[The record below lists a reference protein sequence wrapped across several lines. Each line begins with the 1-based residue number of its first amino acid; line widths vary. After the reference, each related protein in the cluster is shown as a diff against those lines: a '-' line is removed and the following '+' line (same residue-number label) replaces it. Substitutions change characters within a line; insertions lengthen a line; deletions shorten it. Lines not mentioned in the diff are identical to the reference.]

1 MKKSLK
7 CFNVVTIIALLL
19 SITLPS
25 PSAFAEIHKKSW
37 DELQGNDVRIKA
49 EQVNAEIYRGEV
61 AEREHV
67 FQYTIENTGDTPIQ
81 ELVLKQNNE
90 NEITFLS
97 QSMKVNGEKLPEN
110 KVADFYVEEKD
121 KGGKLLS
128 SNLKIRD
135 LKSHEKMTVLIKAS
149 RTQHFNKEYKQ
160 KISVQKDQV
169 QIGSMSFD
177 VEGIPSEDKVEA
189 TADDEADSSKKSVVP
204 SVNNT
209 TKKVDEK
216 LKVSVEDTNKP
227 TSNTELVKQ
236 PVTEAEKQPEKE
248 VAKQSDAEV
257 QAASENASKVQIQVG
272 DKQGFGDP
280 LYSVITA
287 GDLVQTGNVTLG
299 LTTDHYGRQSLGY
312 KTNKMTV
319 DVDNDDSTFNSS
331 TGAFPTIP
339 AGSKV
344 KKAYLFWTA
353 AMGVPGNITDRKVT
367 EDQVRQPVKMKM
379 GNKQYAEVSADSIR
393 KADYLPYIS
402 NYSGSGAGYVAYA
415 DVTNVIAQQGI
426 SQTLTVANVPQIKD
440 VTGGG
445 YYWGNWNLI
454 LVYENYKETVK
465 DMKIWEGLVSQKSTA
480 WTDVSVNKINTPKE
494 GAFKAKFSYF
504 SSQGDPAEKD
514 GYAYDYGEYDF
525 GAGYIKIKNINGK
538 DNDANDSSM
547 TEVQVDGTNEFVT
560 KKYPG
565 YNPDW
570 TNSFSTD
577 IHTYHFEGPNQVKND
592 LKEAKMRFRANGAT
606 GDIYVL
612 NNATFVTEHNAPNLQ
627 VDKKALDSAG
637 KEIKEVKAGEEIT
650 YKIEVKN
657 DTKNNQAPVSN
668 VKGFDKLDDRLE
680 YVPGSIQYVTGSNT
694 GQKTDDASDD
704 EAEFVNNQI
713 DFRIG
718 EGADAKDGGVLKPG
732 ESAVLTFK
740 VKVKES
746 IKSDTTVKNVV
757 AVKGQD
763 SAEIK
768 YESEDDANV
777 TVTIPKEVPGEIEAR
792 KIASNKSPKLG
803 DEVEYRITFK
813 NKVKDG
819 RLDVLTIEDELPS
832 SLEFVKDSL
841 KAEGVQPEPVELKFE
856 NGKIIAKYPAIT
868 DMEERSIVFKTK
880 VKENAEIG
888 KEITNKATVSD
899 KTTSP
904 KNIEE
909 KITPQHKA
917 GRIDAKKKATNK
929 KPKLGEEFEYQISF
943 NNTVENGKLEAVTI
957 EDEIP
962 ANLEFIQG
970 SERAEGAGPSPVEL
984 KVENGKVI
992 AKYPAITD
1000 TKERSIIFKVKV
1012 KEEAKAGETIVNKA
1026 VVSDPN
1032 GQSEHPEEKVTP
1044 DYKDGKVDV
1053 DKSVTNQTP
1062 KLGEEVEYRITFH
1075 NTVENGKLEKV
1086 MIEDTLPAGVEY
1098 VKDSLKAEG
1107 IKPEPVELKMEN
1119 GKIIAKYPEITD
1131 TEKRSIVFKVKVKD
1145 SAKVGEAIVNKAIA
1159 KDPKH
1164 DPVDAKVVITPQSKK
1179 GEIAA
1184 TKVVN
1189 NEKPKLGEEIEYRI
1203 SFHNTVENGKIAEV
1217 RVEDTI
1223 PKGLEYVENSIK
1235 AEGEAPSPVELT
1247 VEAGVV
1253 KAKYID
1259 ITDTKE
1265 RSIVFKVKVKE
1276 EVEVGKEIVNK
1287 AIVDDTKHQPIEPEE
1302 RITPQHKDG
1311 IINAAKIVDNP
1322 SPKLGEEVEYRI
1334 SFKNTVEN
1342 GKLEKV
1348 KIEDTIPNG
1357 LEYVKGSEKAE
1368 GDKPAPVKLHVK
1380 DGKVIAEYE
1389 NITDTKER
1397 SIVFTVKVKEEAEIG
1412 KEIVNQAIVDDTKD
1426 SKKPE
1431 AKITPLHK
1439 DGKIKAKKSV
1449 NNETPKLGEEVE
1461 YRISFK
1467 NTVENGKLAEV
1478 KIEDTLPEGLEYVEN
1493 SLKAEGAGPNPVELK
1508 MENGKVLAKYPEIT
1522 DIEERSITFKVK
1534 VKEEVKVGEK
1544 IVNKAIVD
1552 DTKHDPINPKA
1563 EITPQY
1569 KDGKIEA
1576 EKVVNNPSPKLEE
1589 EVEYRISF
1597 KNTVEH
1603 GKLAGV
1609 IIEDDLPNG
1618 LEYVKGSLQAEG
1630 SKPDPVELKFE
1641 NGKVLAKYP
1650 EITDTKERS
1659 ITFKVKV
1666 KGNVS
1671 DTIINQAIVSDTKHP
1686 PETPKAEIIPQHK
1699 DGKLEAKKVV
1709 NNLLPKLG
1717 EEVEYRISFKN
1728 TVENG
1733 KLAEVK
1739 IEDTLPE
1746 GLEYVEN
1753 SLKAEG
1759 AGTDSVELKFENGK
1773 ILAKYPEITD
1783 TKERSITFKVKVKDE
1798 VKIGGKIVNKAI
1810 IDDTKKEPETPTAE
1824 ITPQHKDGK
1833 VEAEKTVNNP
1843 SPKLGEEIEYRIS
1856 FKNTVENGK
1865 LAEVKIEDTLPNG
1878 LEYVK
1883 DSLQAEGSK
1892 PNPVE
1897 LKVKD
1902 GKVIA
1907 KYPEITDIEERSI
1920 VFKAKVKEDFKVGEG
1935 IVNKVVVDD
1944 TKDPK
1949 TREVTVTPEYK
1960 DGKLKAEKFVNNKK
1974 PKLGEEVEYRINFKN
1989 TVENGKLVEVKVE
2002 DEIPAG
2008 LEYVENSLQAEGSKP
2023 NPVEL
2028 KFENGKVMAKY
2039 PVITDTKE
2047 RSIVFKAKVK
2057 EEAEIGK
2064 EIVNKAIVVDTT
2076 HEPEKPYV
2084 EITPQYKD
2092 GKIVAEKVAN
2102 NHKPKLGEEVEYR
2115 IRFKNTVENGKLA
2128 EVNIKDTLPKGLEY
2142 VEGSITA
2149 EGSKPKP
2156 VELKVENGKVTAKYP
2171 AITDTEERSIVFKAK
2186 VKESVK
2192 AGEEIVNEAIV
2203 DDTKNVPEEPYVP
2216 ITPQYKDG
2224 KIEARK
2230 EVSNHEPK
2238 LGEEIEY
2245 RIIFNNTVKDGK
2257 LAEVKI
2263 EDEIPAGLEFVQGS
2277 EKAEGDEPKPVELKV
2292 ENGKVIATYSE
2303 IIDTK
2308 ERSIAFKVK
2317 VKDSVAIGKGIT
2329 NKAIIHVDDPNHP
2342 IIEPTAKITPQYK
2355 DGKVKADKKV
2365 SKKDPKLG
2373 EEIEY
2378 RISFHNTVKDGK
2390 LAEVKI
2396 EDEIPSG
2403 LEYVKDSLKAEGE
2416 EPAPV
2421 ELKEE
2426 AGKVTAKYEN
2436 ITDTKE
2442 RSIIFKVKVKDS
2454 VEVDKAIVNKAIV
2467 DDTKNPPERPEVYIT
2482 PQHKDGKVKADKKVS
2497 KKDPKLG
2504 EEVEYQI
2511 RFKNTVEN
2519 GKLAEV
2525 KIEDQLPTGL
2535 EYVKDSLKSEGN
2547 EPNPVELK
2555 EEAGKITAKYENI
2568 TDTAERSIIF
2578 KVKVTEVAKV
2588 GKKIVNTAIVDDD
2601 NPKNPPQ
2608 KPEAIITPEY
2618 KDGKLKAEKTVNNP
2632 APKLGE
2638 EVEYRI
2644 TFRNVVEHGK
2654 VAKVK
2659 IKDELPSSLEFVEG
2673 SERAEGE
2680 NPKPLHV
2687 KVKNGIVLA
2696 EYPEIVD
2703 TKERSIIFKVKVKEK
2718 AKVGEE
2724 IVNTAVVEDTINP
2737 PEQPNVTIQPQY
2749 KDGALQAEKTVS
2761 NQEPKLGEEV
2771 EYRISFEN
2779 TVENGRLTEVKVED
2793 EIPAGLEYVQDSIKS
2808 DGPEP
2813 NPVELKVEN
2822 GKVTVKYPE
2831 ITDMKKRSII
2841 FKVKVQ
2847 ETVQVGKEIINK
2859 AIVDDNNPT
2868 TPPVESLIPITPQY
2882 KDGKLEARKE
2892 VSNHEPKLGEEIEY
2906 RITFNGT
2913 VDGGKLVDVKIE
2925 DEIPAGLEYVKDSLE
2940 AVGDKPVPTELKVE
2954 NGKVTAKY
2962 PEITDTKERS
2972 IIFKAKVK
2980 ETVKVGG
2987 EITNKAIIHVDD
2999 PNHPVIEPTATIKPE
3014 YKDGQLK
3021 AMKAVSNK
3029 EPKLGEEVEYR
3040 ISFKNTVENGKV
3052 AEVKVEDEIPAGLE
3066 YVQDSLRFEGAEP
3079 NPVELKV
3086 EFGKVIAKYLDIADR
3101 KERSII
3107 FKAKVKETVE
3117 TGEKIVNK
3125 AIVGDTINQPEEPV
3139 VSITPQYKDGMLKAE
3154 KEVSNKEPKLGEEV
3168 EYRISFKNTVENGK
3182 LAEVKIED
3190 QLPDGLEYVKD
3201 SVKAKGAIE
3210 VKVENGKLTAKYENI
3225 IDTKERNITFKVKVK
3240 EKAGEEIVNRAIVDD
3255 GINQPLEPTVS
3266 IKPKE
3271 PEVKPEDPKEPEVKP
3286 EDPKEP
3292 EVKPEDPKEPEV
3304 KPEDPKEPEVKP
3316 EDPKEPEVKPED
3328 PKEPEVKPEDPK
3340 EPEVKPEDP
3349 KEPEVKPEDPK
3360 EPEVK
3365 PEDPKEPE
3373 VKPED
3378 PKEPEVKPE
3387 DPKEPEVK
3395 PEDPK
3400 EPEVKPEDPKEPEV
3414 KPEDPKEPEVKP
3426 EDPKEPEVKPEDPKE
3441 PEVKPEDPKEPEVKP
3456 EDPKEPEV
3464 KPEDPKEPEVKPED
3478 PKEPEVKPED
3488 PKEPEVKPE
3497 DPKEPEVKL
3506 EKPEVRLEKLIKEPQ
3521 VKVERELPKTGA
3533 ASPWMVSVGAG
3544 ISFLVGGV
3552 LFVLG
3557 RRRKQ

>member
-37 DELQGNDVRIKA
+37 DELQGSDVRIKA

-426 SQTLTVANVPQIKD
+426 SQTVTVANVPQIKFEK
-440 VTGGG
+440 GSG

-577 IHTYHFEGPNQVKND
+577 IHTYHLEGPNQVKND

-777 TVTIPKEVPGEIEAR
+777 TVTIPKEVSGEIEAR

-856 NGKIIAKYPAIT
+856 NGKIIAKYSAIT

-917 GRIDAKKKATNK
+917 GKIDAKKKATNK

-992 AKYPAITD
+992 AKYPEITD

-1131 TEKRSIVFKVKVKD
+1131 TEKRSIVFKVKVKVKD

-1397 SIVFTVKVKEEAEIG
+1397 SIVFKVKVKEEAEIG

-1576 EKVVNNPSPKLEE
+1576 EKIVNNPSPKLEE

-1603 GKLAGV
+1603 GKLAEV

-1630 SKPDPVELKFE
+1630 SKPNPVELKFE

-1709 NNLLPKLG
+1709 NNETPKLG

-1746 GLEYVEN
+1746 GLEYVE
-1753 SLKAEG
+1753 
-1759 AGTDSVELKFENGK
+1759 
-1773 ILAKYPEITD
+1773 
-1783 TKERSITFKVKVKDE
+1783 
-1798 VKIGGKIVNKAI
+1798 
-1810 IDDTKKEPETPTAE
+1810 
-1824 ITPQHKDGK
+1824 
-1833 VEAEKTVNNP
+1833 
-1843 SPKLGEEIEYRIS
+1843 
-1856 FKNTVENGK
+1856 
-1865 LAEVKIEDTLPNG
+1865 
-1878 LEYVK
+1878 
-1883 DSLQAEGSK
+1883 
-1892 PNPVE
+1892 
-1897 LKVKD
+1897 
-1902 GKVIA
+1902 
-1907 KYPEITDIEERSI
+1907 
-1920 VFKAKVKEDFKVGEG
+1920 
-1935 IVNKVVVDD
+1935 
-1944 TKDPK
+1944 
-1949 TREVTVTPEYK
+1949 
-1960 DGKLKAEKFVNNKK
+1960 
-1974 PKLGEEVEYRINFKN
+1974 
-1989 TVENGKLVEVKVE
+1989 
-2002 DEIPAG
+2002 
-2008 LEYVENSLQAEGSKP
+2008 
-2023 NPVEL
+2023 
-2028 KFENGKVMAKY
+2028 
-2039 PVITDTKE
+2039 
-2047 RSIVFKAKVK
+2047 
-2057 EEAEIGK
+2057 
-2064 EIVNKAIVVDTT
+2064 
-2076 HEPEKPYV
+2076 
-2084 EITPQYKD
+2084 
-2092 GKIVAEKVAN
+2092 
-2102 NHKPKLGEEVEYR
+2102 
-2115 IRFKNTVENGKLA
+2115 
-2128 EVNIKDTLPKGLEY
+2128 
-2142 VEGSITA
+2142 GSITV

-2230 EVSNHEPK
+2230 EVSNYEPK

-2308 ERSIAFKVK
+2308 ERSIVFKVK
-2317 VKDSVAIGKGIT
+2317 VKESVTIGKAIT

-2355 DGKVKADKKV
+2355 DGKIIAHKKV
-2365 SKKDPKLG
+2365 NNDKPKLG

-2378 RISFHNTVKDGK
+2378 RISFSNTVKDGK

-2403 LEYVKDSLKAEGE
+2403 LEYVKDSLKAEGD

-2442 RSIIFKVKVKDS
+2442 RSIIFKVKVKDTA
-2454 VEVDKAIVNKAIV
+2454 EVDKAIVNKAIV
-2467 DDTKNPPERPEVYIT
+2467 DDTKNPPERPEVDIT

-2535 EYVKDSLKSEGN
+2535 EYVKDSLKAEGN

-2822 GKVTVKYPE
+2822 GKVTAKYPE

-3014 YKDGQLK
+3014 YKDGKLK
-3021 AMKAVSNK
+3021 ATKAVSNK

-3365 PEDPKEPE
+3365 
-3373 VKPED
+3373 
-3378 PKEPEVKPE
+3378 
-3387 DPKEPEVK
+3387 
-3395 PEDPK
+3395 
-3400 EPEVKPEDPKEPEV
+3400 
-3414 KPEDPKEPEVKP
+3414 
-3426 EDPKEPEVKPEDPKE
+3426 
-3441 PEVKPEDPKEPEVKP
+3441 
-3456 EDPKEPEV
+3456 
-3464 KPEDPKEPEVKPED
+3464 
-3478 PKEPEVKPED
+3478 
-3488 PKEPEVKPE
+3488 
-3497 DPKEPEVKL
+3497 L

>member
-1 MKKSLK
+1 MKQVLK
-7 CFNVVTIIALLL
+7 CFNVVTMITLLL
-19 SITLPS
+19 SIILPS
-25 PSAFAEIHKKSW
+25 PSAFAEINKKSW
-37 DELQGNDVRIKA
+37 DELQGNDVKIKA
-49 EQVNAEIYRGEV
+49 EQVNAEIYKGEV
-61 AEREHV
+61 AKREHV

-81 ELVLKQNNE
+81 ELVLKQSNE

-97 QSMKVNGEKLPEN
+97 QSVKVNGEKLPEN

-169 QIGSMSFD
+169 QIGNMSVD
-177 VEGIPSEDKVEA
+177 VEGIPSEEKVA
-189 TADDEADSSKKSVVP
+189 ANADEEADSSKKEVGP
-204 SVNNT
+204 SANNT
-209 TKKVDEK
+209 IKKVDEK
-216 LKVSVEDTNKP
+216 LKVSVEDKNNP
-227 TSNTELVKQ
+227 TSKTELPKQ

-248 VAKQSDAEV
+248 AVKQSVAEV
-257 QAASENASKVQIQVG
+257 QAASENASKVQMQTG

-280 LYSVITA
+280 LYSTITA
-287 GDLVQTGNVTLG
+287 GNLVQTGNVTLG

-331 TGAFPTIP
+331 TGAFPNIP

-353 AMGVPGNITDRKVT
+353 AMGTPTYANKEYRVSD
-367 EDQVRQPVKMKM
+367 EDVRQPVKMKM
-379 GNKQYAEVSADSIR
+379 GNKEYKEVSATSIR
-393 KADYLPYIS
+393 KAASLPYIS

-426 SQTLTVANVPQIKD
+426 SQTVTVANVPQIKFEK
-440 VTGGG
+440 GSG

-465 DMKIWEGLVSQKSTA
+465 DMKIWEGLVAQKSTA
-480 WTDVSVNKINTPKE
+480 WTDISVNKINTPKE

-504 SSQGDPAEKD
+504 SSQGDPADND

-525 GAGYIKIKNINGK
+525 GLGYQKFKNIKGK
-538 DNDANDSSM
+538 DNDVNDSSM

-577 IHTYHFEGPNQVKND
+577 IHTYHLEGPTQVKND
-592 LKEAKMRFRANGAT
+592 LKEGKMRFRAYAGT

-627 VDKKALDSAG
+627 VDKKALDSTG
-637 KEIKEVKAGEEIT
+637 KEIKEIKAGEEFT
-650 YKIEVKN
+650 YQIEVKN

-680 YVPGSIQYVTGSNT
+680 YVPGSIQYISGSNK
-694 GQKTDDASDD
+694 GNKTDDASDD

-713 DFRIG
+713 DFRVG
-718 EGADAKDGGVLKPG
+718 EGANAKDGGVLKPG
-732 ESAVLTFK
+732 ESAIITFK
-740 VKVKES
+740 VKVKAS
-746 IKSDTTVKNVV
+746 VQSDTTVKNIVV
-757 AVKGQD
+757 VKGQD
-763 SAEIK
+763 STEVN
-768 YESEDDANV
+768 YETADDADI
-777 TVTIPKEVPGEIEAR
+777 TVTTPKEIPGEIEAK
-792 KIASNKSPKLG
+792 KIASNKTPKLG

-813 NKVKDG
+813 NKTKDG

-832 SLEFVKDSL
+832 NLEYVKDSL
-841 KAEGVQPEPVELKFE
+841 KAEGAKPEPVELKFE
-856 NGKIIAKYPAIT
+856 NGKVIAKYPEIM

-880 VKENAEIG
+880 VKETAKIGEEIV
-888 KEITNKATVSD
+888 NKATVSD
-899 KTTSP
+899 KTNPP
-904 KNIEE
+904 KNLEE

-917 GRIDAKKKATNK
+917 GKIAAKKKATNK

-943 NNTVENGKLEAVTI
+943 QNTVENGKLDAVTI

-962 ANLEFIQG
+962 ANLEFVQG
-970 SERAEGAGPSPVEL
+970 SERAEGAEPNPVEL

-992 AKYPAITD
+992 AKYPEITD
-1000 TKERSIIFKVKV
+1000 TKERSIAFKVKV

-1026 VVSDPN
+1026 VVSEPN
-1032 GQSEHPEEKVTP
+1032 GQTEHPEEKITP
-1044 DYKDGKVDV
+1044 DYKYGKVDV
-1053 DKSVTNQTP
+1053 EKSVTNQTP
-1062 KLGEEVEYRITFH
+1062 KLGEEVEYRISFK

-1086 MIEDTLPAGVEY
+1086 LVEDTLPKGVEY

-1107 IKPEPVELKMEN
+1107 IKPEPVELKVED
-1119 GKIIAKYPEITD
+1119 GKVMAKYPEITD

-1159 KDPKH
+1159 KDPKNE
-1164 DPVDAKVVITPQSKK
+1164 PVESKVVITPQSKK

-1189 NEKPKLGEEIEYRI
+1189 NKKPKLGEEIEYRI
-1203 SFHNTVENGKIAEV
+1203 SFHNTVENGKLEEV

-1235 AEGEAPSPVELT
+1235 AEGEAPGPVELA
-1247 VEAGVV
+1247 VENGIV

-1259 ITDTKE
+1259 IMDMKE

-1276 EVEVGKEIVNK
+1276 EAKVDKEIVNK
-1287 AIVDDTKHQPIEPEE
+1287 AIVDDTKNPPIEPEE

-1311 IINAAKIVDNP
+1311 IIDSKKTVDNP

-1348 KIEDTIPNG
+1348 IIEDTIPNG

-1368 GDKPAPVKLHVK
+1368 GDKPAPLKLSVK
-1380 DGKVIAEYE
+1380 DGKVTAEYE
-1389 NITDTKER
+1389 NITDMKER
-1397 SIVFTVKVKEEAEIG
+1397 SIVFKVKVKVKEEAEVG
-1412 KEIVNQAIVDDTKD
+1412 KEIINKAIVDDMKHP
-1426 SKKPE
+1426 KEPE

-1439 DGKIKAKKSV
+1439 DGKIKAKKIVNNETPKLGEEVEYRISMKNTVKYGKLTDVIIEDTLPEGLEYVENSLKAEGVGTDSVELKFENGKVMAKYPEIMDTEERSIVFKVKVKEGVTVGKKIINKATIDDSQNKPVNPTVEIIPQYKDGKLEAKKMVNNETPKLGEEVEYRISFKNTVEHGKLTEVKIEDDLPNGLEYVKDSVKVEGSKPDPVELKFENGKVMAKYPEITDTKERSITFKVKVKGKVSESIVNEAIVSDTKHPPETPTAEIIPQHKDGKVKAKKTVNNETPKLGEEVEYRISFKNTVEDGKLAEVKIEDTLPEGLEYVENSVKAEGSKPDPVELKVENGKVMAKYPEITDTEERSITFKVKVKDEVKVGKKIVNKAIIDDTKNEPETPTAEINPQHKDGKVEAKKTV

-1478 KIEDTLPEGLEYVEN
+1478 TIK
-1493 SLKAEGAGPNPVELK
+1493 
-1508 MENGKVLAKYPEIT
+1508 
-1522 DIEERSITFKVK
+1522 
-1534 VKEEVKVGEK
+1534 
-1544 IVNKAIVD
+1544 D
-1552 DTKHDPINPKA
+1552 D
-1563 EITPQY
+1563 
-1569 KDGKIEA
+1569 
-1576 EKVVNNPSPKLEE
+1576 
-1589 EVEYRISF
+1589 
-1597 KNTVEH
+1597 
-1603 GKLAGV
+1603 
-1609 IIEDDLPNG
+1609 
-1618 LEYVKGSLQAEG
+1618 
-1630 SKPDPVELKFE
+1630 
-1641 NGKVLAKYP
+1641 
-1650 EITDTKERS
+1650 
-1659 ITFKVKV
+1659 
-1666 KGNVS
+1666 
-1671 DTIINQAIVSDTKHP
+1671 
-1686 PETPKAEIIPQHK
+1686 
-1699 DGKLEAKKVV
+1699 
-1709 NNLLPKLG
+1709 
-1717 EEVEYRISFKN
+1717 
-1728 TVENG
+1728 
-1733 KLAEVK
+1733 
-1739 IEDTLPE
+1739 
-1746 GLEYVEN
+1746 
-1753 SLKAEG
+1753 
-1759 AGTDSVELKFENGK
+1759 
-1773 ILAKYPEITD
+1773 
-1783 TKERSITFKVKVKDE
+1783 
-1798 VKIGGKIVNKAI
+1798 
-1810 IDDTKKEPETPTAE
+1810 
-1824 ITPQHKDGK
+1824 
-1833 VEAEKTVNNP
+1833 
-1843 SPKLGEEIEYRIS
+1843 
-1856 FKNTVENGK
+1856 
-1865 LAEVKIEDTLPNG
+1865 LPNG

-1883 DSLQAEGSK
+1883 DSLRAEGSK
-1892 PNPVE
+1892 PDPVE

-1907 KYPEITDIEERSI
+1907 KYPEIMDTEERSI
-1920 VFKAKVKEDFKVGEG
+1920 VFKAKVKEEFKVGEG

-1944 TKDPK
+1944 TKDP
-1949 TREVTVTPEYK
+1949 TTSEVTITPEYK

-1974 PKLGEEVEYRINFKN
+1974 PKLGEEVEYRISFKN
-1989 TVENGKLVEVKVE
+1989 TVENGKLVEVTVE

-2023 NPVEL
+2023 SPVEL

-2039 PVITDTKE
+2039 LEIADTKE
-2047 RSIVFKAKVK
+2047 RSIIFKVKVK

-2064 EIVNKAIVVDTT
+2064 EIVNKAIVVDTKN
-2076 HEPEKPYV
+2076 EPEEPRV

-2092 GKIVAEKVAN
+2092 GKIAAQKVAN

-2115 IRFKNTVENGKLA
+2115 ISFKNTVENGKLV
-2128 EVNIKDTLPKGLEY
+2128 EVNIKDTLPNGLEY

-2156 VELKVENGKVTAKYP
+2156 VELQVKNNKVMAKYP
-2171 AITDTEERSIVFKAK
+2171 EITDTEERSIVFKAK

-2192 AGEEIVNEAIV
+2192 VGEEIVNEAII
-2203 DDTKNVPEEPYVP
+2203 DDTKNLPEEPYVP

-2263 EDEIPAGLEFVQGS
+2263 EDEIPAGLEFVEGS
-2277 EKAEGDEPKPVELKV
+2277 EKAEGEEPKPVELKV
-2292 ENGKVIATYSE
+2292 ENGKVMAKYSE
-2303 IIDTK
+2303 IMDTK
-2308 ERSIAFKVK
+2308 ERSIVFKVK
-2317 VKDSVAIGKGIT
+2317 VKDSVAIGKDIT

-2342 IIEPTAKITPQYK
+2342 VIDPTAKITPQYK
-2355 DGKVKADKKV
+2355 DGKIATHKKV
-2365 SKKDPKLG
+2365 NNHKPKLG

-2378 RISFHNTVKDGK
+2378 RISFNNTVKDGK

-2403 LEYVKDSLKAEGE
+2403 LEYVKDSLKAEGDK
-2416 EPAPV
+2416 PAPV

-2426 AGKVTAKYEN
+2426 AGKVSAKYEN
-2436 ITDTKE
+2436 ITDMKE

-2467 DDTKNPPERPEVYIT
+2467 DDTKNPPERPEVEIT
-2482 PQHKDGKVKADKKVS
+2482 PQHKDGKVKADKKVN

-2504 EEVEYQI
+2504 EEVEYRI
-2511 RFKNTVEN
+2511 SFKNTVEN

-2547 EPNPVELK
+2547 EPAPVELK

-2659 IKDELPSSLEFVEG
+2659 IKDELPTGLEFVEG

-2680 NPKPLHV
+2680 NPKPLYV

-2696 EYPEIVD
+2696 EYPEITD
-2703 TKERSIIFKVKVKEK
+2703 MKERSIVFKVKVKEK

-2724 IVNTAVVEDTINP
+2724 IVNKAIVEDTINP
-2737 PEQPNVTIQPQY
+2737 PEQPNISIQPQY

-2761 NQEPKLGEEV
+2761 NHEPKLGEEV

-2779 TVENGRLTEVKVED
+2779 TVENGKLTEVKVED

-2813 NPVELKVEN
+2813 HPVELKVEN
-2822 GKVTVKYPE
+2822 GKVTAKYPE
-2831 ITDMKKRSII
+2831 ITDTKKRSII
-2841 FKVKVQ
+2841 FKVRVQ
-2847 ETVQVGKEIINK
+2847 ETVQVGKEIVNK

-2925 DEIPAGLEYVKDSLE
+2925 DEIPSGLEYVKDSLE

-2954 NGKVTAKY
+2954 NGKVTVKY

-2972 IIFKAKVK
+2972 VIFKVKVK
-2980 ETVKVGG
+2980 ETAKVGG
-2987 EITNKAIIHVDD
+2987 EITNKAIIEVDD
-2999 PNHPVIEPTATIKPE
+2999 PKHPVIEPTAKIKPE
-3014 YKDGQLK
+3014 YKDG
-3021 AMKAVSNK
+3021 
-3029 EPKLGEEVEYR
+3029 KL
-3040 ISFKNTVENGKV
+3040 T
-3052 AEVKVEDEIPAGLE
+3052 A
-3066 YVQDSLRFEGAEP
+3066 
-3079 NPVELKV
+3079 
-3086 EFGKVIAKYLDIADR
+3086 AK
-3101 KERSII
+3101 
-3107 FKAKVKETVE
+3107 T
-3117 TGEKIVNK
+3117 
-3125 AIVGDTINQPEEPV
+3125 
-3139 VSITPQYKDGMLKAE
+3139 
-3154 KEVSNKEPKLGEEV
+3154 VSNKEPKLGEEV

-3182 LAEVKIED
+3182 LDVVTIED
-3190 QLPDGLEYVKD
+3190 EIPAGLEYVQG
-3201 SVKAKGAIE
+3201 SIRFEGAEPNPIE
-3210 VKVENGKLTAKYENI
+3210 LKMEFGKVIAKYLEI
-3225 IDTKERNITFKVKVK
+3225 TDTKERSIIFKAKVK
-3240 EKAGEEIVNRAIVDD
+3240 EAPSKGITNKAVVDD
-3255 GINQPLEPTVS
+3255 KINPPLEPTVT
-3266 IKPKE
+3266 ILPKTKEDFKIPEDPKEPKE
-3271 PEVKPEDPKEPEVKP
+3271 PEVKPEDPKEPKEPEVKP
-3286 EDPKEP
+3286 EDPKEPKEP
-3292 EVKPEDPKEPEV
+3292 EVKPEDPKEPKEPEV
-3304 KPEDPKEPEVKP
+3304 KPEDPKEPKEPEVKP
-3316 EDPKEPEVKPED
+3316 EDPKEP
-3328 PKEPEVKPEDPK
+3328 KEPEVKPEDPK
-3340 EPEVKPEDP
+3340 EP
-3349 KEPEVKPEDPK
+3349 KEPEV
-3360 EPEVK
+3360 
-3365 PEDPKEPE
+3365 
-3373 VKPED
+3373 
-3378 PKEPEVKPE
+3378 
-3387 DPKEPEVK
+3387 
-3395 PEDPK
+3395 
-3400 EPEVKPEDPKEPEV
+3400 
-3414 KPEDPKEPEVKP
+3414 
-3426 EDPKEPEVKPEDPKE
+3426 
-3441 PEVKPEDPKEPEVKP
+3441 
-3456 EDPKEPEV
+3456 
-3464 KPEDPKEPEVKPED
+3464 
-3478 PKEPEVKPED
+3478 
-3488 PKEPEVKPE
+3488 
-3497 DPKEPEVKL
+3497 
-3506 EKPEVRLEKLIKEPQ
+3506 KPEVRLEKLIKEPQ
-3521 VKVERELPKTGA
+3521 VKTERELPKTGA
-3533 ASPWMVSVGAG
+3533 ASPWMMSVGAG

>member
-1 MKKSLK
+1 MKKVLK
-7 CFNVVTIIALLL
+7 CFNVVTMIILLL
-19 SITLPS
+19 SIILPS
-25 PSAFAEIHKKSW
+25 PSAFATEINKKSW
-37 DELQGNDVRIKA
+37 DELQGNDVKIKA

-81 ELVLKQNNE
+81 ELVMKQNND
-90 NEITFLS
+90 NEIMFLP
-97 QSMKVNGEKLPEN
+97 QSMKVNGERLPEN

-121 KGGKLLS
+121 KGGKLLA
-128 SNLKIRD
+128 SNLKIQD

-169 QIGSMSFD
+169 QIGTMSVD
-177 VEGIPSEDKVEA
+177 VEVIPSEDKVEA
-189 TADDEADSSKKSVVP
+189 NADEEADSSKKEVGSPVD
-204 SVNNT
+204 NATN
-209 TKKVDEK
+209 KADEK
-216 LKVSVEDTNKP
+216 QKASVEDKNKP
-227 TSNTELVKQ
+227 TSNTELVKK
-236 PVTEAEKQPEKE
+236 PVAKDEKQLEKE
-248 VAKQSDAEV
+248 KKQSPVAAKQSDTEV
-257 QAASENASKVQIQVG
+257 QAASENASKVQIQTG

-280 LYSVITA
+280 LYSTIAA

-299 LTTDHYGRQSLGY
+299 LTDNYYTRQSVGG
-312 KTNKMTV
+312 KVNKKAV
-319 DVDNDDSTFNSS
+319 DIDNDDNTFNSS
-331 TGAFPTIP
+331 TGAFPNIP

-353 AMGVPGNITDRKVT
+353 AMGTPSDARTDYRVSD
-367 EDQVRQPVKMKM
+367 EDVRQPVKMKM

-393 KADYLPYIS
+393 KADYLPYIA
-402 NYSGSGAGYVAYA
+402 NHYSSGAGYVAYA
-415 DVTNVIAQQGI
+415 DVTNVIAKQGI
-426 SQTLTVANVPQIKD
+426 SQTVTVANVPQIKFEK
-440 VTGGG
+440 GSG

-480 WTDVSVNKINTPKE
+480 WTDISVNKINTPKE

-504 SSQGDPAEKD
+504 SSQGDPAEND

-525 GAGYIKIKNINGK
+525 GLGYQKFKNINGK
-538 DNDANDSSM
+538 DNDVNDSSM

-577 IHTYHFEGPNQVKND
+577 IHTYHLEGPKQVKND
-592 LKEAKMRFRANGAT
+592 LKEGKMRFRANGGG

-612 NNATFVTEHNAPNLQ
+612 NNTTFVTEHNAPNLQ

-637 KEIKEVKAGEEIT
+637 KEIKEVKVGEEIT
-650 YKIEVKN
+650 YQIEVKN

-668 VKGFDKLDDRLE
+668 VKGFDKLDNRLE
-680 YVPGSIQYVTGSNT
+680 YVPGSIQYISGSNK
-694 GQKTDDASDD
+694 GQKTDDANDD

-718 EGADAKDGGVLKPG
+718 EGADATDGGVLQPG
-732 ESAVLTFK
+732 ESVIITFK

-746 IKSDTTVKNVV
+746 IQSDTTVKNVV

-763 SAEIK
+763 STEIK
-768 YESEDDANV
+768 YESEDDANI
-777 TVTIPKEVPGEIEAR
+777 TVTTPKEVPGEIEAT
-792 KIASNKSPKLG
+792 KIASNKTPSLG

-813 NKVKDG
+813 NKAKDG

-841 KAEGVQPEPVELKFE
+841 KAEGAKPEPVELKFE
-856 NGKIIAKYPAIT
+856 NGKVIVKYPEIT

-880 VKENAEIG
+880 VKETAKIG
-888 KEITNKATVSD
+888 EEVVNKAIVSD
-899 KTTSP
+899 KTNPP
-904 KNIEE
+904 KNLEE
-909 KITPQHKA
+909 KITPQYKA
-917 GRIDAKKKATNK
+917 GKIDAKKKATNK
-929 KPKLGEEFEYQISF
+929 KPKLGEEVEYQISF
-943 NNTVENGKLEAVTI
+943 KNTVENGKLEAVTI

-962 ANLEFIQG
+962 ANLEFVQG
-970 SERAEGAGPSPVEL
+970 SERAEGAEPSPVEL

-992 AKYPAITD
+992 AKYPEITD
-1000 TKERSIIFKVKV
+1000 TEERSIIFKVKV
-1012 KEEAKAGETIVNKA
+1012 KKEAKVGETIVNKA
-1026 VVSDPN
+1026 IVSDPN
-1032 GQSEHPEEKVTP
+1032 GQSEHPEEKITP
-1044 DYKDGKVDV
+1044 GYKEGKVDV

-1086 MIEDTLPAGVEY
+1086 MIEDTLPEGVEY

-1119 GKIIAKYPEITD
+1119 GKVTATYPEITD
-1131 TEKRSIVFKVKVKD
+1131 MEQRSIVFRVKVKGT
-1145 SAKVGEAIVNKAIA
+1145 AKVGEAIVNKAVA

-1164 DPVDAKVVITPQSKK
+1164 DPTDAKVVITPQSKK

-1203 SFHNTVENGKIAEV
+1203 SFHNTVENGKLAEV
-1217 RVEDTI
+1217 RVEDAI
-1223 PKGLEYVENSIK
+1223 PTGLEYVENSIK
-1235 AEGEAPSPVELT
+1235 AEGEAPGPVELT
-1247 VEAGVV
+1247 FEAGVV

-1276 EVEVGKEIVNK
+1276 EAKIGKEIINK
-1287 AIVDDTKHQPIEPEE
+1287 AIVDDTKNPPIEPEE
-1302 RITPQHKDG
+1302 RITPQYKDG
-1311 IINAAKIVDNP
+1311 IINSKKTVDNP

-1357 LEYVKGSEKAE
+1357 LEYVKDSEKAE

-1380 DGKVIAEYE
+1380 DRKVIAEYE

-1397 SIVFTVKVKEEAEIG
+1397 SIVFKVKVKEEAEVG
-1412 KEIVNQAIVDDTKD
+1412 K
-1426 SKKPE
+1426 
-1431 AKITPLHK
+1431 
-1439 DGKIKAKKSV
+1439 G
-1449 NNETPKLGEEVE
+1449 
-1461 YRISFK
+1461 
-1467 NTVENGKLAEV
+1467 
-1478 KIEDTLPEGLEYVEN
+1478 
-1493 SLKAEGAGPNPVELK
+1493 
-1508 MENGKVLAKYPEIT
+1508 
-1522 DIEERSITFKVK
+1522 
-1534 VKEEVKVGEK
+1534 

-1552 DTKHDPINPKA
+1552 DTKDP
-1563 EITPQY
+1563 TT
-1569 KDGKIEA
+1569 
-1576 EKVVNNPSPKLEE
+1576 S
-1589 EVEYRISF
+1589 
-1597 KNTVEH
+1597 
-1603 GKLAGV
+1603 
-1609 IIEDDLPNG
+1609 
-1618 LEYVKGSLQAEG
+1618 
-1630 SKPDPVELKFE
+1630 
-1641 NGKVLAKYP
+1641 
-1650 EITDTKERS
+1650 
-1659 ITFKVKV
+1659 
-1666 KGNVS
+1666 
-1671 DTIINQAIVSDTKHP
+1671 
-1686 PETPKAEIIPQHK
+1686 
-1699 DGKLEAKKVV
+1699 
-1709 NNLLPKLG
+1709 
-1717 EEVEYRISFKN
+1717 
-1728 TVENG
+1728 
-1733 KLAEVK
+1733 
-1739 IEDTLPE
+1739 
-1746 GLEYVEN
+1746 
-1753 SLKAEG
+1753 
-1759 AGTDSVELKFENGK
+1759 
-1773 ILAKYPEITD
+1773 
-1783 TKERSITFKVKVKDE
+1783 
-1798 VKIGGKIVNKAI
+1798 
-1810 IDDTKKEPETPTAE
+1810 
-1824 ITPQHKDGK
+1824 
-1833 VEAEKTVNNP
+1833 
-1843 SPKLGEEIEYRIS
+1843 
-1856 FKNTVENGK
+1856 
-1865 LAEVKIEDTLPNG
+1865 
-1878 LEYVK
+1878 
-1883 DSLQAEGSK
+1883 
-1892 PNPVE
+1892 
-1897 LKVKD
+1897 
-1902 GKVIA
+1902 
-1907 KYPEITDIEERSI
+1907 
-1920 VFKAKVKEDFKVGEG
+1920 
-1935 IVNKVVVDD
+1935 
-1944 TKDPK
+1944 
-1949 TREVTVTPEYK
+1949 EVTITPEYK

-1974 PKLGEEVEYRINFKN
+1974 PKLGEEVEYRISFKN
-1989 TVENGKLVEVKVE
+1989 TVENGKLTEVKVE

-2008 LEYVENSLQAEGSKP
+2008 LEYVENSLKAEGSKP
-2023 NPVEL
+2023 GPVEL
-2028 KFENGKVMAKY
+2028 KVENGKVMAKY
-2039 PVITDTKE
+2039 PAITDTKE
-2047 RSIVFKAKVK
+2047 RSIAFKVKVK

-2076 HEPEKPYV
+2076 NEPEKPHV
-2084 EITPQYKD
+2084 VITPQYKD
-2092 GKIVAEKVAN
+2092 GKIVAQKVAN

-2128 EVNIKDTLPKGLEY
+2128 EVNIKDTLPNGLEY
-2142 VEGSITA
+2142 VEDSVKA
-2149 EGSKPKP
+2149 EGSKPEP
-2156 VELKVENGKVTAKYP
+2156 VELQVKNNKVMAKYP

-2192 AGEEIVNEAIV
+2192 AGEEILNEAVV
-2203 DDTKNVPEEPYVP
+2203 DDTKNLPEEPYVP

-2245 RIIFNNTVKDGK
+2245 RIIFNNAVQDGK

-2292 ENGKVIATYSE
+2292 ENGKVMAKYSE
-2303 IIDTK
+2303 IMDTK
-2308 ERSIAFKVK
+2308 ERSIVFKVK
-2317 VKDSVAIGKGIT
+2317 VKDSVAIGKDIT

-2342 IIEPTAKITPQYK
+2342 ITEPTAKITPQYK
-2355 DGKVKADKKV
+2355 DGKITAHKKV
-2365 SKKDPKLG
+2365 NNHKPKLG

-2378 RISFHNTVKDGK
+2378 RISFSNTVKDGK

-2403 LEYVKDSLKAEGE
+2403 LEFVKDSLKAEGDK
-2416 EPAPV
+2416 PAPV

-2426 AGKVTAKYEN
+2426 AGKIIAKYEN
-2436 ITDTKE
+2436 ITDMKE
-2442 RSIIFKVKVKDS
+2442 RNIIFKVKVKND
-2454 VEVDKAIVNKAIV
+2454 VEVEKAIVNKAIV
-2467 DDTKNPPERPEVYIT
+2467 DDSQNPVERPEVEIT
-2482 PQHKDGKVKADKKVS
+2482 PEYKDGKIKADKKVS

-2504 EEVEYQI
+2504 EEVEYRI

-2535 EYVKDSLKSEGN
+2535 EYVKDSLKAEGN

-2568 TDTAERSIIF
+2568 TDTAERSISF
-2578 KVKVTEVAKV
+2578 KVKVTEAAKI
-2588 GKKIVNTAIVDDD
+2588 GKTIVNKAIVDDN

-2608 KPEAIITPEY
+2608 KPEAIIIPEY
-2618 KDGKLKAEKTVNNP
+2618 KDGKLKAEKTVNNE

-2659 IKDELPSSLEFVEG
+2659 IKDELPSGLEFVEG

-2696 EYPEIVD
+2696 EYPEITD
-2703 TKERSIIFKVKVKEK
+2703 TKERSIVFKVKVKEK
-2718 AKVGEE
+2718 AKVGEA
-2724 IVNTAVVEDTINP
+2724 IVNKAVVEDTIHP
-2737 PEQPNVTIQPQY
+2737 PEQPNIAIQPQY

-2761 NQEPKLGEEV
+2761 NHEPKLGEEV

-2779 TVENGRLTEVKVED
+2779 TIENGKLTEVKVED

-2813 NPVELKVEN
+2813 NPVELHVEN
-2822 GKVTVKYPE
+2822 GKVTAKYPE
-2831 ITDMKKRSII
+2831 ITDTKKRSII
-2841 FKVKVQ
+2841 FKARVQ
-2847 ETVQVGKEIINK
+2847 ESVQVGKEIINK

-2925 DEIPAGLEYVKDSLE
+2925 DEIPAGLEYVQDSLK
-2940 AVGDKPVPTELKVE
+2940 AVGDKPAPTELIVE
-2954 NGKVTAKY
+2954 NGKVIVKY
-2962 PEITDTKERS
+2962 PDIMDTKERS
-2972 IIFKAKVK
+2972 IIFKVKVK

-2999 PNHPVIEPTATIKPE
+2999 PNHPVMEPTATIKPE
-3014 YKDGQLK
+3014 YKDGKLK
-3021 AMKAVSNK
+3021 ATKTVSNK
-3029 EPKLGEEVEYR
+3029 EPNLGEEIEYR
-3040 ISFKNTVENGKV
+3040 ISFENTVENGKLAV
-3052 AEVKVEDEIPAGLE
+3052 VKVEDEIPAGLE
-3066 YVQDSLRFEGAEP
+3066 YVQDSLRFEGTEP
-3079 NPVELKV
+3079 NPIELKM
-3086 EFGKVIAKYLDIADR
+3086 EFGKVTAVYLDIMDT

-3107 FKAKVKETVE
+3107 FKAKVKETVKI
-3117 TGEKIVNK
+3117 GEEIVNK
-3125 AIVGDTINQPEEPV
+3125 AIVEDT
-3139 VSITPQYKDGMLKAE
+3139 T
-3154 KEVSNKEPKLGEEV
+3154 NK
-3168 EYRISFKNTVENGK
+3168 
-3182 LAEVKIED
+3182 
-3190 QLPDGLEYVKD
+3190 
-3201 SVKAKGAIE
+3201 
-3210 VKVENGKLTAKYENI
+3210 
-3225 IDTKERNITFKVKVK
+3225 
-3240 EKAGEEIVNRAIVDD
+3240 
-3255 GINQPLEPTVS
+3255 PLEPTVS
-3266 IKPKE
+3266 IKPKEPEVKPEDSKEPEVKPEDPKEPEVKPEDSKE

-3316 EDPKEPEVKPED
+3316 EDPKKPEVKPED
-3328 PKEPEVKPEDPK
+3328 PEDPEDPEVKPEDSKEPEVKPEDPK

-3378 PKEPEVKPE
+3378 PKKPEVKPE
-3387 DPKEPEVK
+3387 D
-3395 PEDPK
+3395 
-3400 EPEVKPEDPKEPEV
+3400 
-3414 KPEDPKEPEVKP
+3414 
-3426 EDPKEPEVKPEDPKE
+3426 
-3441 PEVKPEDPKEPEVKP
+3441 
-3456 EDPKEPEV
+3456 
-3464 KPEDPKEPEVKPED
+3464 
-3478 PKEPEVKPED
+3478 
-3488 PKEPEVKPE
+3488 
-3497 DPKEPEVKL
+3497 
-3506 EKPEVRLEKLIKEPQ
+3506 PEVRLEKLIKEPH

-3533 ASPWMVSVGAG
+3533 ASPWMMSVGAG

-3552 LFVLG
+3552 LFILG

>member
-1 MKKSLK
+1 MKKVLK
-7 CFNVVTIIALLL
+7 CFNVVTMITLLL
-19 SITLPS
+19 SIILPS
-25 PSAFAEIHKKSW
+25 PSAFATEINKKSW

-49 EQVNAEIYRGEV
+49 EQVNALIYKGEV
-61 AEREHV
+61 AKREHV

-81 ELVLKQNNE
+81 ELVLKQNND
-90 NEITFLS
+90 NEIMFLP

-110 KVADFYVEEKD
+110 KVVDFYIEEKD

-128 SNLKIRD
+128 SNLKIQD
-135 LKSHEKMTVLIKAS
+135 VKSHEKMTVLIKAS

-169 QIGSMSFD
+169 QIGIMFVD

-189 TADDEADSSKKSVVP
+189 NADDEADNSKKNIGSP
-204 SVNNT
+204 ADAK
-209 TKKVDEK
+209 TKEVDEK
-216 LKVSVEDTNKP
+216 LKVSVEDKNKP

-236 PVTEAEKQPEKE
+236 PVAKDEKQLEKE
-248 VAKQSDAEV
+248 AKNQSDVEV
-257 QAASENASKVQIQVG
+257 QAASENASTVQIQTG

-280 LYSVITA
+280 LYSTIA
-287 GDLVQTGNVTLG
+287 PGNLVQTGNVTLG
-299 LTTDHYGRQSLGY
+299 LTTDHYGRQSMGY

-319 DVDNDDSTFNSS
+319 DIDNDNSTFNSS
-331 TGAFPTIP
+331 TGAFPKIP
-339 AGSKV
+339 TGSKV

-353 AMGVPGNITDRKVT
+353 AMGTPSDARADYRVSD
-367 EDQVRQPVKMKM
+367 EDVRQPVKMKM
-379 GNKQYAEVSADSIR
+379 GDKQYAEVSADSIR
-393 KADYLPYIS
+393 KADYLPYIA
-402 NYSGSGAGYVAYA
+402 NHYSSGAGYVAYA
-415 DVTNVIAQQGI
+415 DVTNVIAKQGI
-426 SQTLTVANVPQIKD
+426 SQTVTIANVPQIKFEK
-440 VTGGG
+440 GSG

-480 WTDVSVNKINTPKE
+480 WTDISVNKINTPKE

-504 SSQGDPAEKD
+504 SSQGDPADND

-525 GAGYIKIKNINGK
+525 GLGYQKFKNINGK
-538 DNDANDSSM
+538 DNDVNDSSM

-560 KKYPG
+560 KKYQG

-577 IHTYHFEGPNQVKND
+577 IHTYHLEGPKQVKND
-592 LKEAKMRFRANGAT
+592 LKEGKMRFRAYGGG

-612 NNATFVTEHNAPNLQ
+612 NNTTFVTEHNAPNLQ

-637 KEIKEVKAGEEIT
+637 KEVKEIKAGEEFT
-650 YKIEVKN
+650 YQIEVKN

-668 VKGFDKLDDRLE
+668 VKGFDKLDNRLE
-680 YVPGSIQYVTGSNT
+680 YVPGSIQYVTGSNK
-694 GQKTDDASDD
+694 GQKTDDANDD

-718 EGADAKDGGVLKPG
+718 EGADATDGGVLQPG
-732 ESAVLTFK
+732 ESAIITFK
-740 VKVKES
+740 VKVKAS
-746 IKSDTTVKNVV
+746 VQSDTTIKNIV
-757 AVKGQD
+757 AVKGKD
-763 SAEIK
+763 STEVN
-768 YESEDDANV
+768 YETADDANV
-777 TVTIPKEVPGEIEAR
+777 TVTLPKEVPGEIEAT
-792 KIASNKSPKLG
+792 KIASNKTPSLG

-813 NKVKDG
+813 NIIKDG

-856 NGKIIAKYPAIT
+856 NGKIIAKYPEIM

-880 VKENAEIG
+880 VKETAKIGEEIV
-888 KEITNKATVSD
+888 NKAIISD
-899 KTTSP
+899 KTNPP
-904 KNIEE
+904 KDLEE

-917 GRIDAKKKATNK
+917 GKIDAKKKATNK
-929 KPKLGEEFEYQISF
+929 RPKLGEEVEYQISF
-943 NNTVENGKLEAVTI
+943 KNTVENGKLEAVTI

-962 ANLEFIQG
+962 ANLEFVQG
-970 SERAEGAGPSPVEL
+970 SERAEGAEPNPVEL

-992 AKYPAITD
+992 AKYPEITD

-1012 KEEAKAGETIVNKA
+1012 KEEAKIGETIVNKA

-1032 GQSEHPEEKVTP
+1032 GQSEHPEEKITP
-1044 DYKDGKVDV
+1044 GYKEGKVDV

-1086 MIEDTLPAGVEY
+1086 LVEDTLPAGVEY

-1119 GKIIAKYPEITD
+1119 GKVTAKYPEITD
-1131 TEKRSIVFKVKVKD
+1131 MEQRSIVFKVKVKET
-1145 SAKVGEAIVNKAIA
+1145 AKVGEAIVNKAVA

-1164 DPVDAKVVITPQSKK
+1164 DPIDAKVVITPQSKK

-1184 TKVVN
+1184 KKVVN

-1203 SFHNTVENGKIAEV
+1203 SFHNTVENGKLAEV
-1217 RVEDTI
+1217 RIEDTI
-1223 PKGLEYVENSIK
+1223 PEGLEYIENSVK
-1235 AEGEAPSPVELT
+1235 AEGEAPGPVELT

-1259 ITDTKE
+1259 IMDTKE

-1276 EVEVGKEIVNK
+1276 EAKVGKEIVNK
-1287 AIVDDTKHQPIEPEE
+1287 AIVDDTKNPPIKPEE
-1302 RITPQHKDG
+1302 RITPQYKEG
-1311 IINAAKIVDNP
+1311 IIDSKKTVDNP

-1348 KIEDTIPNG
+1348 KIKDTIPNG

-1397 SIVFTVKVKEEAEIG
+1397 SIVFKVKVKEEAEVG
-1412 KEIVNQAIVDDTKD
+1412 KEIINKAIVDDTKD
-1426 SKKPE
+1426 SKEPE

-1467 NTVENGKLAEV
+1467 NTVENGKLTEV
-1478 KIEDTLPEGLEYVEN
+1478 KIEDILPKGLEYVEN

-1508 MENGKVLAKYPEIT
+1508 VENGKVLAKYPEIT
-1522 DIEERSITFKVK
+1522 DTEERNIIFKVK

-1544 IVNKAIVD
+1544 IVNKAIID
-1552 DTKHDPINPKA
+1552 DTKNKPETPKV

-1569 KDGKIEA
+1569 KDGKLEA
-1576 EKVVNNPSPKLEE
+1576 KKTVNNETPKLEE
-1589 EVEYRISF
+1589 EIEYRISF

-1603 GKLAGV
+1603 GKLTEV

-1618 LEYVKGSLQAEG
+1618 LEYVKDSLKAAG
-1630 SKPDPVELKFE
+1630 SKPDPVKLKVE

-1671 DTIINQAIVSDTKHP
+1671 DTIVNQAIVSDTKHP
-1686 PETPKAEIIPQHK
+1686 PETPTAKITPQHK
-1699 DGKLEAKKVV
+1699 DGKVEAKKVV
-1709 NNLLPKLG
+1709 NNETPKLG

-1753 SLKAEG
+1753 SVKAEG
-1759 AGTDSVELKFENGK
+1759 SKPDPVELKVENGK
-1773 ILAKYPEITD
+1773 VLAKYLEITD
-1783 TKERSITFKVKVKDE
+1783 TEERSITFKVKVKEE
-1798 VKIGGKIVNKAI
+1798 VKIGEKIVNKAT
-1810 IDDTKKEPETPTAE
+1810 IDDRKNKPETPKAE

-1833 VEAEKTVNNP
+1833 VEAKKVVNNET
-1843 SPKLGEEIEYRIS
+1843 PKLGEEVEYRIS

-1865 LAEVKIEDTLPNG
+1865 LAEVRIEDNLPNG

-1883 DSLQAEGSK
+1883 DSLRAEGSK
-1892 PNPVE
+1892 PEPVE
-1897 LKVKD
+1897 LQVKD

-1907 KYPEITDIEERSI
+1907 EYPEITDTKERSI
-1920 VFKAKVKEDFKVGEG
+1920 VFKAKVKEDFKAGEG

-1944 TKDPK
+1944 TKDP
-1949 TREVTVTPEYK
+1949 TTSEVTITPEYK
-1960 DGKLKAEKFVNNKK
+1960 DGKLKAEKVVNNKK
-1974 PKLGEEVEYRINFKN
+1974 PKLGEEVEYRISFKN
-1989 TVENGKLVEVKVE
+1989 TVENGKLTEVKVE
-2002 DEIPAG
+2002 DEIPTG
-2008 LEYVENSLQAEGSKP
+2008 LEYVENSLKAEGSKP
-2023 NPVEL
+2023 SPVEL
-2028 KFENGKVMAKY
+2028 KVENGKVLAKY
-2039 PVITDTKE
+2039 PAITDTKE
-2047 RSIVFKAKVK
+2047 RSIAFKVKVK

-2076 HEPEKPYV
+2076 HEPEKPHV
-2084 EITPQYKD
+2084 AIIPQYKD
-2092 GKIVAEKVAN
+2092 GKITAQKVAN

-2115 IRFKNTVENGKLA
+2115 ISFKNTVENGKLA
-2128 EVNIKDTLPKGLEY
+2128 EVNIKDTLPTGLEY
-2142 VEGSITA
+2142 VEGSIMA

-2156 VELKVENGKVTAKYP
+2156 VELQVKNNKVMAKYP
-2171 AITDTEERSIVFKAK
+2171 AITDTEERIIVFKAK
-2186 VKESVK
+2186 VKENVK

-2203 DDTKNVPEEPYVP
+2203 DDTKNLPEEPYVP

-2263 EDEIPAGLEFVQGS
+2263 EDEIPAGLEFVEGS
-2277 EKAEGDEPKPVELKV
+2277 EKAEGEEPKPVELKV
-2292 ENGKVIATYSE
+2292 ENGKIMAKYSE
-2303 IIDTK
+2303 IMDTK
-2308 ERSIAFKVK
+2308 ERSIVFKVK

-2342 IIEPTAKITPQYK
+2342 ITEPTAKITPQYK
-2355 DGKVKADKKV
+2355 DGKINAHKKV
-2365 SKKDPKLG
+2365 NNHKPKLG

-2378 RISFHNTVKDGK
+2378 RISFSNTVKDGK

-2403 LEYVKDSLKAEGE
+2403 LEFVKDSLKAEGDK
-2416 EPAPV
+2416 PVPV

-2426 AGKVTAKYEN
+2426 AGKVIAKYNN
-2436 ITDTKE
+2436 ITDMKE

-2467 DDTKNPPERPEVYIT
+2467 DDTKNPQERPEVDIT

-2504 EEVEYQI
+2504 EEVEYRI
-2511 RFKNTVEN
+2511 SFKNTVEN

-2535 EYVKDSLKSEGN
+2535 EYVKDSLKAEGN

-2568 TDTAERSIIF
+2568 TDTAERSISF
-2578 KVKVTEVAKV
+2578 KVKVTEAAKV
-2588 GKKIVNTAIVDDD
+2588 GKKIVNTAIVDDH

-2659 IKDELPSSLEFVEG
+2659 IKDELPSGLEFVEG

-2718 AKVGEE
+2718 AKIGEE
-2724 IVNTAVVEDTINP
+2724 IVNKAIVEDTINP
-2737 PEQPNVTIQPQY
+2737 PEQPIIAIQPQY
-2749 KDGALQAEKTVS
+2749 KEGALQAEKTVS
-2761 NQEPKLGEEV
+2761 NHEPKLGEEV

-2779 TVENGRLTEVKVED
+2779 TIENGKLTEVKVED
-2793 EIPAGLEYVQDSIKS
+2793 EIPAGLEYVQDSVKS

-2813 NPVELKVEN
+2813 NPVELHVEN
-2822 GKVTVKYPE
+2822 GKVTAKYPE
-2831 ITDMKKRSII
+2831 ITDTKKRSII
-2841 FKVKVQ
+2841 FKVRVQ

-2859 AIVDDNNPT
+2859 VIVDDNNPT
-2868 TPPVESLIPITPQY
+2868 TPPVEPLIPITPQY

-2940 AVGDKPVPTELKVE
+2940 AVGDKPVPTELTVE

-2962 PEITDTKERS
+2962 PEIMDTKERS
-2972 IIFKAKVK
+2972 IIFKVKVK

-3014 YKDGQLK
+3014 YKDGKLK
-3021 AMKAVSNK
+3021 ATKTVSNK
-3029 EPKLGEEVEYR
+3029 EPKLEEEVEYR
-3040 ISFKNTVENGKV
+3040 ISFENTVENGKLAV
-3052 AEVKVEDEIPAGLE
+3052 VKVEDEIPAGLE

-3079 NPVELKV
+3079 NPIELKM
-3086 EFGKVIAKYLDIADR
+3086 EFGKVIAKYLEITDT

-3107 FKAKVKETVE
+3107 FKAKVKASPSKGIT
-3117 TGEKIVNK
+3117 NK
-3125 AIVGDTINQPEEPV
+3125 AV
-3139 VSITPQYKDGMLKAE
+3139 
-3154 KEVSNKEPKLGEEV
+3154 
-3168 EYRISFKNTVENGK
+3168 
-3182 LAEVKIED
+3182 
-3190 QLPDGLEYVKD
+3190 
-3201 SVKAKGAIE
+3201 
-3210 VKVENGKLTAKYENI
+3210 
-3225 IDTKERNITFKVKVK
+3225 
-3240 EKAGEEIVNRAIVDD
+3240 VDD
-3255 GINQPLEPTVS
+3255 KINPPLEPTVT
-3266 IKPKE
+3266 ILPKTKEDFKIPEDPKE
-3271 PEVKPEDPKEPEVKP
+3271 PKVKPEDPKEPKEPKVKP

-3292 EVKPEDPKEPEV
+3292 KEPKVKPEDPK
-3304 KPEDPKEPEVKP
+3304 
-3316 EDPKEPEVKPED
+3316 
-3328 PKEPEVKPEDPK
+3328 
-3340 EPEVKPEDP
+3340 
-3349 KEPEVKPEDPK
+3349 
-3360 EPEVK
+3360 
-3365 PEDPKEPE
+3365 
-3373 VKPED
+3373 
-3378 PKEPEVKPE
+3378 
-3387 DPKEPEVK
+3387 
-3395 PEDPK
+3395 
-3400 EPEVKPEDPKEPEV
+3400 
-3414 KPEDPKEPEVKP
+3414 
-3426 EDPKEPEVKPEDPKE
+3426 
-3441 PEVKPEDPKEPEVKP
+3441 
-3456 EDPKEPEV
+3456 
-3464 KPEDPKEPEVKPED
+3464 
-3478 PKEPEVKPED
+3478 
-3488 PKEPEVKPE
+3488 
-3497 DPKEPEVKL
+3497 
-3506 EKPEVRLEKLIKEPQ
+3506 
-3521 VKVERELPKTGA
+3521 
-3533 ASPWMVSVGAG
+3533 
-3544 ISFLVGGV
+3544 
-3552 LFVLG
+3552 
-3557 RRRKQ
+3557 

>member
-1 MKKSLK
+1 MKKVLK
-7 CFNVVTIIALLL
+7 CFNVVTMITLLL
-19 SITLPS
+19 SIILPS
-25 PSAFAEIHKKSW
+25 PSAFATEINKKSW

-49 EQVNAEIYRGEV
+49 EQVNALIYKGEV
-61 AEREHV
+61 AKREHV

-81 ELVLKQNNE
+81 ELVLKQNND
-90 NEITFLS
+90 NEIMFLP

-110 KVADFYVEEKD
+110 KVVDFYIEEKD

-128 SNLKIRD
+128 SNLKIQD
-135 LKSHEKMTVLIKAS
+135 VKSHEKMTVLIKAS

-169 QIGSMSFD
+169 QIGIMFVD

-189 TADDEADSSKKSVVP
+189 NADDEADNSKKNIGSP
-204 SVNNT
+204 ADAK
-209 TKKVDEK
+209 TKEVDEK
-216 LKVSVEDTNKP
+216 LKVSVEDKNKP

-236 PVTEAEKQPEKE
+236 PVAKDEKQLEKE
-248 VAKQSDAEV
+248 AKNQSDVEV
-257 QAASENASKVQIQVG
+257 QAASENASTVQIQTG

-280 LYSVITA
+280 LYSTIA
-287 GDLVQTGNVTLG
+287 PGNLVQTGNVTLG
-299 LTTDHYGRQSLGY
+299 LTTDHYGRQSMGY

-319 DVDNDDSTFNSS
+319 DIDNDNSTFNSS
-331 TGAFPTIP
+331 TGAFPKIP
-339 AGSKV
+339 TGSKV

-353 AMGVPGNITDRKVT
+353 AMGTPSDARADYRVSD
-367 EDQVRQPVKMKM
+367 EDVRQPVKMKM
-379 GNKQYAEVSADSIR
+379 GDKQYAEVSADSIR
-393 KADYLPYIS
+393 KADYLPYIA
-402 NYSGSGAGYVAYA
+402 NHYSSGAGYVAYA
-415 DVTNVIAQQGI
+415 DVTNVIAKQGI
-426 SQTLTVANVPQIKD
+426 SQTVTIANVPQIKFEK
-440 VTGGG
+440 GSG

-480 WTDVSVNKINTPKE
+480 WTDISVNKINTPKE

-504 SSQGDPAEKD
+504 SSQGDPADND

-525 GAGYIKIKNINGK
+525 GLGYQKFKNINGK
-538 DNDANDSSM
+538 DNDVNDSSM

-560 KKYPG
+560 KKYQG

-577 IHTYHFEGPNQVKND
+577 IHTYHLEGPKQVKND
-592 LKEAKMRFRANGAT
+592 LKEGKMRFRAYGGG

-612 NNATFVTEHNAPNLQ
+612 NNTTFVTEHNAPNLQ

-637 KEIKEVKAGEEIT
+637 KEVKEIKAGEEFT
-650 YKIEVKN
+650 YQIEVKN

-668 VKGFDKLDDRLE
+668 VKGFDKLDNRLE
-680 YVPGSIQYVTGSNT
+680 YVPGSIQYVTGSNK
-694 GQKTDDASDD
+694 GQKTDDANDD

-718 EGADAKDGGVLKPG
+718 EGADATDGGVLQPG
-732 ESAVLTFK
+732 ESAIITFK
-740 VKVKES
+740 VKVKAS
-746 IKSDTTVKNVV
+746 VQSDTTIKNIV
-757 AVKGQD
+757 AVKGKD
-763 SAEIK
+763 STEVN
-768 YESEDDANV
+768 YETADDANV
-777 TVTIPKEVPGEIEAR
+777 TVTLPKEVPGEIEAT
-792 KIASNKSPKLG
+792 KIASNKTPSLG

-813 NKVKDG
+813 NIIKDG

-856 NGKIIAKYPAIT
+856 NGKIIAKYPEIM

-880 VKENAEIG
+880 VKETAKIGEEIV
-888 KEITNKATVSD
+888 NKAIISD
-899 KTTSP
+899 KTNPP
-904 KNIEE
+904 KDLEE

-917 GRIDAKKKATNK
+917 GKIDAKKKATNK
-929 KPKLGEEFEYQISF
+929 RPKLGEEVEYQISF
-943 NNTVENGKLEAVTI
+943 KNTVENGKLEAVTI

-962 ANLEFIQG
+962 ANLEFVQG
-970 SERAEGAGPSPVEL
+970 SERAEGAEPNPVEL

-992 AKYPAITD
+992 AKYPEITD

-1012 KEEAKAGETIVNKA
+1012 KEEAKIGETIVNKA

-1032 GQSEHPEEKVTP
+1032 GQSEHPEEKITP
-1044 DYKDGKVDV
+1044 GYKEGKVDV

-1086 MIEDTLPAGVEY
+1086 LVEDTLPAGVEY

-1119 GKIIAKYPEITD
+1119 GKVTAKYPEITD
-1131 TEKRSIVFKVKVKD
+1131 MEQRSIVFKVKVKET
-1145 SAKVGEAIVNKAIA
+1145 AKVGEAIVNKAVA

-1164 DPVDAKVVITPQSKK
+1164 DPIDAKVVITPQSKK

-1184 TKVVN
+1184 KKVVN

-1203 SFHNTVENGKIAEV
+1203 SFHNTVENGKLAEV
-1217 RVEDTI
+1217 RIEDTI
-1223 PKGLEYVENSIK
+1223 PEGLEYIENSVK
-1235 AEGEAPSPVELT
+1235 AEGEAPGPVELT

-1259 ITDTKE
+1259 IMDTKE

-1276 EVEVGKEIVNK
+1276 EAKVGKEIVNK
-1287 AIVDDTKHQPIEPEE
+1287 AIVDDTKNPPIKPEE
-1302 RITPQHKDG
+1302 RITPQYKEG
-1311 IINAAKIVDNP
+1311 IIDSKKTVDNP

-1348 KIEDTIPNG
+1348 KIKDTIPNG

-1397 SIVFTVKVKEEAEIG
+1397 SIVFKVKVKEEAEVG
-1412 KEIVNQAIVDDTKD
+1412 KEIINKAIVDDTKD
-1426 SKKPE
+1426 SKEPE

-1467 NTVENGKLAEV
+1467 NTVENGKLTEV
-1478 KIEDTLPEGLEYVEN
+1478 KIEDILPKGLEYVEN

-1508 MENGKVLAKYPEIT
+1508 VENGKVLAKYPEIT
-1522 DIEERSITFKVK
+1522 DTEERNIIFKVK

-1544 IVNKAIVD
+1544 IVNKAIID
-1552 DTKHDPINPKA
+1552 DTKNKPETPKV

-1569 KDGKIEA
+1569 KDGKLEA
-1576 EKVVNNPSPKLEE
+1576 KKTVNNETPKLEE
-1589 EVEYRISF
+1589 EIEYRISF

-1603 GKLAGV
+1603 GKLTEV

-1618 LEYVKGSLQAEG
+1618 LEYVKDSLKAAG
-1630 SKPDPVELKFE
+1630 SKPDPVKLKVE

-1671 DTIINQAIVSDTKHP
+1671 DTIVNQAIVSDTKHP
-1686 PETPKAEIIPQHK
+1686 PETPTAKITPQHK
-1699 DGKLEAKKVV
+1699 DGKVEAKKVV
-1709 NNLLPKLG
+1709 NNETPKLG

-1753 SLKAEG
+1753 SVKAEG
-1759 AGTDSVELKFENGK
+1759 SKPDPVELKVENGK
-1773 ILAKYPEITD
+1773 VLAKYLEITD
-1783 TKERSITFKVKVKDE
+1783 TEERSITFKVKVKEE
-1798 VKIGGKIVNKAI
+1798 VKIGEKIVNKAT
-1810 IDDTKKEPETPTAE
+1810 IDDRKNKPETPKAE

-1833 VEAEKTVNNP
+1833 VEAKKVVNNET
-1843 SPKLGEEIEYRIS
+1843 PKLGEEVEYRIS

-1865 LAEVKIEDTLPNG
+1865 LAEVRIEDNLPNG

-1883 DSLQAEGSK
+1883 DSLRAEGSK
-1892 PNPVE
+1892 PEPVE
-1897 LKVKD
+1897 LQVKD

-1907 KYPEITDIEERSI
+1907 EYPEITDTKERSI
-1920 VFKAKVKEDFKVGEG
+1920 VFKAKVKEDFKAGEG

-1944 TKDPK
+1944 TKDP
-1949 TREVTVTPEYK
+1949 TTSEVTITPEYK
-1960 DGKLKAEKFVNNKK
+1960 DGKLKAEKVVNNKK
-1974 PKLGEEVEYRINFKN
+1974 PKLGEEVEYRISFKN
-1989 TVENGKLVEVKVE
+1989 TVENGKLTEVKVE
-2002 DEIPAG
+2002 DEIPTG
-2008 LEYVENSLQAEGSKP
+2008 LEYVENSLKAEGSKP
-2023 NPVEL
+2023 SPVEL
-2028 KFENGKVMAKY
+2028 KVENGKVLAKY
-2039 PVITDTKE
+2039 PAITDTKE
-2047 RSIVFKAKVK
+2047 RSIAFKVKVK

-2076 HEPEKPYV
+2076 HEPEKPHV
-2084 EITPQYKD
+2084 AIIPQYKD
-2092 GKIVAEKVAN
+2092 GKITAQKVAN

-2115 IRFKNTVENGKLA
+2115 ISFKNTVENGKLA
-2128 EVNIKDTLPKGLEY
+2128 EVNIKDTLPTGLEY
-2142 VEGSITA
+2142 VEGSIMA

-2156 VELKVENGKVTAKYP
+2156 VELQVKNNKVMAKYP
-2171 AITDTEERSIVFKAK
+2171 AITDTEERIIVFKAK
-2186 VKESVK
+2186 VKENVK

-2203 DDTKNVPEEPYVP
+2203 DDTKNLPEEPYVP

-2263 EDEIPAGLEFVQGS
+2263 EDEIPAGLEFVEGS
-2277 EKAEGDEPKPVELKV
+2277 EKAEGEEPKPVELKV
-2292 ENGKVIATYSE
+2292 ENGKIMAKYSE
-2303 IIDTK
+2303 IMDTK
-2308 ERSIAFKVK
+2308 ERSIVFKVK

-2342 IIEPTAKITPQYK
+2342 ITEPTAKITPQYK
-2355 DGKVKADKKV
+2355 DGKINAHKKV
-2365 SKKDPKLG
+2365 NNHKPKLG

-2378 RISFHNTVKDGK
+2378 RISFSNTVKDGK

-2403 LEYVKDSLKAEGE
+2403 LEFVKDSLKAEGDK
-2416 EPAPV
+2416 PVPV

-2426 AGKVTAKYEN
+2426 AGKVIAKYNN
-2436 ITDTKE
+2436 ITDMKE

-2467 DDTKNPPERPEVYIT
+2467 DDTKNPQERPEVDIT

-2504 EEVEYQI
+2504 EEVEYRI
-2511 RFKNTVEN
+2511 SFKNTVEN

-2535 EYVKDSLKSEGN
+2535 EYVKDSLKAEGN

-2568 TDTAERSIIF
+2568 TDTAERSISF
-2578 KVKVTEVAKV
+2578 KVKVTEAAKV
-2588 GKKIVNTAIVDDD
+2588 GKKIVNTAIVDDH

-2659 IKDELPSSLEFVEG
+2659 IKDELPSGLEFVEG

-2718 AKVGEE
+2718 AKIGEE
-2724 IVNTAVVEDTINP
+2724 IVNKAIVEDTINP
-2737 PEQPNVTIQPQY
+2737 PEQPIIAIQPQY
-2749 KDGALQAEKTVS
+2749 KEGALQAEKTVS
-2761 NQEPKLGEEV
+2761 NHEPKLGEEV

-2779 TVENGRLTEVKVED
+2779 TIENGKLTEVKVED
-2793 EIPAGLEYVQDSIKS
+2793 EIPAGLEYVQDSVKS

-2813 NPVELKVEN
+2813 NPVELHVEN
-2822 GKVTVKYPE
+2822 GKVTAKYPE
-2831 ITDMKKRSII
+2831 ITDTKKRSII
-2841 FKVKVQ
+2841 FKVRVQ

-2859 AIVDDNNPT
+2859 VIVDDNNPT
-2868 TPPVESLIPITPQY
+2868 TPPVEPLIPITPQY

-2940 AVGDKPVPTELKVE
+2940 AVGDKPVPTELTVE

-2962 PEITDTKERS
+2962 PEIMDTKERS
-2972 IIFKAKVK
+2972 IIFKVKVK

-3014 YKDGQLK
+3014 YKDGKLK
-3021 AMKAVSNK
+3021 ATKTVSNK
-3029 EPKLGEEVEYR
+3029 EPKLEEEVEYR
-3040 ISFKNTVENGKV
+3040 ISFENTVENGKLAV
-3052 AEVKVEDEIPAGLE
+3052 VKVEDEIPAGLE

-3079 NPVELKV
+3079 NPIELKM
-3086 EFGKVIAKYLDIADR
+3086 EFGKVIAKYLEITDT

-3107 FKAKVKETVE
+3107 FKAKVKASPSKGIT
-3117 TGEKIVNK
+3117 NK
-3125 AIVGDTINQPEEPV
+3125 AV
-3139 VSITPQYKDGMLKAE
+3139 
-3154 KEVSNKEPKLGEEV
+3154 
-3168 EYRISFKNTVENGK
+3168 
-3182 LAEVKIED
+3182 
-3190 QLPDGLEYVKD
+3190 
-3201 SVKAKGAIE
+3201 
-3210 VKVENGKLTAKYENI
+3210 
-3225 IDTKERNITFKVKVK
+3225 
-3240 EKAGEEIVNRAIVDD
+3240 VDD
-3255 GINQPLEPTVS
+3255 KINPPLEPTVT
-3266 IKPKE
+3266 ILPKTKEDFKIPEDPKE
-3271 PEVKPEDPKEPEVKP
+3271 PKVKPEDPKEPKEPKVKP
-3286 EDPKEP
+3286 EDPK
-3292 EVKPEDPKEPEV
+3292 
-3304 KPEDPKEPEVKP
+3304 
-3316 EDPKEPEVKPED
+3316 
-3328 PKEPEVKPEDPK
+3328 
-3340 EPEVKPEDP
+3340 
-3349 KEPEVKPEDPK
+3349 
-3360 EPEVK
+3360 
-3365 PEDPKEPE
+3365 
-3373 VKPED
+3373 
-3378 PKEPEVKPE
+3378 
-3387 DPKEPEVK
+3387 
-3395 PEDPK
+3395 
-3400 EPEVKPEDPKEPEV
+3400 
-3414 KPEDPKEPEVKP
+3414 
-3426 EDPKEPEVKPEDPKE
+3426 
-3441 PEVKPEDPKEPEVKP
+3441 
-3456 EDPKEPEV
+3456 
-3464 KPEDPKEPEVKPED
+3464 
-3478 PKEPEVKPED
+3478 
-3488 PKEPEVKPE
+3488 
-3497 DPKEPEVKL
+3497 
-3506 EKPEVRLEKLIKEPQ
+3506 
-3521 VKVERELPKTGA
+3521 
-3533 ASPWMVSVGAG
+3533 
-3544 ISFLVGGV
+3544 
-3552 LFVLG
+3552 
-3557 RRRKQ
+3557 

>member
-49 EQVNAEIYRGEV
+49 EKVNAEIYRGEV

-67 FQYTIENTGDTPIQ
+67 FQYTIENTGDKPIQ
-81 ELVLKQNNE
+81 ELVIKQNND
-90 NEITFLS
+90 NEIIFLP
-97 QSMKVNGEKLPEN
+97 QSVKVNGEKLPEN
-110 KVADFYVEEKD
+110 KIGDFYIEEKD
-121 KGGKLLS
+121 KGGKPLS

-149 RTQHFNKEYKQ
+149 RAQHFNKEYKQ

-227 TSNTELVKQ
+227 TSNTELVMQ

-299 LTTDHYGRQSLGY
+299 LKDNHYTRLSMGKQSNKTTV
-312 KTNKMTV
+312 N
-319 DVDNDDSTFNSS
+319 VDNDVTTFNSS
-331 TGAFPTIP
+331 TGAFPNIP

-353 AMGVPGNITDRKVT
+353 AMGTPASGYKDYRVSD
-367 EDQVRQPVKMKM
+367 EDVRQPVKMKM
-379 GNKQYAEVSADSIR
+379 GNKEYAEVSADSIR
-393 KADYLPYIS
+393 KANSLPYIS

-415 DVTNVIAQQGI
+415 DVTNVIAKQGI
-426 SQTLTVANVPQIKD
+426 SQTVTVANIPQIKFEN
-440 VTGGG
+440 GGG

-465 DMKIWEGLVSQKSTA
+465 DMKIWEGLVAQKDA
-480 WTDVSVNKINTPKE
+480 VNWTGININHINTPKD

-504 SSQGDPAEKD
+504 SSQGDPAEDKGIVKD

-525 GAGYIKIKNINGK
+525 GYGYVKLKNIDGK
-538 DNDANDSSM
+538 DDDVNDSTM
-547 TEVQVDGTNEFVT
+547 TEIQVDGTNEFVT

-577 IHTYHFEGPNQVKND
+577 IHTYHLEGPSQVKND
-592 LKEAKMRFRANGAT
+592 LTSGNIHFKAKYAT

-746 IKSDTTVKNVV
+746 IKSNTTVKNVV

-880 VKENAEIG
+880 VKETAKIGEEIV
-888 KEITNKATVSD
+888 NKAIVSD
-899 KTTSP
+899 KTNPP

-917 GRIDAKKKATNK
+917 GKIDAKKKATNK

-992 AKYPAITD
+992 AKYPEITD

-1145 SAKVGEAIVNKAIA
+1145 SAKVGGAIVNKAIA
-1159 KDPKH
+1159 KDPKNE
-1164 DPVDAKVVITPQSKK
+1164 PVESDVVITPQSKK

-1189 NEKPKLGEEIEYRI
+1189 NKKPKLGEEIEYRI
-1203 SFHNTVENGKIAEV
+1203 SFHNMVENGKLAEA

-1397 SIVFTVKVKEEAEIG
+1397 SIVFKVKVKEEAEVG

-1467 NTVENGKLAEV
+1467 NTVEYGKLAE
-1478 KIEDTLPEGLEYVEN
+1478 
-1493 SLKAEGAGPNPVELK
+1493 
-1508 MENGKVLAKYPEIT
+1508 
-1522 DIEERSITFKVK
+1522 
-1534 VKEEVKVGEK
+1534 
-1544 IVNKAIVD
+1544 
-1552 DTKHDPINPKA
+1552 
-1563 EITPQY
+1563 
-1569 KDGKIEA
+1569 
-1576 EKVVNNPSPKLEE
+1576 
-1589 EVEYRISF
+1589 
-1597 KNTVEH
+1597 
-1603 GKLAGV
+1603 V

-1630 SKPDPVELKFE
+1630 SKPNPVELKFE

-1773 ILAKYPEITD
+1773 IMAKYPEITD

-1907 KYPEITDIEERSI
+1907 KYPEITDKEERSI

-1935 IVNKVVVDD
+1935 IINKVVVDD

-1949 TREVTVTPEYK
+1949 TREVTITPEYK

-1974 PKLGEEVEYRINFKN
+1974 PKLGEEVEYRISFKN
-1989 TVENGKLVEVKVE
+1989 TVENGKLVEVKIE

-2128 EVNIKDTLPKGLEY
+2128 EVSIKDTLPKGLEY

-2156 VELKVENGKVTAKYP
+2156 VELKVENGKVTAKYS

-2230 EVSNHEPK
+2230 EVSNYEPK

-2277 EKAEGDEPKPVELKV
+2277 EKAEGAEPKPVELKV
-2292 ENGKVIATYSE
+2292 ENGKVIATYAE
-2303 IIDTK
+2303 IMDTE
-2308 ERSIAFKVK
+2308 ERSIVFKVK
-2317 VKDSVAIGKGIT
+2317 VKESVTIGKAIT

-2355 DGKVKADKKV
+2355 DGKIIAHKKV
-2365 SKKDPKLG
+2365 NNDKPKLG

-2378 RISFHNTVKDGK
+2378 RISFSNTVKDGK

-2403 LEYVKDSLKAEGE
+2403 LEYVKDSLKAEGDK
-2416 EPAPV
+2416 PAPV

-2442 RSIIFKVKVKDS
+2442 RSIIFKVKVKDTA
-2454 VEVDKAIVNKAIV
+2454 EVDKAIVNRAIV
-2467 DDTKNPPERPEVYIT
+2467 DDTKNPPERPEVEIT
-2482 PQHKDGKVKADKKVS
+2482 PQYKEGKVKADKNVS

-2504 EEVEYQI
+2504 EEVEYRI
-2511 RFKNTVEN
+2511 SFKNTVEN
-2519 GKLAEV
+2519 GKLAEL
-2525 KIEDQLPTGL
+2525 KIEDQLPAGL
-2535 EYVKDSLKSEGN
+2535 EYVKDSLKAEGN

-2568 TDTAERSIIF
+2568 TDTAERSISF
-2578 KVKVTEVAKV
+2578 KVKVTEAVKV
-2588 GKKIVNTAIVDDD
+2588 GKTIVNKAIVDDH

-2659 IKDELPSSLEFVEG
+2659 IKDELPTGLEFVEG

-2813 NPVELKVEN
+2813 DPVELKVEN
-2822 GKVTVKYPE
+2822 GKVTAKYPE

-2892 VSNHEPKLGEEIEY
+2892 VSNHAPKLGEEIEY

-3014 YKDGQLK
+3014 YKDGKLK
-3021 AMKAVSNK
+3021 ATKAVSNK
-3029 EPKLGEEVEYR
+3029 EPKIGEEVEYR

-3052 AEVKVEDEIPAGLE
+3052 AEVKVEDEIPVGLE

-3304 KPEDPKEPEVKP
+3304 KPEDPKE
-3316 EDPKEPEVKPED
+3316 
-3328 PKEPEVKPEDPK
+3328 
-3340 EPEVKPEDP
+3340 
-3349 KEPEVKPEDPK
+3349 
-3360 EPEVK
+3360 
-3365 PEDPKEPE
+3365 
-3373 VKPED
+3373 
-3378 PKEPEVKPE
+3378 
-3387 DPKEPEVK
+3387 
-3395 PEDPK
+3395 
-3400 EPEVKPEDPKEPEV
+3400 
-3414 KPEDPKEPEVKP
+3414 
-3426 EDPKEPEVKPEDPKE
+3426 
-3441 PEVKPEDPKEPEVKP
+3441 
-3456 EDPKEPEV
+3456 
-3464 KPEDPKEPEVKPED
+3464 
-3478 PKEPEVKPED
+3478 
-3488 PKEPEVKPE
+3488 
-3497 DPKEPEVKL
+3497 
-3506 EKPEVRLEKLIKEPQ
+3506 
-3521 VKVERELPKTGA
+3521 
-3533 ASPWMVSVGAG
+3533 
-3544 ISFLVGGV
+3544 
-3552 LFVLG
+3552 
-3557 RRRKQ
+3557 

>member
-1 MKKSLK
+1 MKQVLK
-7 CFNVVTIIALLL
+7 CFNVVTMITLLL
-19 SITLPS
+19 SIILPS
-25 PSAFAEIHKKSW
+25 PSAFATEINKKSW
-37 DELQGNDVRIKA
+37 DELQGNDVKIKA
-49 EQVNAEIYRGEV
+49 DQVNAEMYKGEV

-67 FQYTIENTGDTPIQ
+67 FQYKIENTGDTPIR
-81 ELVLKQNNE
+81 ELVIKQNNDNGIE
-90 NEITFLS
+90 FLS
-97 QSMKVNGEKLPEN
+97 QSVKVNGEKLLEN

-121 KGGKLLS
+121 NGGKVLS
-128 SNLKIRD
+128 SNLKIQD
-135 LKSHEKMTVLIKAS
+135 LKSHEKMTVLIKA
-149 RTQHFNKEYKQ
+149 RRAQHFNKEYKQ
-160 KISVQKDQV
+160 KISVQKDQL
-169 QIGSMSFD
+169 QIGNMSVD
-177 VEGIPSEDKVEA
+177 VEGLPSEEKLEA
-189 TADDEADSSKKSVVP
+189 NTDDEADSSKKAIGS
-204 SVNNT
+204 T
-209 TKKVDEK
+209 TDSKTKEVDGK
-216 LKVSVEDTNKP
+216 LKVSVEDKNTSAQKP
-227 TSNTELVKQ
+227 EIEKIKQ
-236 PVTEAEKQPEKE
+236 PEAEKQLEKE
-248 VAKQSDAEV
+248 KKQSPLAVKQSDAEV
-257 QAASENASKVQIQVG
+257 QAASENASKVQIQTG

-280 LYSVITA
+280 LYSTIA
-287 GDLVQTGNVTLG
+287 PGNLVQTGNVTLG
-299 LTTDHYGRQSLGY
+299 LTSDHYGRQSMGY

-331 TGAFPTIP
+331 TGAFPNIP

-353 AMGVPGNITDRKVT
+353 AMGLPGNIADRKVT
-367 EDQVRQPVKMKM
+367 EDQVRQPVKMRM
-379 GNKQYAEVSADSIR
+379 GNKEYAEVTADSIR

-415 DVTNVIAQQGI
+415 DVTNIIAQQGI

-480 WTDVSVNKINTPKE
+480 WTDISVNKINTPKE

-504 SSQGDPAEKD
+504 SSQGDPADND

-525 GAGYIKIKNINGK
+525 GLGYQKFKNIKGK
-538 DNDANDSSM
+538 DNDVNDSSM

-577 IHTYHFEGPNQVKND
+577 IHTYHLEGPTQVKND
-592 LKEAKMRFRANGAT
+592 LKEGKMRFRAYGGG

-637 KEIKEVKAGEEIT
+637 KEIKDVKAGEEFT
-650 YKIEVKN
+650 YQIEVKN

-680 YVPGSIQYVTGSNT
+680 YVPGSIQYVSGSNK
-694 GQKTDDASDD
+694 GNKTDNASDD

-713 DFRIG
+713 DFRVG
-718 EGADAKDGGVLKPG
+718 EGADAKNGGVLKPG
-732 ESAVLTFK
+732 ESTVITFK
-740 VKVKES
+740 VKVKDS
-746 IKSDTTVKNVV
+746 VQSDTTVKNVV
-757 AVKGQD
+757 VVKGQD

-768 YESEDDANV
+768 YETEDDANV
-777 TVTIPKEVPGEIEAR
+777 TVTTQKEVPGEIEAR
-792 KIASNKSPKLG
+792 KIASNKTPKLG

-813 NKVKDG
+813 NKIKDG

-832 SLEFVKDSL
+832 SLEYVKDSL
-841 KAEGVQPEPVELKFE
+841 KAEGVKPEPVELKFE
-856 NGKIIAKYPAIT
+856 NGKVIAKYPEIM

-880 VKENAEIG
+880 VKETAKIGEEIV
-888 KEITNKATVSD
+888 NKATVSD
-899 KTTSP
+899 KTNPP
-904 KNIEE
+904 KDLEE

-917 GRIDAKKKATNK
+917 GKIDAKKKATNK

-943 NNTVENGKLEAVTI
+943 KNTVENGKLDAITI

-962 ANLEFIQG
+962 ANLEFVQG
-970 SERAEGAGPSPVEL
+970 SERAEGTEPNPVEL

-992 AKYPAITD
+992 AKYPEITD
-1000 TKERSIIFKVKV
+1000 TKERSIAFKVKV

-1026 VVSDPN
+1026 VVSEPN
-1032 GQSEHPEEKVTP
+1032 GQSEHPEEKITP
-1044 DYKDGKVDV
+1044 DYKYGKVDV
-1053 DKSVTNQTP
+1053 EKNVTNQTP
-1062 KLGEEVEYRITFH
+1062 KLGEEVEYRITFY
-1075 NTVENGKLEKV
+1075 NTVENGKLETV
-1086 MIEDTLPAGVEY
+1086 LVEDTLPKGVEY

-1107 IKPEPVELKMEN
+1107 IKPEPVELKVED
-1119 GKIIAKYPEITD
+1119 GKVMAKYPEIMD

-1159 KDPKH
+1159 KDPKNE
-1164 DPVDAKVVITPQSKK
+1164 PVESKVVITPQSKK

-1189 NEKPKLGEEIEYRI
+1189 NKKPKLGEEIEYRI
-1203 SFHNTVENGKIAEV
+1203 SFHNTVENGKLETV

-1235 AEGEAPSPVELT
+1235 AEGEAPGPVELV
-1247 VEAGVV
+1247 VENGIV

-1259 ITDTKE
+1259 IMDMKE

-1276 EVEVGKEIVNK
+1276 EVKVDKEIVNK
-1287 AIVDDTKHQPIEPEE
+1287 AIVDDTKNPPIEPEE

-1311 IINAAKIVDNP
+1311 IIDSKKTVDNP

-1348 KIEDTIPNG
+1348 IIEDTIPNG

-1368 GDKPAPVKLHVK
+1368 GDKPAPLKLSVK
-1380 DGKVIAEYE
+1380 DGKVIAEYD
-1389 NITDTKER
+1389 NITDMKER
-1397 SIVFTVKVKEEAEIG
+1397 SIVFKVKVKEEAEVG
-1412 KEIVNQAIVDDTKD
+1412 KEIINKAIVDDMKD
-1426 SKKPE
+1426 PKEPE

-1439 DGKIKAKKSV
+1439 DGKIKAKKIVNNETPKLGEEVEYRISMKNTVKNGKLTDVTVEDTLPEGLEYVENSLKAEGAGIDSVELKFENGKVMAKYPEITDTEERSIVFKVKVKEEVKVGKKIINKATIDDSQNKPVNPTAEITPQYKDGKLEAKKIV

-1478 KIEDTLPEGLEYVEN
+1478 KIEDN
-1493 SLKAEGAGPNPVELK
+1493 
-1508 MENGKVLAKYPEIT
+1508 
-1522 DIEERSITFKVK
+1522 
-1534 VKEEVKVGEK
+1534 
-1544 IVNKAIVD
+1544 
-1552 DTKHDPINPKA
+1552 
-1563 EITPQY
+1563 
-1569 KDGKIEA
+1569 
-1576 EKVVNNPSPKLEE
+1576 
-1589 EVEYRISF
+1589 
-1597 KNTVEH
+1597 
-1603 GKLAGV
+1603 
-1609 IIEDDLPNG
+1609 
-1618 LEYVKGSLQAEG
+1618 
-1630 SKPDPVELKFE
+1630 
-1641 NGKVLAKYP
+1641 
-1650 EITDTKERS
+1650 
-1659 ITFKVKV
+1659 
-1666 KGNVS
+1666 
-1671 DTIINQAIVSDTKHP
+1671 
-1686 PETPKAEIIPQHK
+1686 
-1699 DGKLEAKKVV
+1699 
-1709 NNLLPKLG
+1709 
-1717 EEVEYRISFKN
+1717 
-1728 TVENG
+1728 
-1733 KLAEVK
+1733 
-1739 IEDTLPE
+1739 
-1746 GLEYVEN
+1746 
-1753 SLKAEG
+1753 
-1759 AGTDSVELKFENGK
+1759 
-1773 ILAKYPEITD
+1773 
-1783 TKERSITFKVKVKDE
+1783 
-1798 VKIGGKIVNKAI
+1798 
-1810 IDDTKKEPETPTAE
+1810 
-1824 ITPQHKDGK
+1824 
-1833 VEAEKTVNNP
+1833 
-1843 SPKLGEEIEYRIS
+1843 
-1856 FKNTVENGK
+1856 
-1865 LAEVKIEDTLPNG
+1865 LPNG

-1883 DSLQAEGSK
+1883 DSLRAEGTK
-1892 PNPVE
+1892 PDPVE

-1907 KYPEITDIEERSI
+1907 KYPEITDTEERSI
-1920 VFKAKVKEDFKVGEG
+1920 VFKAKVKEEFKVGEG
-1935 IVNKVVVDD
+1935 LVNKVVVDD
-1944 TKDPK
+1944 TKDP
-1949 TREVTVTPEYK
+1949 TTSEVTIMPEYK

-1974 PKLGEEVEYRINFKN
+1974 PKLGEEIEYRISFKN

-2023 NPVEL
+2023 SPVEL

-2039 PVITDTKE
+2039 LEITDTKE
-2047 RSIVFKAKVK
+2047 RSIIFKVRVK

-2064 EIVNKAIVVDTT
+2064 EIVNKAIVVDTKN
-2076 HEPEKPYV
+2076 EPEEPHV

-2092 GKIVAEKVAN
+2092 GKIAAQKVAN

-2115 IRFKNTVENGKLA
+2115 ISFKNTVENGKLA
-2128 EVNIKDTLPKGLEY
+2128 EVNIKDVLPNGLEY

-2156 VELKVENGKVTAKYP
+2156 VELHVKNNKVMAKYP
-2171 AITDTEERSIVFKAK
+2171 EITDTEERSIVFKAK

-2192 AGEEIVNEAIV
+2192 VGEEIVNEAIV
-2203 DDTKNVPEEPYVP
+2203 DDTKNLPEEPYVP

-2263 EDEIPAGLEFVQGS
+2263 EDKIPAGLEFVEGS
-2277 EKAEGDEPKPVELKV
+2277 EKAEGEEPKPVELKV
-2292 ENGKVIATYSE
+2292 ENGKVMAKYSE
-2303 IIDTK
+2303 IMDTQ
-2308 ERSIAFKVK
+2308 ERSIVFKVK
-2317 VKDSVAIGKGIT
+2317 VKDSVTIGKDIT

-2342 IIEPTAKITPQYK
+2342 VIDPTAKITPQYK
-2355 DGKVKADKKV
+2355 DGKIAAHKKV
-2365 SKKDPKLG
+2365 NNHKPKLG

-2378 RISFHNTVKDGK
+2378 RISFNNTVKDGK

-2396 EDEIPSG
+2396 EDEIPFG
-2403 LEYVKDSLKAEGE
+2403 LEYVKDSLKAEGDK
-2416 EPAPV
+2416 PAPV

-2426 AGKVTAKYEN
+2426 AGKVSAKYEN
-2436 ITDTKE
+2436 ITDMKE

-2467 DDTKNPPERPEVYIT
+2467 DDTKNPPERPEVDIT
-2482 PQHKDGKVKADKKVS
+2482 PQHKDGKFKADKKVS

-2504 EEVEYQI
+2504 EEVEYRI
-2511 RFKNTVEN
+2511 SFKNTVEN

-2525 KIEDQLPTGL
+2525 KIEDQLPNGL
-2535 EYVKDSLKSEGN
+2535 EYVKDSLKAEGN

-2578 KVKVTEVAKV
+2578 KVKVTEAVKV

-2618 KDGKLKAEKTVNNP
+2618 KNGKIKAEKTVNNP

-2654 VAKVK
+2654 LAKVK
-2659 IKDELPSSLEFVEG
+2659 IKDELPNSLEFVEG
-2673 SERAEGE
+2673 SERAEGD

-2696 EYPEIVD
+2696 EYPEITD
-2703 TKERSIIFKVKVKEK
+2703 TKERSIVFKAKVKEK
-2718 AKVGEE
+2718 AKIGEA

-2737 PEQPNVTIQPQY
+2737 PEKPNVAIQPQH
-2749 KDGALQAEKTVS
+2749 KEGVLQAEKTVS
-2761 NQEPKLGEEV
+2761 NHEPKLGEEV

-2779 TVENGRLTEVKVED
+2779 TVENGKLTEVKVED

-2822 GKVTVKYPE
+2822 GKVTAKYPE
-2831 ITDMKKRSII
+2831 ITDTKKRSII

-2859 AIVDDNNPT
+2859 AVVDDNNPT
-2868 TPPVESLIPITPQY
+2868 NPPVESLIPITPQY

-2925 DEIPAGLEYVKDSLE
+2925 DEIPSGLEYVKESLE

-2954 NGKVTAKY
+2954 NGKVTVKY

-2972 IIFKAKVK
+2972 IIFKVKVK
-2980 ETVKVGG
+2980 ESVKVGE

-2999 PNHPVIEPTATIKPE
+2999 PDHPVMEPTATIKPE
-3014 YKDGQLK
+3014 YKDGKLK
-3021 AMKAVSNK
+3021 ATK
-3029 EPKLGEEVEYR
+3029 
-3040 ISFKNTVENGKV
+3040 TVN
-3052 AEVKVEDEIPAGLE
+3052 
-3066 YVQDSLRFEGAEP
+3066 
-3079 NPVELKV
+3079 
-3086 EFGKVIAKYLDIADR
+3086 
-3101 KERSII
+3101 
-3107 FKAKVKETVE
+3107 
-3117 TGEKIVNK
+3117 
-3125 AIVGDTINQPEEPV
+3125 
-3139 VSITPQYKDGMLKAE
+3139 
-3154 KEVSNKEPKLGEEV
+3154 NKEPKLGEEV

-3182 LAEVKIED
+3182 LAEVKVED
-3190 QLPDGLEYVKD
+3190 EIPAGLEYVQD
-3201 SVKAKGAIE
+3201 SIRFEGAEPNPIE
-3210 VKVENGKLTAKYENI
+3210 LKMEFGKVIAKYLEI
-3225 IDTKERNITFKVKVK
+3225 TDTKERSIIFKVKVK
-3240 EKAGEEIVNRAIVDD
+3240 AAPSKGITNRAVVDD
-3255 GINQPLEPTVS
+3255 KINPPLEPTVT
-3266 IKPKE
+3266 ILPKTKEDLKIPEEPKEPEVKPEEPKEPKEPEVKPEEPKEPEVKPEEPKEPEVKPEEPKEPKEPEVKPEEPKEPKEPEVKPEEPKEPEVKPEEPKEPEVKPEEPKEPEVKPEEPKEPEVKPEEPKEPKEPEVKPEDPKEPKEPEVKPEDPKEPKEPEVKPEEPKEPKE

-3292 EVKPEDPKEPEV
+3292 KEPEV

-3316 EDPKEPEVKPED
+3316 EEPKEPKEPEVKPED
-3328 PKEPEVKPEDPK
+3328 PKEPK
-3340 EPEVKPEDP
+3340 EPEVKPEEP
-3349 KEPEVKPEDPK
+3349 KDLKKPEV
-3360 EPEVK
+3360 
-3365 PEDPKEPE
+3365 
-3373 VKPED
+3373 
-3378 PKEPEVKPE
+3378 
-3387 DPKEPEVK
+3387 
-3395 PEDPK
+3395 
-3400 EPEVKPEDPKEPEV
+3400 
-3414 KPEDPKEPEVKP
+3414 
-3426 EDPKEPEVKPEDPKE
+3426 
-3441 PEVKPEDPKEPEVKP
+3441 
-3456 EDPKEPEV
+3456 
-3464 KPEDPKEPEVKPED
+3464 
-3478 PKEPEVKPED
+3478 
-3488 PKEPEVKPE
+3488 
-3497 DPKEPEVKL
+3497 
-3506 EKPEVRLEKLIKEPQ
+3506 KPEVRLEKLIKEPQ
-3521 VKVERELPKTGA
+3521 AKVEKELPKTGA
-3533 ASPWMVSVGAG
+3533 AHSWMMSVGAG

>member
-169 QIGSMSFD
+169 QIGSMSFN

-189 TADDEADSSKKSVVP
+189 NADDEADSSKEEVGP
-204 SVNNT
+204 SPDST
-209 TKKVDEK
+209 PKKITEK
-216 LKVSVEDTNKP
+216 LKVSVEDTNNP

-248 VAKQSDAEV
+248 AAKQSNAEV

-280 LYSVITA
+280 LYSTIAA
-287 GDLVQTGNVTLG
+287 GNLVQTGNVTLG
-299 LTTDHYGRQSLGY
+299 LTDNHYTRQSVGG
-312 KTNKMTV
+312 KTNKKAV
-319 DVDNDDSTFNSS
+319 DVDNDDTTFNSS
-331 TGAFPTIP
+331 TGAFPNIP

-353 AMGVPGNITDRKVT
+353 AMGAPSDARIDYRVSD
-367 EDQVRQPVKMKM
+367 EDVRQPIKMKM

-393 KADYLPYIS
+393 KADYLPYIA
-402 NYSGSGAGYVAYA
+402 NHYSSGAGYVAYA
-415 DVTNVIAQQGI
+415 DVTNVIEKQGI
-426 SQTLTVANVPQIKD
+426 SQTVTVANVPQIKFEK
-440 VTGGG
+440 GSG

-480 WTDVSVNKINTPKE
+480 WADISVNKINTPKE

-504 SSQGDPAEKD
+504 SSQGDPAEND
-514 GYAYDYGEYDF
+514 IYAYDYGEYDF
-525 GAGYIKIKNINGK
+525 GLGYQKLKNINGK
-538 DNDANDSSM
+538 ENDVNDSSM

-577 IHTYHFEGPNQVKND
+577 IHTYHLEGPNQVKND

-627 VDKKALDSAG
+627 VDKKALDSGG

-819 RLDVLTIEDELPS
+819 CLDVLTIEDELPS

-888 KEITNKATVSD
+888 KEIVNKAIVSD
-899 KTTSP
+899 KTNPP

-917 GRIDAKKKATNK
+917 GKIDAKKKATNK

-1086 MIEDTLPAGVEY
+1086 LVEDTLPAGVEY

-1397 SIVFTVKVKEEAEIG
+1397 SIVFKVKVKEEAEIG

-1478 KIEDTLPEGLEYVEN
+1478 KIEDTLPEGVEYVEN

-1603 GKLAGV
+1603 GKLAEV

-1630 SKPDPVELKFE
+1630 SKPNPVELKFE

-1773 ILAKYPEITD
+1773 IMAKYPEITD

-1960 DGKLKAEKFVNNKK
+1960 DGKLTAEKFVNNKK

-2039 PVITDTKE
+2039 PIITDTKE

-2230 EVSNHEPK
+2230 EVSNYEPK

-2277 EKAEGDEPKPVELKV
+2277 EKAEGAEPKPMELKV
-2292 ENGKVIATYSE
+2292 ENGKVIATYAE
-2303 IIDTK
+2303 IMDTE

-2317 VKDSVAIGKGIT
+2317 VKESVTIGKGIT

-2403 LEYVKDSLKAEGE
+2403 LEYVKDSLKAEGD

-2426 AGKVTAKYEN
+2426 VGKVTAKYEN

-2454 VEVDKAIVNKAIV
+2454 VEVEKAIVNKAIV
-2467 DDTKNPPERPEVYIT
+2467 DDTKNPPERPEVDIT

-2504 EEVEYQI
+2504 EEVEYRI
-2511 RFKNTVEN
+2511 SFKNTVEN

-2525 KIEDQLPTGL
+2525 KIEDQLPAGL
-2535 EYVKDSLKSEGN
+2535 EYVKDSLKAEGN

-2568 TDTAERSIIF
+2568 TDTAERSIVF
-2578 KVKVTEVAKV
+2578 KVKVTEAVKV
-2588 GKKIVNTAIVDDD
+2588 GKEIVNTAIVDDH
-2601 NPKNPPQ
+2601 NPKNPLQ

-2644 TFRNVVEHGK
+2644 TFHNVVEHGK

-2659 IKDELPSSLEFVEG
+2659 IKDELPTGLEFVEG

-2737 PEQPNVTIQPQY
+2737 PEQPNIAIQPQY

-2822 GKVTVKYPE
+2822 GKVTAKYPE

-3014 YKDGQLK
+3014 YKDGKLK
-3021 AMKAVSNK
+3021 ATKAVSNK

-3086 EFGKVIAKYLDIADR
+3086 ELGKVIAKYLDIADR

-3340 EPEVKPEDP
+3340 K
-3349 KEPEVKPEDPK
+3349 
-3360 EPEVK
+3360 
-3365 PEDPKEPE
+3365 
-3373 VKPED
+3373 
-3378 PKEPEVKPE
+3378 
-3387 DPKEPEVK
+3387 
-3395 PEDPK
+3395 
-3400 EPEVKPEDPKEPEV
+3400 
-3414 KPEDPKEPEVKP
+3414 
-3426 EDPKEPEVKPEDPKE
+3426 
-3441 PEVKPEDPKEPEVKP
+3441 
-3456 EDPKEPEV
+3456 
-3464 KPEDPKEPEVKPED
+3464 
-3478 PKEPEVKPED
+3478 
-3488 PKEPEVKPE
+3488 
-3497 DPKEPEVKL
+3497 PEVKL

>member
-1 MKKSLK
+1 MKQVLK
-7 CFNVVTIIALLL
+7 CFNVVTMITLLL
-19 SITLPS
+19 SIILPS
-25 PSAFAEIHKKSW
+25 PSAFATEINKKSW
-37 DELQGNDVRIKA
+37 DELQGNDVKIKA
-49 EQVNAEIYRGEV
+49 EQVNAEIYKGEV

-67 FQYTIENTGDTPIQ
+67 FQYTIENTGATPIQ

-90 NEITFLS
+90 NEITFPS
-97 QSMKVNGEKLPEN
+97 QSVKVNGEKLPEN

-121 KGGKLLS
+121 KGGKVLS
-128 SNLKIRD
+128 SNLKIKD
-135 LKSHEKMTVLIKAS
+135 LKSHEKMTVLIKA
-149 RTQHFNKEYKQ
+149 RRAQHFNKEYKQ
-160 KISVQKDQV
+160 KISVQKDQL
-169 QIGSMSFD
+169 QIGNMSVD

-189 TADDEADSSKKSVVP
+189 NTDDEADSSKKEIGSP
-204 SVNNT
+204 AD
-209 TKKVDEK
+209 TKSKEVDGK
-216 LKVSVEDTNKP
+216 LKVSAGDKNKP
-227 TSNTELVKQ
+227 TANTELVKQ
-236 PVTEAEKQPEKE
+236 PVDKDEKKLEKEAEN
-248 VAKQSDAEV
+248 QSDAKV
-257 QAASENASKVQIQVG
+257 QAASENASKVQMQTG

-280 LYSVITA
+280 LYSTITA
-287 GDLVQTGNVTLG
+287 GNLVQTGNVTLG
-299 LTTDHYGRQSLGY
+299 LTTDHYGRQSMGY

-331 TGAFPTIP
+331 TGAFPNIP

-344 KKAYLFWTA
+344 KKAYLFWTS
-353 AMGVPGNITDRKVT
+353 AMGLPGNIADRKVT

-379 GNKQYAEVSADSIR
+379 GNKEYADVTADSIR

-480 WTDVSVNKINTPKE
+480 WTDISVNKINTPKE

-577 IHTYHFEGPNQVKND
+577 IHTYHLEGPTQVKND
-592 LKEAKMRFRANGAT
+592 LKEAKMRFRANGGG

-637 KEIKEVKAGEEIT
+637 KEVKEIKAGEEFT
-650 YKIEVKN
+650 YQIEVKN

-680 YVPGSIQYVTGSNT
+680 YVPGSIQYISGSNK
-694 GQKTDDASDD
+694 GNKTDNASDD

-713 DFRIG
+713 DFRVG
-718 EGADAKDGGVLKPG
+718 EGANAKDGGVLKPG
-732 ESAVLTFK
+732 ESAIITFK
-740 VKVKES
+740 VKVKAS
-746 IKSDTTVKNVV
+746 VQSDTTIKNIV
-757 AVKGQD
+757 AVKGKD
-763 SAEIK
+763 STEVN
-768 YESEDDANV
+768 YETTDDANV
-777 TVTIPKEVPGEIEAR
+777 TVTLPKEVPGEIEAR
-792 KIASNKSPKLG
+792 KIASNKTPKLG

-813 NKVKDG
+813 NKTKDG

-832 SLEFVKDSL
+832 NLEYVKDSL
-841 KAEGVQPEPVELKFE
+841 KAEGAKPEPVELKFE
-856 NGKIIAKYPAIT
+856 NGKVMAKYPEIM

-880 VKENAEIG
+880 VKETAKIGEEIV
-888 KEITNKATVSD
+888 NKATVSD
-899 KTTSP
+899 KTNPP
-904 KNIEE
+904 KDLEE

-917 GRIDAKKKATNK
+917 GKITAKKKATNK
-929 KPKLGEEFEYQISF
+929 KPKLGEEVEYQISF
-943 NNTVENGKLEAVTI
+943 KNTVENGKLDAVTI

-962 ANLEFIQG
+962 ANLEFVQG
-970 SERAEGAGPSPVEL
+970 SERAEGAEPNPVEL

-992 AKYPAITD
+992 AKYPEITD
-1000 TKERSIIFKVKV
+1000 TKERSISFKVKV

-1026 VVSDPN
+1026 VVSEPN
-1032 GQSEHPEEKVTP
+1032 GQSEHPEEKITP
-1044 DYKDGKVDV
+1044 DYKYGKVDV
-1053 DKSVTNQTP
+1053 EKSVTNQTP
-1062 KLGEEVEYRITFH
+1062 KLGEEVEYRITFY

-1086 MIEDTLPAGVEY
+1086 LVEDTLPKGVEY

-1107 IKPEPVELKMEN
+1107 IKPEPVELKVED
-1119 GKIIAKYPEITD
+1119 GKVMAKYPEITD

-1159 KDPKH
+1159 KDPKNE
-1164 DPVDAKVVITPQSKK
+1164 PAESKVVITPQSKK

-1189 NEKPKLGEEIEYRI
+1189 NKKPKLGEEIEYRI
-1203 SFHNTVENGKIAEV
+1203 SFHNTVENGKLEEV

-1235 AEGEAPSPVELT
+1235 AEGEAPGPVELA
-1247 VEAGVV
+1247 VENGIV

-1259 ITDTKE
+1259 IMDMKE

-1276 EVEVGKEIVNK
+1276 EAKVDKEIVNK
-1287 AIVDDTKHQPIEPEE
+1287 AIVDDTKNPPIEPEE
-1302 RITPQHKDG
+1302 RITPQYKDG
-1311 IINAAKIVDNP
+1311 IIDSKKTVDNP

-1342 GKLEKV
+1342 RKLEKV
-1348 KIEDTIPNG
+1348 TIEDTIPNG

-1368 GDKPAPVKLHVK
+1368 GDKPAPLKLSVK

-1389 NITDTKER
+1389 NITDMKER
-1397 SIVFTVKVKEEAEIG
+1397 SIVFKVKVKEEAEVG
-1412 KEIVNQAIVDDTKD
+1412 KEIINKAIVDDMKHP
-1426 SKKPE
+1426 KEPE

-1439 DGKIKAKKSV
+1439 DGKIKAKKIV

-1461 YRISFK
+1461 YRISMK
-1467 NTVENGKLAEV
+1467 NTVKYGKL
-1478 KIEDTLPEGLEYVEN
+1478 
-1493 SLKAEGAGPNPVELK
+1493 
-1508 MENGKVLAKYPEIT
+1508 T
-1522 DIEERSITFKVK
+1522 D
-1534 VKEEVKVGEK
+1534 
-1544 IVNKAIVD
+1544 
-1552 DTKHDPINPKA
+1552 
-1563 EITPQY
+1563 
-1569 KDGKIEA
+1569 
-1576 EKVVNNPSPKLEE
+1576 
-1589 EVEYRISF
+1589 
-1597 KNTVEH
+1597 
-1603 GKLAGV
+1603 V
-1609 IIEDDLPNG
+1609 I
-1618 LEYVKGSLQAEG
+1618 
-1630 SKPDPVELKFE
+1630 
-1641 NGKVLAKYP
+1641 
-1650 EITDTKERS
+1650 
-1659 ITFKVKV
+1659 
-1666 KGNVS
+1666 
-1671 DTIINQAIVSDTKHP
+1671 
-1686 PETPKAEIIPQHK
+1686 
-1699 DGKLEAKKVV
+1699 
-1709 NNLLPKLG
+1709 
-1717 EEVEYRISFKN
+1717 
-1728 TVENG
+1728 
-1733 KLAEVK
+1733 

-1773 ILAKYPEITD
+1773 VMAKYPEIMDTEERSIVFKVKVKEEVTVGKKIINKATIDDSQNKPVNPTAEIIPQYKDGKLEAKKMVNNETPKLGEEVEYRISFKNTVEHGKLTEVKIEDDLPNGLEYVKDSVKVEGSKPDPVELKFENGKVMAKYSEITD
-1783 TKERSITFKVKVKDE
+1783 TKERSITFKVKVKGKVSDSIVNEAIVSDTKHPPETPTAEIIPQHKDGKVKAKKTVNNETPKLGEEVEYRISFKNTVEDGKLAEVKIEDTLPEGLEYVENSVKAEGSKPDPVELKFENGKVMAKYSEITDTEERSITFKVKVKDE
-1798 VKIGGKIVNKAI
+1798 VKVGKKIVNKAI
-1810 IDDTKKEPETPTAE
+1810 IDDTKNEPETPTAE

-1833 VEAEKTVNNP
+1833 VEAKKTVNNET
-1843 SPKLGEEIEYRIS
+1843 PKLGEEVEYRIS

-1865 LAEVKIEDTLPNG
+1865 LAEVTIKDDLPNG

-1883 DSLQAEGSK
+1883 DSLRAEGSK
-1892 PNPVE
+1892 PDPVE

-1902 GKVIA
+1902 GKVMA
-1907 KYPEITDIEERSI
+1907 KYPEIMDTEERSI
-1920 VFKAKVKEDFKVGEG
+1920 VFKAKVKEEFKVGGG

-1944 TKDPK
+1944 TKDP
-1949 TREVTVTPEYK
+1949 TTSEVTITPEYK

-1974 PKLGEEVEYRINFKN
+1974 PKLGEEVEYRISFKN

-2023 NPVEL
+2023 SPVEL
-2028 KFENGKVMAKY
+2028 KFEKGKVMAKY
-2039 PVITDTKE
+2039 LEIADTKE
-2047 RSIVFKAKVK
+2047 RSIIFKVKVK

-2064 EIVNKAIVVDTT
+2064 EIVNKAIVVDTKN
-2076 HEPEKPYV
+2076 EPEEPHV

-2092 GKIVAEKVAN
+2092 GKIAAQKVAN

-2115 IRFKNTVENGKLA
+2115 ISFKNTIENGKLA
-2128 EVNIKDTLPKGLEY
+2128 EVNIKDALPNGLEY

-2156 VELKVENGKVTAKYP
+2156 VELQVKNNKVMAKYP
-2171 AITDTEERSIVFKAK
+2171 EITDTEERSIVFKAK
-2186 VKESVK
+2186 VKESAKV
-2192 AGEEIVNEAIV
+2192 GEEIVNEAIV
-2203 DDTKNVPEEPYVP
+2203 DDTKNLPEEPYVP

-2230 EVSNHEPK
+2230 EVSNREPK

-2257 LAEVKI
+2257 LVEVKI
-2263 EDEIPAGLEFVQGS
+2263 EDKIPAGLEFVEGS
-2277 EKAEGDEPKPVELKV
+2277 EKAEGEEPKPVELKV
-2292 ENGKVIATYSE
+2292 ENGKVMAKYSE
-2303 IIDTK
+2303 IMDTK
-2308 ERSIAFKVK
+2308 ERSIVFKVK
-2317 VKDSVAIGKGIT
+2317 VKDSVTIGKDIT

-2342 IIEPTAKITPQYK
+2342 ITEPTAKITPQYK
-2355 DGKVKADKKV
+2355 DGKIAAHKKV
-2365 SKKDPKLG
+2365 NNHKPKLG

-2378 RISFHNTVKDGK
+2378 RISFNNTVKDGQ

-2403 LEYVKDSLKAEGE
+2403 LEYVKNSLKAEGDK
-2416 EPAPV
+2416 PAPV

-2426 AGKVTAKYEN
+2426 AGKV
-2436 ITDTKE
+2436 
-2442 RSIIFKVKVKDS
+2442 S
-2454 VEVDKAIVNKAIV
+2454 
-2467 DDTKNPPERPEVYIT
+2467 
-2482 PQHKDGKVKADKKVS
+2482 
-2497 KKDPKLG
+2497 
-2504 EEVEYQI
+2504 
-2511 RFKNTVEN
+2511 
-2519 GKLAEV
+2519 
-2525 KIEDQLPTGL
+2525 
-2535 EYVKDSLKSEGN
+2535 
-2547 EPNPVELK
+2547 
-2555 EEAGKITAKYENI
+2555 AKYENI
-2568 TDTAERSIIF
+2568 TDTAERSIRF
-2578 KVKVTEVAKV
+2578 KVKVTEAVKV

-2618 KDGKLKAEKTVNNP
+2618 KNGKIKAEKTVNNP

-2659 IKDELPSSLEFVEG
+2659 IKDELPNSLEFVEG
-2673 SERAEGE
+2673 SERAEGDS
-2680 NPKPLHV
+2680 PKPLHV
-2687 KVKNGIVLA
+2687 KVKNGTVLA
-2696 EYPEIVD
+2696 EYPEITD
-2703 TKERSIIFKVKVKEK
+2703 TKERSIVFKGKVKEK
-2718 AKVGEE
+2718 AKIGEA

-2737 PEQPNVTIQPQY
+2737 PEKPNVAIQPQH

-2761 NQEPKLGEEV
+2761 NHEPKLGEEV

-2779 TVENGRLTEVKVED
+2779 TVENGKLTEVKVED

-2813 NPVELKVEN
+2813 IPVELKVEN
-2822 GKVTVKYPE
+2822 GKVTAKYPE
-2831 ITDMKKRSII
+2831 ITDTKKRSII
-2841 FKVKVQ
+2841 FKAKVQ

-2859 AIVDDNNPT
+2859 AVVDDNNPT
-2868 TPPVESLIPITPQY
+2868 NPPVESLVPITPQY

-2906 RITFNGT
+2906 RITFNGI

-2925 DEIPAGLEYVKDSLE
+2925 DEIPSVLEYVKDSLK

-2954 NGKVTAKY
+2954 NGKVTVKYPEITDTKERSIIFKVKVKESVKVGEEITNKAIIHVDDPNHPVMEPTATIKPEYKDGKVKATKTVSNKEPKLGEEIEYRISFENTVENGKIAEVKIEDEIPAGLEYVQDSIRFEGAEPNPVELKMEFGKVIAKY
-2962 PEITDTKERS
+2962 LEITDTKERS

-2980 ETVKVGG
+2980 AAPSKG
-2987 EITNKAIIHVDD
+2987 IT
-2999 PNHPVIEPTATIKPE
+2999 
-3014 YKDGQLK
+3014 
-3021 AMKAVSNK
+3021 
-3029 EPKLGEEVEYR
+3029 
-3040 ISFKNTVENGKV
+3040 
-3052 AEVKVEDEIPAGLE
+3052 
-3066 YVQDSLRFEGAEP
+3066 
-3079 NPVELKV
+3079 
-3086 EFGKVIAKYLDIADR
+3086 
-3101 KERSII
+3101 
-3107 FKAKVKETVE
+3107 
-3117 TGEKIVNK
+3117 
-3125 AIVGDTINQPEEPV
+3125 
-3139 VSITPQYKDGMLKAE
+3139 
-3154 KEVSNKEPKLGEEV
+3154 
-3168 EYRISFKNTVENGK
+3168 
-3182 LAEVKIED
+3182 
-3190 QLPDGLEYVKD
+3190 
-3201 SVKAKGAIE
+3201 
-3210 VKVENGKLTAKYENI
+3210 
-3225 IDTKERNITFKVKVK
+3225 
-3240 EKAGEEIVNRAIVDD
+3240 NRAIVDD
-3255 GINQPLEPTVS
+3255 RINPPLEPTVT
-3266 IKPKE
+3266 ILPKTKEDFKIPEDPKEPKE
-3271 PEVKPEDPKEPEVKP
+3271 PEVKPEDPKEPKEPEVKP
-3286 EDPKEP
+3286 EDSKEPKEP
-3292 EVKPEDPKEPEV
+3292 EVKPEDPKEPKEPEV
-3304 KPEDPKEPEVKP
+3304 KPEDSKEPKEPEVKP
-3316 EDPKEPEVKPED
+3316 EDPKEPKKE

-3340 EPEVKPEDP
+3340 EP

-3360 EPEVK
+3360 EP
-3365 PEDPKEPE
+3365 KEPE

-3378 PKEPEVKPE
+3378 PKDLK
-3387 DPKEPEVK
+3387 
-3395 PEDPK
+3395 
-3400 EPEVKPEDPKEPEV
+3400 
-3414 KPEDPKEPEVKP
+3414 
-3426 EDPKEPEVKPEDPKE
+3426 
-3441 PEVKPEDPKEPEVKP
+3441 
-3456 EDPKEPEV
+3456 
-3464 KPEDPKEPEVKPED
+3464 
-3478 PKEPEVKPED
+3478 
-3488 PKEPEVKPE
+3488 
-3497 DPKEPEVKL
+3497 
-3506 EKPEVRLEKLIKEPQ
+3506 KPEVRLEKLNKDPQ
-3521 VKVERELPKTGA
+3521 VKVEKELPKTGA
-3533 ASPWMVSVGAG
+3533 AHPWMMSVGAG

>member
-169 QIGSMSFD
+169 QIGSMSFN

-189 TADDEADSSKKSVVP
+189 NADDEADSSKEEVGP
-204 SVNNT
+204 SPDST
-209 TKKVDEK
+209 PKKITEK
-216 LKVSVEDTNKP
+216 LKVSVEDTNNP

-248 VAKQSDAEV
+248 AAKQSNAEV

-280 LYSVITA
+280 LYSTITA

-299 LTTDHYGRQSLGY
+299 LTDNHYTRQSVGG
-312 KTNKMTV
+312 KTNKKAV
-319 DVDNDDSTFNSS
+319 DVDNDDTTFNSS
-331 TGAFPTIP
+331 TGAFPNIP

-353 AMGVPGNITDRKVT
+353 AMGAPSDARIDYRVSD
-367 EDQVRQPVKMKM
+367 EDVRQPIKMKM

-393 KADYLPYIS
+393 KADYLPYIA
-402 NYSGSGAGYVAYA
+402 NHYSS
-415 DVTNVIAQQGI
+415 
-426 SQTLTVANVPQIKD
+426 
-440 VTGGG
+440 G

-480 WTDVSVNKINTPKE
+480 WANISVNKINTPKE

-504 SSQGDPAEKD
+504 SSQGDPAEND
-514 GYAYDYGEYDF
+514 IYAYDYGEYDF
-525 GAGYIKIKNINGK
+525 GLGYQKLKNINSK
-538 DNDANDSSM
+538 ENDVNDSSM

-577 IHTYHFEGPNQVKND
+577 IHTYHLEGPNQVKND

-680 YVPGSIQYVTGSNT
+680 YVPGSIQYVTGSNA

-746 IKSDTTVKNVV
+746 IKSNTTVKNVV

-819 RLDVLTIEDELPS
+819 RLDVLTIEDQLPS

-899 KTTSP
+899 KTTST

-917 GRIDAKKKATNK
+917 GKIDAKKKATNK

-962 ANLEFIQG
+962 ANLEFVQG

-1086 MIEDTLPAGVEY
+1086 LVEDTLPAGVEY

-1131 TEKRSIVFKVKVKD
+1131 MEKRSIVFKVKVKD

-1159 KDPKH
+1159 KDPKNE
-1164 DPVDAKVVITPQSKK
+1164 PVESDVVITPQSKK

-1189 NEKPKLGEEIEYRI
+1189 NKKPKLGEEIEYRI
-1203 SFHNTVENGKIAEV
+1203 SFHNMVENGKLAEV

-1247 VEAGVV
+1247 VEAGVI

-1397 SIVFTVKVKEEAEIG
+1397 SIVFKVKVKEEAEIG

-1478 KIEDTLPEGLEYVEN
+1478 KIEDTLPEGVEYVEN

-1603 GKLAGV
+1603 GKLAEV

-1630 SKPDPVELKFE
+1630 SKPNPVELKFE

-1671 DTIINQAIVSDTKHP
+1671 DTKHP
-1686 PETPKAEIIPQHK
+1686 PETPKAEITPQHK

-1709 NNLLPKLG
+1709 NNLLPKL
-1717 EEVEYRISFKN
+1717 E
-1728 TVENG
+1728 
-1733 KLAEVK
+1733 
-1739 IEDTLPE
+1739 
-1746 GLEYVEN
+1746 
-1753 SLKAEG
+1753 
-1759 AGTDSVELKFENGK
+1759 
-1773 ILAKYPEITD
+1773 
-1783 TKERSITFKVKVKDE
+1783 
-1798 VKIGGKIVNKAI
+1798 
-1810 IDDTKKEPETPTAE
+1810 
-1824 ITPQHKDGK
+1824 
-1833 VEAEKTVNNP
+1833 
-1843 SPKLGEEIEYRIS
+1843 
-1856 FKNTVENGK
+1856 
-1865 LAEVKIEDTLPNG
+1865 
-1878 LEYVK
+1878 
-1883 DSLQAEGSK
+1883 
-1892 PNPVE
+1892 
-1897 LKVKD
+1897 
-1902 GKVIA
+1902 
-1907 KYPEITDIEERSI
+1907 
-1920 VFKAKVKEDFKVGEG
+1920 
-1935 IVNKVVVDD
+1935 
-1944 TKDPK
+1944 
-1949 TREVTVTPEYK
+1949 
-1960 DGKLKAEKFVNNKK
+1960 
-1974 PKLGEEVEYRINFKN
+1974 
-1989 TVENGKLVEVKVE
+1989 
-2002 DEIPAG
+2002 
-2008 LEYVENSLQAEGSKP
+2008 
-2023 NPVEL
+2023 
-2028 KFENGKVMAKY
+2028 
-2039 PVITDTKE
+2039 
-2047 RSIVFKAKVK
+2047 
-2057 EEAEIGK
+2057 
-2064 EIVNKAIVVDTT
+2064 
-2076 HEPEKPYV
+2076 
-2084 EITPQYKD
+2084 
-2092 GKIVAEKVAN
+2092 
-2102 NHKPKLGEEVEYR
+2102 
-2115 IRFKNTVENGKLA
+2115 
-2128 EVNIKDTLPKGLEY
+2128 
-2142 VEGSITA
+2142 
-2149 EGSKPKP
+2149 
-2156 VELKVENGKVTAKYP
+2156 
-2171 AITDTEERSIVFKAK
+2171 
-2186 VKESVK
+2186 
-2192 AGEEIVNEAIV
+2192 
-2203 DDTKNVPEEPYVP
+2203 
-2216 ITPQYKDG
+2216 
-2224 KIEARK
+2224 
-2230 EVSNHEPK
+2230 
-2238 LGEEIEY
+2238 
-2245 RIIFNNTVKDGK
+2245 
-2257 LAEVKI
+2257 
-2263 EDEIPAGLEFVQGS
+2263 
-2277 EKAEGDEPKPVELKV
+2277 
-2292 ENGKVIATYSE
+2292 
-2303 IIDTK
+2303 
-2308 ERSIAFKVK
+2308 
-2317 VKDSVAIGKGIT
+2317 
-2329 NKAIIHVDDPNHP
+2329 
-2342 IIEPTAKITPQYK
+2342 
-2355 DGKVKADKKV
+2355 
-2365 SKKDPKLG
+2365 
-2373 EEIEY
+2373 
-2378 RISFHNTVKDGK
+2378 
-2390 LAEVKI
+2390 
-2396 EDEIPSG
+2396 
-2403 LEYVKDSLKAEGE
+2403 
-2416 EPAPV
+2416 
-2421 ELKEE
+2421 
-2426 AGKVTAKYEN
+2426 
-2436 ITDTKE
+2436 
-2442 RSIIFKVKVKDS
+2442 
-2454 VEVDKAIVNKAIV
+2454 
-2467 DDTKNPPERPEVYIT
+2467 
-2482 PQHKDGKVKADKKVS
+2482 
-2497 KKDPKLG
+2497 
-2504 EEVEYQI
+2504 
-2511 RFKNTVEN
+2511 
-2519 GKLAEV
+2519 
-2525 KIEDQLPTGL
+2525 
-2535 EYVKDSLKSEGN
+2535 
-2547 EPNPVELK
+2547 
-2555 EEAGKITAKYENI
+2555 
-2568 TDTAERSIIF
+2568 
-2578 KVKVTEVAKV
+2578 
-2588 GKKIVNTAIVDDD
+2588 
-2601 NPKNPPQ
+2601 
-2608 KPEAIITPEY
+2608 
-2618 KDGKLKAEKTVNNP
+2618 
-2632 APKLGE
+2632 
-2638 EVEYRI
+2638 
-2644 TFRNVVEHGK
+2644 
-2654 VAKVK
+2654 
-2659 IKDELPSSLEFVEG
+2659 
-2673 SERAEGE
+2673 
-2680 NPKPLHV
+2680 
-2687 KVKNGIVLA
+2687 
-2696 EYPEIVD
+2696 
-2703 TKERSIIFKVKVKEK
+2703 
-2718 AKVGEE
+2718 
-2724 IVNTAVVEDTINP
+2724 
-2737 PEQPNVTIQPQY
+2737 
-2749 KDGALQAEKTVS
+2749 
-2761 NQEPKLGEEV
+2761 
-2771 EYRISFEN
+2771 
-2779 TVENGRLTEVKVED
+2779 
-2793 EIPAGLEYVQDSIKS
+2793 
-2808 DGPEP
+2808 
-2813 NPVELKVEN
+2813 
-2822 GKVTVKYPE
+2822 
-2831 ITDMKKRSII
+2831 
-2841 FKVKVQ
+2841 
-2847 ETVQVGKEIINK
+2847 
-2859 AIVDDNNPT
+2859 
-2868 TPPVESLIPITPQY
+2868 
-2882 KDGKLEARKE
+2882 
-2892 VSNHEPKLGEEIEY
+2892 
-2906 RITFNGT
+2906 
-2913 VDGGKLVDVKIE
+2913 
-2925 DEIPAGLEYVKDSLE
+2925 
-2940 AVGDKPVPTELKVE
+2940 
-2954 NGKVTAKY
+2954 
-2962 PEITDTKERS
+2962 
-2972 IIFKAKVK
+2972 
-2980 ETVKVGG
+2980 
-2987 EITNKAIIHVDD
+2987 
-2999 PNHPVIEPTATIKPE
+2999 
-3014 YKDGQLK
+3014 
-3021 AMKAVSNK
+3021 
-3029 EPKLGEEVEYR
+3029 EEVEYR

-3086 EFGKVIAKYLDIADR
+3086 EFGKVIAKYLDISDR

-3154 KEVSNKEPKLGEEV
+3154 KEVSNKEPKLGEVV

-3292 EVKPEDPKEPEV
+3292 EVK
-3304 KPEDPKEPEVKP
+3304 
-3316 EDPKEPEVKPED
+3316 
-3328 PKEPEVKPEDPK
+3328 
-3340 EPEVKPEDP
+3340 
-3349 KEPEVKPEDPK
+3349 
-3360 EPEVK
+3360 
-3365 PEDPKEPE
+3365 
-3373 VKPED
+3373 
-3378 PKEPEVKPE
+3378 
-3387 DPKEPEVK
+3387 
-3395 PEDPK
+3395 
-3400 EPEVKPEDPKEPEV
+3400 
-3414 KPEDPKEPEVKP
+3414 
-3426 EDPKEPEVKPEDPKE
+3426 
-3441 PEVKPEDPKEPEVKP
+3441 
-3456 EDPKEPEV
+3456 
-3464 KPEDPKEPEVKPED
+3464 
-3478 PKEPEVKPED
+3478 
-3488 PKEPEVKPE
+3488 
-3497 DPKEPEVKL
+3497 L

>member
-1 MKKSLK
+1 MKQVLK
-7 CFNVVTIIALLL
+7 CFNVVTMITLLL
-19 SITLPS
+19 SIILPS
-25 PSAFAEIHKKSW
+25 PSAFATEINKKSW
-37 DELQGNDVRIKA
+37 DELQGNDVKIKA
-49 EQVNAEIYRGEV
+49 EQVNAEIYKGEV

-67 FQYTIENTGDTPIQ
+67 FQYTIENTGATPIQ

-90 NEITFLS
+90 NEITFPS
-97 QSMKVNGEKLPEN
+97 QSVKVNGEKLPEN

-121 KGGKLLS
+121 KGGKVLS
-128 SNLKIRD
+128 SNLKIKD
-135 LKSHEKMTVLIKAS
+135 LKSHEKMTVLIKA
-149 RTQHFNKEYKQ
+149 RRAQHFNKEYKQ
-160 KISVQKDQV
+160 KISVQKDQL
-169 QIGSMSFD
+169 QIGNMSVD

-189 TADDEADSSKKSVVP
+189 NTDDEADSSKKEIGSP
-204 SVNNT
+204 ADAKS
-209 TKKVDEK
+209 KEVDAKSKEVDGK
-216 LKVSVEDTNKP
+216 LKVSAGDKNKP
-227 TSNTELVKQ
+227 TANTELVKQ
-236 PVTEAEKQPEKE
+236 PVDKDEKKLEKEAEN
-248 VAKQSDAEV
+248 QSDAKV
-257 QAASENASKVQIQVG
+257 QAASENASKVQMQTG

-280 LYSVITA
+280 LYSTITA
-287 GDLVQTGNVTLG
+287 GNLVQTGNVTLG
-299 LTTDHYGRQSLGY
+299 LTTDHYGRQSMGY

-331 TGAFPTIP
+331 TGAFPNIP

-353 AMGVPGNITDRKVT
+353 AMGLPGNIADRKVT

-379 GNKQYAEVSADSIR
+379 GNKEYADVTADSIR

-480 WTDVSVNKINTPKE
+480 WTDISVNKINTPKE

-577 IHTYHFEGPNQVKND
+577 IHTYHLEGPTQVKND
-592 LKEAKMRFRANGAT
+592 LKEAKMRFRANGGG

-637 KEIKEVKAGEEIT
+637 KEVKEIKAGEEFT
-650 YKIEVKN
+650 YQIEVKN

-680 YVPGSIQYVTGSNT
+680 YVPGSIQYISGSNK
-694 GQKTDDASDD
+694 GNKTDNASDD

-713 DFRIG
+713 DFRVG
-718 EGADAKDGGVLKPG
+718 EGANAKDGGVLKPG
-732 ESAVLTFK
+732 ESAIITFK
-740 VKVKES
+740 VKVKAS
-746 IKSDTTVKNVV
+746 VQSDTTIKNIV
-757 AVKGQD
+757 AVKGKD
-763 SAEIK
+763 STEVN
-768 YESEDDANV
+768 YETTDDANV
-777 TVTIPKEVPGEIEAR
+777 TVTLPKEVPGEIEAR
-792 KIASNKSPKLG
+792 KIASNKTPKLG

-813 NKVKDG
+813 NKTKDG

-832 SLEFVKDSL
+832 NLEYVKDSL
-841 KAEGVQPEPVELKFE
+841 KAEGAKPEPVELKFE
-856 NGKIIAKYPAIT
+856 NGKVMAKYPEIM

-880 VKENAEIG
+880 VKETAKIGEEIV
-888 KEITNKATVSD
+888 NKATVSD
-899 KTTSP
+899 KTNPP
-904 KNIEE
+904 KDLEE

-917 GRIDAKKKATNK
+917 GKITAKKKATNK
-929 KPKLGEEFEYQISF
+929 KPKLGEEVEYQISF
-943 NNTVENGKLEAVTI
+943 KNTVENGKLDAVTI

-962 ANLEFIQG
+962 ANLEFVQG
-970 SERAEGAGPSPVEL
+970 SERAEGAEPNPVEL

-992 AKYPAITD
+992 AKYPEITD
-1000 TKERSIIFKVKV
+1000 TKERSISFKVKV

-1026 VVSDPN
+1026 VVSEPN
-1032 GQSEHPEEKVTP
+1032 GQSEHPEEKITP
-1044 DYKDGKVDV
+1044 DYKYGKVDV
-1053 DKSVTNQTP
+1053 EKSVTNQTP
-1062 KLGEEVEYRITFH
+1062 KLGEEVEYRITFY

-1086 MIEDTLPAGVEY
+1086 LVEDTLPKGVEY

-1107 IKPEPVELKMEN
+1107 IKPEPVELKVED
-1119 GKIIAKYPEITD
+1119 GKVMAKYPEITD

-1159 KDPKH
+1159 KDPKNE
-1164 DPVDAKVVITPQSKK
+1164 PAESKVVITPQSKK

-1189 NEKPKLGEEIEYRI
+1189 NKKPKLGEEIEYRI
-1203 SFHNTVENGKIAEV
+1203 SFHNTVENGKLEEV

-1235 AEGEAPSPVELT
+1235 AEGEAPGPVELA
-1247 VEAGVV
+1247 VENGIV

-1259 ITDTKE
+1259 IMDMKE

-1276 EVEVGKEIVNK
+1276 EAKVDKEIVNK
-1287 AIVDDTKHQPIEPEE
+1287 AIVDDTKNPPIEPEE
-1302 RITPQHKDG
+1302 RITPQYKDG
-1311 IINAAKIVDNP
+1311 IIDSKKTVDNP

-1348 KIEDTIPNG
+1348 TIEDIIPNG

-1368 GDKPAPVKLHVK
+1368 GDKPAPLKLSVK

-1389 NITDTKER
+1389 NITDMKER
-1397 SIVFTVKVKEEAEIG
+1397 SIAFKVKVKEEAEVG
-1412 KEIVNQAIVDDTKD
+1412 KEIINKAIVDDMKHP
-1426 SKKPE
+1426 KEPE

-1439 DGKIKAKKSV
+1439 DGKIKAKKIV

-1461 YRISFK
+1461 YRISMK
-1467 NTVENGKLAEV
+1467 NTVKYGKL
-1478 KIEDTLPEGLEYVEN
+1478 
-1493 SLKAEGAGPNPVELK
+1493 
-1508 MENGKVLAKYPEIT
+1508 T
-1522 DIEERSITFKVK
+1522 D
-1534 VKEEVKVGEK
+1534 
-1544 IVNKAIVD
+1544 
-1552 DTKHDPINPKA
+1552 
-1563 EITPQY
+1563 
-1569 KDGKIEA
+1569 
-1576 EKVVNNPSPKLEE
+1576 
-1589 EVEYRISF
+1589 
-1597 KNTVEH
+1597 
-1603 GKLAGV
+1603 V
-1609 IIEDDLPNG
+1609 I
-1618 LEYVKGSLQAEG
+1618 
-1630 SKPDPVELKFE
+1630 
-1641 NGKVLAKYP
+1641 
-1650 EITDTKERS
+1650 
-1659 ITFKVKV
+1659 
-1666 KGNVS
+1666 
-1671 DTIINQAIVSDTKHP
+1671 
-1686 PETPKAEIIPQHK
+1686 
-1699 DGKLEAKKVV
+1699 
-1709 NNLLPKLG
+1709 
-1717 EEVEYRISFKN
+1717 
-1728 TVENG
+1728 
-1733 KLAEVK
+1733 

-1773 ILAKYPEITD
+1773 VMAKYPEIMDTEERSIVFKVKVKEEVTVGKKIINKATIDDSQNKPVNPTAEIIPQYKDGKLEAKKMVNNETPKLGEEVEYRISFKNTVEHGKLTEVKIEDDLPNGLEYVKDSVKAVGAKPAPVELKFENGKVMAKYPEITD
-1783 TKERSITFKVKVKDE
+1783 TKERSITFKVKVKGKVSDWIVNEAIVSDTKHPPETPTAEIIPQHKDGKVKAKKTVNNETPKLGEEVEYRISFKNTVEDGKLAEVKIEDTLPEGLEYVENSVKAEGSKPDPVELKVENGKVMAKYPEITDTEERSITFKVKVKDE
-1798 VKIGGKIVNKAI
+1798 VKVGKKIVNKAI
-1810 IDDTKKEPETPTAE
+1810 IDDTKNEPETPTAE

-1833 VEAEKTVNNP
+1833 VEAKKTVNNET
-1843 SPKLGEEIEYRIS
+1843 PKLGEEVEYRIS

-1865 LAEVKIEDTLPNG
+1865 LAELKIEDDLPNG

-1883 DSLQAEGSK
+1883 DSLRAEGSK
-1892 PNPVE
+1892 PDPVE

-1907 KYPEITDIEERSI
+1907 KYPEITDTEERSI
-1920 VFKAKVKEDFKVGEG
+1920 VFKAKVKEEFKVGEG

-1944 TKDPK
+1944 TKDP
-1949 TREVTVTPEYK
+1949 TTSEITITPEYK
-1960 DGKLKAEKFVNNKK
+1960 DGKLKAEKFVTNKK
-1974 PKLGEEVEYRINFKN
+1974 PKLGEEVEYRISFKN

-2008 LEYVENSLQAEGSKP
+2008 LEFVENSLQAEGFKP
-2023 NPVEL
+2023 SPVEL

-2039 PVITDTKE
+2039 LEIADTKE
-2047 RSIVFKAKVK
+2047 RSIIFKVKVK

-2064 EIVNKAIVVDTT
+2064 EIVNKAIVVDTKN
-2076 HEPEKPYV
+2076 EPEEPRV

-2092 GKIVAEKVAN
+2092 GKIAAQKVAN

-2115 IRFKNTVENGKLA
+2115 ISFKNTIENGKLA
-2128 EVNIKDTLPKGLEY
+2128 EVNIKDTLPNGLEY

-2156 VELKVENGKVTAKYP
+2156 VELQVKNNKVMAKYP
-2171 AITDTEERSIVFKAK
+2171 EITDTEERSIVFKAK
-2186 VKESVK
+2186 VKESAKV
-2192 AGEEIVNEAIV
+2192 GEEIVNEAIV
-2203 DDTKNVPEEPYVP
+2203 DDTKNLPEEPYVP

-2230 EVSNHEPK
+2230 EVSNREPK

-2257 LAEVKI
+2257 LVEVKI
-2263 EDEIPAGLEFVQGS
+2263 EDKIPAGLEFVEGS
-2277 EKAEGDEPKPVELKV
+2277 EKAEGEEPKPVELKV
-2292 ENGKVIATYSE
+2292 ENGKVMAKYSE
-2303 IIDTK
+2303 IMDTK
-2308 ERSIAFKVK
+2308 ERSIVFKVK
-2317 VKDSVAIGKGIT
+2317 VKDSVTIGKDIT

-2342 IIEPTAKITPQYK
+2342 VIDPTAKITPQYK
-2355 DGKVKADKKV
+2355 DGKIAAHKKV
-2365 SKKDPKLG
+2365 NNHKPKLG

-2378 RISFHNTVKDGK
+2378 RISFNNTVKDGK

-2396 EDEIPSG
+2396 EDEIPFG
-2403 LEYVKDSLKAEGE
+2403 LEYVKDSLKAEGDK
-2416 EPAPV
+2416 PAPV

-2426 AGKVTAKYEN
+2426 AGKVSAKYEN
-2436 ITDTKE
+2436 ITDMKE

-2467 DDTKNPPERPEVYIT
+2467 DDTKNPPERPEVDIT
-2482 PQHKDGKVKADKKVS
+2482 PQHKDGKFKANKKVS

-2504 EEVEYQI
+2504 EEVEYRI
-2511 RFKNTVEN
+2511 SFNNTVEN

-2525 KIEDQLPTGL
+2525 KIEDQLPNGL
-2535 EYVKDSLKSEGN
+2535 EYVKDSLKAEGN

-2578 KVKVTEVAKV
+2578 KVKVTEAVKV

-2618 KDGKLKAEKTVNNP
+2618 KNGKIKAEKTVNNP

-2659 IKDELPSSLEFVEG
+2659 LPNSLEFVEG
-2673 SERAEGE
+2673 SERAEGDS
-2680 NPKPLHV
+2680 PKPLHV
-2687 KVKNGIVLA
+2687 KVKNGTVLA
-2696 EYPEIVD
+2696 EYPEITD
-2703 TKERSIIFKVKVKEK
+2703 TKERSIVFKGKVKEK
-2718 AKVGEE
+2718 AKIGEA

-2737 PEQPNVTIQPQY
+2737 PEKPNVAIQPQH

-2761 NQEPKLGEEV
+2761 NHEPKLGEEV

-2779 TVENGRLTEVKVED
+2779 TVENGKLTEVKVED
-2793 EIPAGLEYVQDSIKS
+2793 KIPAGLEYVQDSIKS

-2822 GKVTVKYPE
+2822 GKVTAKYPE
-2831 ITDMKKRSII
+2831 ITDTKKRSII
-2841 FKVKVQ
+2841 FKAKVQ
-2847 ETVQVGKEIINK
+2847 ETVQVGREIINK
-2859 AIVDDNNPT
+2859 AVVDDNNPT
-2868 TPPVESLIPITPQY
+2868 NPPVESLVPITPQY

-2906 RITFNGT
+2906 RITFNGI

-2925 DEIPAGLEYVKDSLE
+2925 DEIPSVLEYVKDSLK

-2954 NGKVTAKY
+2954 NGKVTVKYPEITDTKERSIIFKVKVKESVKVGEEITNKAIIHVDDPNHPVMEPTATIKPEYKDGKVKATKTVSNKEPKLGEEIEYRISFENTVENGKIAEVKIEDEIPAGLEYVQDSIRFEGAEPNPVELKMEFGKVIAKY
-2962 PEITDTKERS
+2962 LEITDTKERS

-2980 ETVKVGG
+2980 AAPSKG
-2987 EITNKAIIHVDD
+2987 IT
-2999 PNHPVIEPTATIKPE
+2999 
-3014 YKDGQLK
+3014 
-3021 AMKAVSNK
+3021 
-3029 EPKLGEEVEYR
+3029 
-3040 ISFKNTVENGKV
+3040 
-3052 AEVKVEDEIPAGLE
+3052 
-3066 YVQDSLRFEGAEP
+3066 
-3079 NPVELKV
+3079 
-3086 EFGKVIAKYLDIADR
+3086 
-3101 KERSII
+3101 
-3107 FKAKVKETVE
+3107 
-3117 TGEKIVNK
+3117 
-3125 AIVGDTINQPEEPV
+3125 
-3139 VSITPQYKDGMLKAE
+3139 
-3154 KEVSNKEPKLGEEV
+3154 
-3168 EYRISFKNTVENGK
+3168 
-3182 LAEVKIED
+3182 
-3190 QLPDGLEYVKD
+3190 
-3201 SVKAKGAIE
+3201 
-3210 VKVENGKLTAKYENI
+3210 
-3225 IDTKERNITFKVKVK
+3225 
-3240 EKAGEEIVNRAIVDD
+3240 NRAIVDD
-3255 GINQPLEPTVS
+3255 RINPPLEPTVT
-3266 IKPKE
+3266 ILPKTKE
-3271 PEVKPEDPKEPEVKP
+3271 DFKIPEDPKEPEVKP

-3292 EVKPEDPKEPEV
+3292 KEPEV
-3304 KPEDPKEPEVKP
+3304 KPEDPKDLK
-3316 EDPKEPEVKPED
+3316 
-3328 PKEPEVKPEDPK
+3328 
-3340 EPEVKPEDP
+3340 
-3349 KEPEVKPEDPK
+3349 
-3360 EPEVK
+3360 
-3365 PEDPKEPE
+3365 
-3373 VKPED
+3373 
-3378 PKEPEVKPE
+3378 
-3387 DPKEPEVK
+3387 
-3395 PEDPK
+3395 
-3400 EPEVKPEDPKEPEV
+3400 
-3414 KPEDPKEPEVKP
+3414 
-3426 EDPKEPEVKPEDPKE
+3426 
-3441 PEVKPEDPKEPEVKP
+3441 
-3456 EDPKEPEV
+3456 
-3464 KPEDPKEPEVKPED
+3464 
-3478 PKEPEVKPED
+3478 
-3488 PKEPEVKPE
+3488 
-3497 DPKEPEVKL
+3497 
-3506 EKPEVRLEKLIKEPQ
+3506 KPEVRLEKLNKDPQ
-3521 VKVERELPKTGA
+3521 VKVEKELPKTGA
-3533 ASPWMVSVGAG
+3533 AHPWMMSVGAG

-3557 RRRKQ
+3557 RRRK

>member
-1 MKKSLK
+1 MKQVLK
-7 CFNVVTIIALLL
+7 CFNVVTMITLLL
-19 SITLPS
+19 SIILPS
-25 PSAFAEIHKKSW
+25 PSAFATEINKKSW
-37 DELQGNDVRIKA
+37 DELQGNDVKIKA
-49 EQVNAEIYRGEV
+49 EQVNAEIYKGEV

-67 FQYTIENTGDTPIQ
+67 FQYTIENTGATPIQ

-90 NEITFLS
+90 NEITFPS
-97 QSMKVNGEKLPEN
+97 QSVKVNGEKLPEN

-121 KGGKLLS
+121 KGGKVLS
-128 SNLKIRD
+128 SNLKIKD
-135 LKSHEKMTVLIKAS
+135 LKSHEKMTVLIKA
-149 RTQHFNKEYKQ
+149 RRAQHFNNEYKQ
-160 KISVQKDQV
+160 KISVQKDQL
-169 QIGSMSFD
+169 QIGNMSVD
-177 VEGIPSEDKVEA
+177 VEGIPSEEKVA
-189 TADDEADSSKKSVVP
+189 ANADEEADSSKKEVGP
-204 SVNNT
+204 SANNT
-209 TKKVDEK
+209 IKKVDEK
-216 LKVSVEDTNKP
+216 LKVSVEDKNNP
-227 TSNTELVKQ
+227 TSKAEPPKQ
-236 PVTEAEKQPEKE
+236 PVTEAEKLEKE
-248 VAKQSDAEV
+248 AENQSDAKV
-257 QAASENASKVQIQVG
+257 QAASENASKVQMQTG

-280 LYSVITA
+280 LYSTITA
-287 GDLVQTGNVTLG
+287 GNLVQTGNVTLG
-299 LTTDHYGRQSLGY
+299 LTTDHYGRQSIGY

-331 TGAFPTIP
+331 TGAFPNIP

-353 AMGVPGNITDRKVT
+353 AMGLPGNIADRKVT

-379 GNKQYAEVSADSIR
+379 GNKEYADVTADSIR
-393 KADYLPYIS
+393 KADSLPFIS
-402 NYSGSGAGYVAYA
+402 NYSGAGAGYVAYA

-480 WTDVSVNKINTPKE
+480 WTDISVNKINTPKE
-494 GAFKAKFSYF
+494 GTFKAKFSYF

-577 IHTYHFEGPNQVKND
+577 IHTYHLEGPNQVKND
-592 LKEAKMRFRANGAT
+592 LKEAKMRFRANSGY

-637 KEIKEVKAGEEIT
+637 KEIKDIKAGEEFT
-650 YKIEVKN
+650 YQIEVKN

-680 YVPGSIQYVTGSNT
+680 YVPESIQYISGSNK
-694 GQKTDDASDD
+694 GNKTDNASDD

-713 DFRIG
+713 DFRMG

-732 ESAVLTFK
+732 ESAIITFK
-740 VKVKES
+740 VKVKAS
-746 IKSDTTVKNVV
+746 VQSDTTIKNIV
-757 AVKGQD
+757 AVKGKD
-763 SAEIK
+763 STEVN
-768 YESEDDANV
+768 YETADDANV
-777 TVTIPKEVPGEIEAR
+777 TVTLPKEVPGEIEAR
-792 KIASNKSPKLG
+792 KIASNKTPKLG

-813 NKVKDG
+813 NTVKDG

-832 SLEFVKDSL
+832 SLEYVKDSL
-841 KAEGVQPEPVELKFE
+841 KAEGAKPEPVELKFE
-856 NGKIIAKYPAIT
+856 NGKVIAKYPEIM

-880 VKENAEIG
+880 VKETAKIGEEIV
-888 KEITNKATVSD
+888 NKATVSD
-899 KTTSP
+899 KTNPP
-904 KNIEE
+904 KDLEE
-909 KITPQHKA
+909 KITPQHKSGKIA
-917 GRIDAKKKATNK
+917 AKKKATNK
-929 KPKLGEEFEYQISF
+929 KPKLGEEIEYQISF
-943 NNTVENGKLEAVTI
+943 QNTVENGKLDAVTI

-962 ANLEFIQG
+962 ANLEFVQG
-970 SERAEGAGPSPVEL
+970 SERAEGAEPNPVEL

-992 AKYPAITD
+992 AKYPEITD
-1000 TKERSIIFKVKV
+1000 TKERSIAFKVKV

-1026 VVSDPN
+1026 VVSEPN
-1032 GQSEHPEEKVTP
+1032 GQTEHPEEKITP
-1044 DYKDGKVDV
+1044 DYKYGKVDV
-1053 DKSVTNQTP
+1053 EKSVTNQTP
-1062 KLGEEVEYRITFH
+1062 KLGEEVEYRITFY

-1086 MIEDTLPAGVEY
+1086 LVEDTLPKGVEY

-1107 IKPEPVELKMEN
+1107 IKPEPVELKVED
-1119 GKIIAKYPEITD
+1119 GKVMAKYPEITD

-1159 KDPKH
+1159 KDPKNE
-1164 DPVDAKVVITPQSKK
+1164 PVESKVVITPQSKK

-1189 NEKPKLGEEIEYRI
+1189 NKKPKLGEEIEYRI
-1203 SFHNTVENGKIAEV
+1203 SFHNTVENGKLEEV

-1235 AEGEAPSPVELT
+1235 AEGEAPGPVELA
-1247 VEAGVV
+1247 VENGIV

-1259 ITDTKE
+1259 IMDMKE

-1276 EVEVGKEIVNK
+1276 EAKVDKEIVNK
-1287 AIVDDTKHQPIEPEE
+1287 AIVDDTKNPPIEPEE

-1311 IINAAKIVDNP
+1311 IIDSKKTVDNP

-1342 GKLEKV
+1342 GELEKV
-1348 KIEDTIPNG
+1348 IIEDTIPNG

-1368 GDKPAPVKLHVK
+1368 GDKPAPLKLSVK

-1389 NITDTKER
+1389 NITDMKER
-1397 SIVFTVKVKEEAEIG
+1397 SIVFKVKVKEEVEVG
-1412 KEIVNQAIVDDTKD
+1412 KEIINKAIVDDMKHP
-1426 SKKPE
+1426 KEPE

-1461 YRISFK
+1461 YRISMKNTVKYGKLTDVIIEDTLPEGLEYVENSLKAEGIGTDSVELKFENGKVMAKYPEIMDTEERSIVFKVKVKEGVTVGKKIINKATIDDSQNKPVNPTAEIIPQYKDGKLEAKKMVNNETPKLGEEVEYRISFK
-1467 NTVENGKLAEV
+1467 NTVEHGKLTEVKIEDDLPNGLEYVKDSVKVEGSKPDPVELKFENGKVMAKYPEITDTKERSITFKVKVKGKVSDSIVNEAIVSDTKHPPETPTAEIIPQHKDGKVKAKKTVNNETPKLGEEVEYRISFKNTVEDGKLAEV

-1493 SLKAEGAGPNPVELK
+1493 S
-1508 MENGKVLAKYPEIT
+1508 
-1522 DIEERSITFKVK
+1522 VK
-1534 VKEEVKVGEK
+1534 
-1544 IVNKAIVD
+1544 
-1552 DTKHDPINPKA
+1552 
-1563 EITPQY
+1563 
-1569 KDGKIEA
+1569 
-1576 EKVVNNPSPKLEE
+1576 
-1589 EVEYRISF
+1589 
-1597 KNTVEH
+1597 
-1603 GKLAGV
+1603 
-1609 IIEDDLPNG
+1609 
-1618 LEYVKGSLQAEG
+1618 AEG

-1641 NGKVLAKYP
+1641 NGKVMAKYP
-1650 EITDTKERS
+1650 EITDTEERS

-1666 KGNVS
+1666 KDEVKVGKKIVNKA
-1671 DTIINQAIVSDTKHP
+1671 IIDDTKNE
-1686 PETPKAEIIPQHK
+1686 PETPTVEITPQHK
-1699 DGKLEAKKVV
+1699 DGKVEAKKTV
-1709 NNLLPKLG
+1709 NNETPKLG

-1733 KLAEVK
+1733 KLAEVT
-1739 IEDTLPE
+1739 I
-1746 GLEYVEN
+1746 
-1753 SLKAEG
+1753 
-1759 AGTDSVELKFENGK
+1759 
-1773 ILAKYPEITD
+1773 
-1783 TKERSITFKVKVKDE
+1783 KD
-1798 VKIGGKIVNKAI
+1798 
-1810 IDDTKKEPETPTAE
+1810 D
-1824 ITPQHKDGK
+1824 
-1833 VEAEKTVNNP
+1833 
-1843 SPKLGEEIEYRIS
+1843 
-1856 FKNTVENGK
+1856 
-1865 LAEVKIEDTLPNG
+1865 LPNG

-1883 DSLQAEGSK
+1883 DSLRAEGSK
-1892 PNPVE
+1892 PDPVE

-1902 GKVIA
+1902 GKVTA
-1907 KYPEITDIEERSI
+1907 KYPEIMDTEERSI
-1920 VFKAKVKEDFKVGEG
+1920 VFKAKVKEEFKVGEG

-1944 TKDPK
+1944 TKDP
-1949 TREVTVTPEYK
+1949 TTSEVTITPEYK

-1974 PKLGEEVEYRINFKN
+1974 PKLGEEVEYRISFKN
-1989 TVENGKLVEVKVE
+1989 TVENGKLVEVTVE

-2023 NPVEL
+2023 SPVEL

-2039 PVITDTKE
+2039 LEIADTKE
-2047 RSIVFKAKVK
+2047 RSIIFKVKVK

-2064 EIVNKAIVVDTT
+2064 EIVNKAIVVDTKN
-2076 HEPEKPYV
+2076 EPEEPRV

-2092 GKIVAEKVAN
+2092 GKIAAQKVAN

-2115 IRFKNTVENGKLA
+2115 ISFKNTVENGKLV
-2128 EVNIKDTLPKGLEY
+2128 EVNIKDTLPNGLEY

-2156 VELKVENGKVTAKYP
+2156 VELQVKNNKVMAKYP
-2171 AITDTEERSIVFKAK
+2171 EITDTEERSIVFKAK

-2192 AGEEIVNEAIV
+2192 VGEEIVNEAII
-2203 DDTKNVPEEPYVP
+2203 DDTKNLPEEPYVT

-2263 EDEIPAGLEFVQGS
+2263 EDEIPAGLEFVEGS
-2277 EKAEGDEPKPVELKV
+2277 EKAEGEEPKPVELKV
-2292 ENGKVIATYSE
+2292 ENGKVMAKYSE
-2303 IIDTK
+2303 IMDTK
-2308 ERSIAFKVK
+2308 ERSIVFKVK
-2317 VKDSVAIGKGIT
+2317 VKDSVAIGKDIT

-2342 IIEPTAKITPQYK
+2342 VIDPTAKITPQYK
-2355 DGKVKADKKV
+2355 DGKIATHKKV
-2365 SKKDPKLG
+2365 NNHKPKLG

-2378 RISFHNTVKDGK
+2378 RISFNNTVKDGK

-2403 LEYVKDSLKAEGE
+2403 LEYVKDSLKAEGDK
-2416 EPAPV
+2416 PAPV

-2426 AGKVTAKYEN
+2426 AGKVSAKYEN
-2436 ITDTKE
+2436 ITDMKE

-2467 DDTKNPPERPEVYIT
+2467 DDTKNPPERPEVEIT
-2482 PQHKDGKVKADKKVS
+2482 PQHKDGKVKADKKVN

-2504 EEVEYQI
+2504 EEVEYRI
-2511 RFKNTVEN
+2511 SFKNTVEN

-2547 EPNPVELK
+2547 EPAPVELK

-2568 TDTAERSIIF
+2568 IDTAERSIIF

-2659 IKDELPSSLEFVEG
+2659 IKDELPTGLEFVEG

-2680 NPKPLHV
+2680 NPKPLYV

-2696 EYPEIVD
+2696 EYPEITD
-2703 TKERSIIFKVKVKEK
+2703 MKERSIVFKVKEK

-2724 IVNTAVVEDTINP
+2724 IVNKAIVEDTINP
-2737 PEQPNVTIQPQY
+2737 PEQPNISIQPQY

-2761 NQEPKLGEEV
+2761 NHEPKLGEEV

-2779 TVENGRLTEVKVED
+2779 TVENGKLTEVKVED
-2793 EIPAGLEYVQDSIKS
+2793 EIPAGLEYVKDSIKS

-2813 NPVELKVEN
+2813 YPVELKVEN
-2822 GKVTVKYPE
+2822 GKVTAKYPE
-2831 ITDMKKRSII
+2831 ITDTKKRSII
-2841 FKVKVQ
+2841 FKVRVQ
-2847 ETVQVGKEIINK
+2847 ETVQVGKEIVNK

-2925 DEIPAGLEYVKDSLE
+2925 DEIPSGLEYVKDSLE

-2954 NGKVTAKY
+2954 NGKVTVKY

-2972 IIFKAKVK
+2972 VIFKVKVK
-2980 ETVKVGG
+2980 ETAKVGG
-2987 EITNKAIIHVDD
+2987 EITNKAIIEVDD
-2999 PNHPVIEPTATIKPE
+2999 PKHPVIEPTAKIKPE
-3014 YKDGQLK
+3014 YKDG
-3021 AMKAVSNK
+3021 
-3029 EPKLGEEVEYR
+3029 KL
-3040 ISFKNTVENGKV
+3040 T
-3052 AEVKVEDEIPAGLE
+3052 A
-3066 YVQDSLRFEGAEP
+3066 
-3079 NPVELKV
+3079 
-3086 EFGKVIAKYLDIADR
+3086 AK
-3101 KERSII
+3101 
-3107 FKAKVKETVE
+3107 T
-3117 TGEKIVNK
+3117 
-3125 AIVGDTINQPEEPV
+3125 
-3139 VSITPQYKDGMLKAE
+3139 
-3154 KEVSNKEPKLGEEV
+3154 VSNKEPKLGEEV

-3182 LAEVKIED
+3182 LDVVTIED
-3190 QLPDGLEYVKD
+3190 EIPAGLEYVQG
-3201 SVKAKGAIE
+3201 SIRFEGAEPNPIE
-3210 VKVENGKLTAKYENI
+3210 LKMEFGKVIAKYLEI
-3225 IDTKERNITFKVKVK
+3225 TDTKERSIIFKAKVK
-3240 EKAGEEIVNRAIVDD
+3240 EAPSKGITNKAVVDD
-3255 GINQPLEPTVS
+3255 KINPPLEPTVT
-3266 IKPKE
+3266 ILPKTKEDFKIPEDPKEPKE
-3271 PEVKPEDPKEPEVKP
+3271 PEVKPEDPKEPKEPEVKP
-3286 EDPKEP
+3286 EDPKEPKEP
-3292 EVKPEDPKEPEV
+3292 EVKPEDPKEPKEPEV
-3304 KPEDPKEPEVKP
+3304 KPEEPKEPKEPEVKPEEPKEPKEPEVKP
-3316 EDPKEPEVKPED
+3316 EDPKEP
-3328 PKEPEVKPEDPK
+3328 KEPEVKPEDPK
-3340 EPEVKPEDP
+3340 EP
-3349 KEPEVKPEDPK
+3349 KEPEVKPEEPKEPK
-3360 EPEVK
+3360 EPEV
-3365 PEDPKEPE
+3365 
-3373 VKPED
+3373 
-3378 PKEPEVKPE
+3378 
-3387 DPKEPEVK
+3387 
-3395 PEDPK
+3395 
-3400 EPEVKPEDPKEPEV
+3400 
-3414 KPEDPKEPEVKP
+3414 
-3426 EDPKEPEVKPEDPKE
+3426 
-3441 PEVKPEDPKEPEVKP
+3441 
-3456 EDPKEPEV
+3456 
-3464 KPEDPKEPEVKPED
+3464 
-3478 PKEPEVKPED
+3478 
-3488 PKEPEVKPE
+3488 
-3497 DPKEPEVKL
+3497 
-3506 EKPEVRLEKLIKEPQ
+3506 KPEVRLEKLIKEPQ
-3521 VKVERELPKTGA
+3521 VKTERELPKTGA
-3533 ASPWMVSVGAG
+3533 ASPWMMSVGAG

>member
-1 MKKSLK
+1 MKQVLK
-7 CFNVVTIIALLL
+7 CFNVVTMITLLL
-19 SITLPS
+19 SIILPS
-25 PSAFAEIHKKSW
+25 PSAFATEINKKSW
-37 DELQGNDVRIKA
+37 DELQGNDVKIKA
-49 EQVNAEIYRGEV
+49 EQVNAEIYKGEV

-67 FQYTIENTGDTPIQ
+67 FQYTIENTGATPIQ

-90 NEITFLS
+90 NEITFPS
-97 QSMKVNGEKLPEN
+97 QSVKVNGEKLPEN

-121 KGGKLLS
+121 KGGKVLS
-128 SNLKIRD
+128 SNLKIKD
-135 LKSHEKMTVLIKAS
+135 LKSHEKMTVLIKA
-149 RTQHFNKEYKQ
+149 RRAQHFNNEYKQ
-160 KISVQKDQV
+160 KISVQKDQL
-169 QIGSMSFD
+169 QIGNMSVD
-177 VEGIPSEDKVEA
+177 VEGIPSEEKVA
-189 TADDEADSSKKSVVP
+189 ANADEEADSSKKEVGP
-204 SVNNT
+204 SANNT
-209 TKKVDEK
+209 IKKVDEK
-216 LKVSVEDTNKP
+216 LKVSVEDKNNP
-227 TSNTELVKQ
+227 TSKTEPPKQ
-236 PVTEAEKQPEKE
+236 PVTEAEKLEKE
-248 VAKQSDAEV
+248 AENQSDAKV
-257 QAASENASKVQIQVG
+257 QAASENASKVQMQTG

-280 LYSVITA
+280 LYSTITA
-287 GDLVQTGNVTLG
+287 GNLVQTGNVTLG
-299 LTTDHYGRQSLGY
+299 LTTDHYGRQSMGY

-331 TGAFPTIP
+331 TGAFPNIP

-353 AMGVPGNITDRKVT
+353 AMGLPGNIADRKVT

-379 GNKQYAEVSADSIR
+379 GNKEYADVTADSIR
-393 KADYLPYIS
+393 KADSLPFIS
-402 NYSGSGAGYVAYA
+402 NYSGAGAGYVAYA

-480 WTDVSVNKINTPKE
+480 WTDISVNKINTPKE
-494 GAFKAKFSYF
+494 GTFKAKFSYF

-577 IHTYHFEGPNQVKND
+577 IHTYHLEGPNQVKND
-592 LKEAKMRFRANGAT
+592 LKEAKMRFRANSGY

-637 KEIKEVKAGEEIT
+637 KEIKDIKAGEEFT
-650 YKIEVKN
+650 YQIEVKN

-680 YVPGSIQYVTGSNT
+680 YVPESIQYISGSNK
-694 GQKTDDASDD
+694 GNKTDNASDD

-713 DFRIG
+713 DFRMG

-732 ESAVLTFK
+732 ESAIITFK
-740 VKVKES
+740 VKVKAS
-746 IKSDTTVKNVV
+746 VQSDTTIKNIV
-757 AVKGQD
+757 AVKGKD
-763 SAEIK
+763 STEVN
-768 YESEDDANV
+768 YETADDANV
-777 TVTIPKEVPGEIEAR
+777 TVTLPKEVPGEIEAR
-792 KIASNKSPKLG
+792 KIASNKTPKLG

-813 NKVKDG
+813 NTVKDG

-832 SLEFVKDSL
+832 SLEYVKDSL
-841 KAEGVQPEPVELKFE
+841 KAEGAKPEPVELKFE
-856 NGKIIAKYPAIT
+856 NGKVIAKYPEIM

-880 VKENAEIG
+880 VKETAKIGEEIV
-888 KEITNKATVSD
+888 NKATVSD
-899 KTTSP
+899 KTNPP
-904 KNIEE
+904 KDLEE
-909 KITPQHKA
+909 KITPQHKSGKIA
-917 GRIDAKKKATNK
+917 AKKKATNK
-929 KPKLGEEFEYQISF
+929 KPKLGEEIEYQISF
-943 NNTVENGKLEAVTI
+943 QNTVENGKLDAVTI

-962 ANLEFIQG
+962 ANLEFVQG
-970 SERAEGAGPSPVEL
+970 SERAEGAEPNPVEL

-992 AKYPAITD
+992 AKYPEITD
-1000 TKERSIIFKVKV
+1000 TKERSIAFKVKV

-1026 VVSDPN
+1026 VVSEPN
-1032 GQSEHPEEKVTP
+1032 GQTEHPEEKITP
-1044 DYKDGKVDV
+1044 DYKYGKVDV
-1053 DKSVTNQTP
+1053 EKSVTNQTP
-1062 KLGEEVEYRITFH
+1062 KLGEEVEYRITFY
-1075 NTVENGKLEKV
+1075 NSVENGKLEKV
-1086 MIEDTLPAGVEY
+1086 LVEDTLPKGVEY

-1107 IKPEPVELKMEN
+1107 IKPEPVELKVED
-1119 GKIIAKYPEITD
+1119 GKVMAKYPEITD

-1159 KDPKH
+1159 KDPKNE
-1164 DPVDAKVVITPQSKK
+1164 PVESKVVITPQSKK

-1189 NEKPKLGEEIEYRI
+1189 NKKPKLGEEIEYRI
-1203 SFHNTVENGKIAEV
+1203 SFHNTVENGKLEEV

-1235 AEGEAPSPVELT
+1235 AEGEAPGPVELA
-1247 VEAGVV
+1247 VENGIV

-1259 ITDTKE
+1259 IMDMKE

-1276 EVEVGKEIVNK
+1276 EAKVDKEIVNK
-1287 AIVDDTKHQPIEPEE
+1287 AIVDDTKNPPIEPEE

-1311 IINAAKIVDNP
+1311 IIDSKKTVDNP

-1348 KIEDTIPNG
+1348 IIEDTIPNG

-1368 GDKPAPVKLHVK
+1368 GDKPAPLKLSVK

-1389 NITDTKER
+1389 NITDMKER
-1397 SIVFTVKVKEEAEIG
+1397 SIVFEVKVKEEAEVG
-1412 KEIVNQAIVDDTKD
+1412 KEIINKAIVDDMKHP
-1426 SKKPE
+1426 KEPE

-1461 YRISFK
+1461 YRISMKNTVKYGKLTDVIIEDTLPEGLEYVENSLKAEGIGTDSVELKFENGKVMAKYPEIMDTEERSIVFKVKVKEGVTVGKKIINKATIDDSQNKPVNPTAEIIPQYKDGKLEAKKMVNNETPKLGEEVEYRISFK
-1467 NTVENGKLAEV
+1467 NTVEHGKLTEVKIEDDLPNGLEYVKDSVKVEGSKPDPVELKFENGKVMAKYPEITDTKERSITFKVKVKGKVSDSIVNEAIVSDTKHPPETPTAEIIPQHKDGKVKAKKTVNNETPKLGEEVEYRISFKNTVEDGKLAEV

-1493 SLKAEGAGPNPVELK
+1493 S
-1508 MENGKVLAKYPEIT
+1508 
-1522 DIEERSITFKVK
+1522 VK
-1534 VKEEVKVGEK
+1534 
-1544 IVNKAIVD
+1544 
-1552 DTKHDPINPKA
+1552 
-1563 EITPQY
+1563 
-1569 KDGKIEA
+1569 
-1576 EKVVNNPSPKLEE
+1576 
-1589 EVEYRISF
+1589 
-1597 KNTVEH
+1597 
-1603 GKLAGV
+1603 
-1609 IIEDDLPNG
+1609 
-1618 LEYVKGSLQAEG
+1618 AEG

-1641 NGKVLAKYP
+1641 NGKVMAKYP
-1650 EITDTKERS
+1650 EITDTEERS

-1666 KGNVS
+1666 KDEVKVGKKIVNKA
-1671 DTIINQAIVSDTKHP
+1671 IIDDTKNE
-1686 PETPKAEIIPQHK
+1686 PETPTAEITPQHK
-1699 DGKLEAKKVV
+1699 DGKVEAKKTV
-1709 NNLLPKLG
+1709 NNETPKLG

-1733 KLAEVK
+1733 KLAEVT
-1739 IEDTLPE
+1739 I
-1746 GLEYVEN
+1746 
-1753 SLKAEG
+1753 
-1759 AGTDSVELKFENGK
+1759 
-1773 ILAKYPEITD
+1773 
-1783 TKERSITFKVKVKDE
+1783 KD
-1798 VKIGGKIVNKAI
+1798 
-1810 IDDTKKEPETPTAE
+1810 D
-1824 ITPQHKDGK
+1824 
-1833 VEAEKTVNNP
+1833 
-1843 SPKLGEEIEYRIS
+1843 
-1856 FKNTVENGK
+1856 
-1865 LAEVKIEDTLPNG
+1865 LPNG

-1883 DSLQAEGSK
+1883 DSLRAEGSK
-1892 PNPVE
+1892 PDPVE

-1907 KYPEITDIEERSI
+1907 KYPEIMDTEERSI
-1920 VFKAKVKEDFKVGEG
+1920 VFKAKVKEEFKVGEG

-1944 TKDPK
+1944 TKDP
-1949 TREVTVTPEYK
+1949 TTSEVTITPEYK

-1974 PKLGEEVEYRINFKN
+1974 PKLGEEVEYRISFKN
-1989 TVENGKLVEVKVE
+1989 TVENGKLVEV
-2002 DEIPAG
+2002 
-2008 LEYVENSLQAEGSKP
+2008 
-2023 NPVEL
+2023 
-2028 KFENGKVMAKY
+2028 
-2039 PVITDTKE
+2039 
-2047 RSIVFKAKVK
+2047 
-2057 EEAEIGK
+2057 
-2064 EIVNKAIVVDTT
+2064 
-2076 HEPEKPYV
+2076 
-2084 EITPQYKD
+2084 
-2092 GKIVAEKVAN
+2092 
-2102 NHKPKLGEEVEYR
+2102 
-2115 IRFKNTVENGKLA
+2115 
-2128 EVNIKDTLPKGLEY
+2128 NIKDTLPNGLEY

-2156 VELKVENGKVTAKYP
+2156 VELQVKNNKVMAKYP
-2171 AITDTEERSIVFKAK
+2171 EITDTEERSIVFKAK

-2192 AGEEIVNEAIV
+2192 VGEEIVNEAII
-2203 DDTKNVPEEPYVP
+2203 DDTKNLPEEPYVP

-2263 EDEIPAGLEFVQGS
+2263 EDEIPAGLEFVEGS
-2277 EKAEGDEPKPVELKV
+2277 EKAEGEEPKPVELKV
-2292 ENGKVIATYSE
+2292 ENGKVMAKYSE
-2303 IIDTK
+2303 IMDTK
-2308 ERSIAFKVK
+2308 ERSIVFKVK
-2317 VKDSVAIGKGIT
+2317 VKDSVAIGKDIT

-2342 IIEPTAKITPQYK
+2342 VIDPTAKITPQYK
-2355 DGKVKADKKV
+2355 DGKIATHKKV
-2365 SKKDPKLG
+2365 NNHKPKLG

-2378 RISFHNTVKDGK
+2378 RISFNNTVKDGK

-2403 LEYVKDSLKAEGE
+2403 LEYVKDSLKAEGDK
-2416 EPAPV
+2416 PAPV

-2426 AGKVTAKYEN
+2426 AGKVSAKYEN
-2436 ITDTKE
+2436 ITDMKE

-2467 DDTKNPPERPEVYIT
+2467 DDTKNPPERPEVEIT
-2482 PQHKDGKVKADKKVS
+2482 PQHKDGKVKADKKVN

-2504 EEVEYQI
+2504 EEVEYRI
-2511 RFKNTVEN
+2511 SFKNTVEN

-2547 EPNPVELK
+2547 EPAPVELK

-2568 TDTAERSIIF
+2568 IDTAERSIIF

-2659 IKDELPSSLEFVEG
+2659 IKDELPTGLEFVEG

-2680 NPKPLHV
+2680 NPKPLYV

-2696 EYPEIVD
+2696 EYPEITD
-2703 TKERSIIFKVKVKEK
+2703 MKERSIVFKVKVKVKEK

-2724 IVNTAVVEDTINP
+2724 IVNKAIVEDTINP
-2737 PEQPNVTIQPQY
+2737 PEQPNISIQPQY

-2761 NQEPKLGEEV
+2761 NHEPKLGEEV

-2779 TVENGRLTEVKVED
+2779 TVENGKLTEVKVED
-2793 EIPAGLEYVQDSIKS
+2793 EIPAGLEYVKDSIKS

-2813 NPVELKVEN
+2813 YPVELKVEN
-2822 GKVTVKYPE
+2822 GKVTAKYPE
-2831 ITDMKKRSII
+2831 ITDTKKRSII
-2841 FKVKVQ
+2841 FKVRVQ
-2847 ETVQVGKEIINK
+2847 ETVQVGKEIVNK

-2925 DEIPAGLEYVKDSLE
+2925 DEIPSGLEYVKDSLE

-2954 NGKVTAKY
+2954 NGKVTVKY

-2972 IIFKAKVK
+2972 VIFKVKVK
-2980 ETVKVGG
+2980 ETAKVGG
-2987 EITNKAIIHVDD
+2987 EITNKAIIEVDD
-2999 PNHPVIEPTATIKPE
+2999 PKHPVIEPTAKIKPE
-3014 YKDGQLK
+3014 YKDG
-3021 AMKAVSNK
+3021 
-3029 EPKLGEEVEYR
+3029 KL
-3040 ISFKNTVENGKV
+3040 T
-3052 AEVKVEDEIPAGLE
+3052 A
-3066 YVQDSLRFEGAEP
+3066 
-3079 NPVELKV
+3079 
-3086 EFGKVIAKYLDIADR
+3086 AK
-3101 KERSII
+3101 
-3107 FKAKVKETVE
+3107 T
-3117 TGEKIVNK
+3117 
-3125 AIVGDTINQPEEPV
+3125 
-3139 VSITPQYKDGMLKAE
+3139 
-3154 KEVSNKEPKLGEEV
+3154 VSNKEPKLGEEV

-3182 LAEVKIED
+3182 LDVVTIED
-3190 QLPDGLEYVKD
+3190 EIPAGLEYVQG
-3201 SVKAKGAIE
+3201 SIRFEGAEPNPIE
-3210 VKVENGKLTAKYENI
+3210 LKMEFGKVIAKYLEI
-3225 IDTKERNITFKVKVK
+3225 TDTKERSIIFKAKVK
-3240 EKAGEEIVNRAIVDD
+3240 EAPSKGITNKAVVDD
-3255 GINQPLEPTVS
+3255 KINPPLEPTVT
-3266 IKPKE
+3266 ILPKTKEDFKIPEDPKEPKE
-3271 PEVKPEDPKEPEVKP
+3271 PEVKPEDPKEPKEPEVKP
-3286 EDPKEP
+3286 EDPKEPKEP
-3292 EVKPEDPKEPEV
+3292 EVKPEDPKEPKEPEV
-3304 KPEDPKEPEVKP
+3304 KPEDPKEPKEPEVKP
-3316 EDPKEPEVKPED
+3316 EDPKEPKEPEVKPED
-3328 PKEPEVKPEDPK
+3328 PKEPKEPEVKPEDPK
-3340 EPEVKPEDP
+3340 EPKEPEVKPEDPKEPKEP

-3360 EPEVK
+3360 EP
-3365 PEDPKEPE
+3365 KEPE
-3373 VKPED
+3373 VKPE
-3378 PKEPEVKPE
+3378 VK
-3387 DPKEPEVK
+3387 
-3395 PEDPK
+3395 
-3400 EPEVKPEDPKEPEV
+3400 
-3414 KPEDPKEPEVKP
+3414 
-3426 EDPKEPEVKPEDPKE
+3426 
-3441 PEVKPEDPKEPEVKP
+3441 
-3456 EDPKEPEV
+3456 
-3464 KPEDPKEPEVKPED
+3464 
-3478 PKEPEVKPED
+3478 
-3488 PKEPEVKPE
+3488 
-3497 DPKEPEVKL
+3497 
-3506 EKPEVRLEKLIKEPQ
+3506 LEKLIKEPQ
-3521 VKVERELPKTGA
+3521 VKTERELPKTGA
-3533 ASPWMVSVGAG
+3533 ASPWMMSVGAG

>member
-25 PSAFAEIHKKSW
+25 PSAFAEMHKKSW

-81 ELVLKQNNE
+81 ELVLKQSNE

-97 QSMKVNGEKLPEN
+97 QSVKVNEEKLPEN

-204 SVNNT
+204 SGNNT

-280 LYSVITA
+280 LYSTITA

-299 LTTDHYGRQSLGY
+299 LTDNHYTRQSVGG
-312 KTNKMTV
+312 KTNKKAV
-319 DVDNDDSTFNSS
+319 DVDNDDTTFNSS
-331 TGAFPTIP
+331 TGAFPNIP

-353 AMGVPGNITDRKVT
+353 AMGAPSDARIDYRVSD
-367 EDQVRQPVKMKM
+367 EDVRQPIKMKM

-393 KADYLPYIS
+393 KADYLPYIA
-402 NYSGSGAGYVAYA
+402 NHYSSGAGYVAYA
-415 DVTNVIAQQGI
+415 DVTNVIEKQGI
-426 SQTLTVANVPQIKD
+426 SQTVTIANVPQIKFEK
-440 VTGGG
+440 GSG

-480 WTDVSVNKINTPKE
+480 WADISVNKINTPKE

-504 SSQGDPAEKD
+504 SSQGDPAEND
-514 GYAYDYGEYDF
+514 IYAYDYGEYDF
-525 GAGYIKIKNINGK
+525 GLGYQKLKNINGK
-538 DNDANDSSM
+538 ENDVNDSSM

-577 IHTYHFEGPNQVKND
+577 IHTYHLEGPNQVKND

-746 IKSDTTVKNVV
+746 IKSNTTVKNVV

-803 DEVEYRITFK
+803 DEVEYRIIFK

-819 RLDVLTIEDELPS
+819 RLDVLMIEDELPG
-832 SLEFVKDSL
+832 SLEYVKDSL
-841 KAEGVQPEPVELKFE
+841 KAEGEKPEPVELKFE

-888 KEITNKATVSD
+888 KEIVNKAIVSD
-899 KTTSP
+899 KTNPP

-917 GRIDAKKKATNK
+917 GKIDAKKKATNK

-1086 MIEDTLPAGVEY
+1086 MIEDTLPAGVAY

-1131 TEKRSIVFKVKVKD
+1131 MEKRSIVFKVKVKD

-1159 KDPKH
+1159 KDPKNK
-1164 DPVDAKVVITPQSKK
+1164 PVESDVVITPQSKK

-1189 NEKPKLGEEIEYRI
+1189 NKKPKLGEEIEYRI
-1203 SFHNTVENGKIAEV
+1203 SFHNMVENGKLAEV

-1235 AEGEAPSPVELT
+1235 AEGEAPGPVELA

-1276 EVEVGKEIVNK
+1276 EAEVGKEIVNR

-1348 KIEDTIPNG
+1348 KIEDTIPNA

-1397 SIVFTVKVKEEAEIG
+1397 SIIFKAKVKEEAEVG

-1426 SKKPE
+1426 SKRPE

-1461 YRISFK
+1461 YRISMK
-1467 NTVENGKLAEV
+1467 NTVKYGKL
-1478 KIEDTLPEGLEYVEN
+1478 
-1493 SLKAEGAGPNPVELK
+1493 
-1508 MENGKVLAKYPEIT
+1508 T
-1522 DIEERSITFKVK
+1522 D
-1534 VKEEVKVGEK
+1534 
-1544 IVNKAIVD
+1544 
-1552 DTKHDPINPKA
+1552 
-1563 EITPQY
+1563 
-1569 KDGKIEA
+1569 
-1576 EKVVNNPSPKLEE
+1576 
-1589 EVEYRISF
+1589 
-1597 KNTVEH
+1597 
-1603 GKLAGV
+1603 V
-1609 IIEDDLPNG
+1609 I
-1618 LEYVKGSLQAEG
+1618 
-1630 SKPDPVELKFE
+1630 
-1641 NGKVLAKYP
+1641 
-1650 EITDTKERS
+1650 
-1659 ITFKVKV
+1659 
-1666 KGNVS
+1666 
-1671 DTIINQAIVSDTKHP
+1671 
-1686 PETPKAEIIPQHK
+1686 
-1699 DGKLEAKKVV
+1699 
-1709 NNLLPKLG
+1709 
-1717 EEVEYRISFKN
+1717 
-1728 TVENG
+1728 
-1733 KLAEVK
+1733 

-1773 ILAKYPEITD
+1773 VMAKYPEIMDTEERIIVFKVKVKEGVTVGKKIINKATIDDSQNKPVNPTAEIIPQYKDGKIEAKKMVNNETPKLGEEVEYRISFKNTVEHGKLTEVIIEDDLPNGLEYVKDSVKVEGSKPDPVELKFENGKVMAKYPEITD
-1783 TKERSITFKVKVKDE
+1783 TKERSITFKVKVKGKVSDSIVNEAIVSDTKHPPETPTAEIIPQHKDGKVKAKKTVNNETPKLGEEVEYRISFKNTVEDGKLAEVKIEDTLPEGLEYVENSVKAEGSKPDPVELKVENGKVLAKYPEITDTEERSITFKVKVKDE
-1798 VKIGGKIVNKAI
+1798 VKVGKKIVNKAI
-1810 IDDTKKEPETPTAE
+1810 IDDTKNEPETPTAE

-1833 VEAEKTVNNP
+1833 VEAKKTVNNP

-1865 LAEVKIEDTLPNG
+1865 LAEVKIEDNLPNG

-2008 LEYVENSLQAEGSKP
+2008 LEYVENSVKAEGSKP
-2023 NPVEL
+2023 DPVEL

-2039 PVITDTKE
+2039 LEITDTKE

-2064 EIVNKAIVVDTT
+2064 EIVNKAIVVDTKN
-2076 HEPEKPYV
+2076 EPEEPYV

-2092 GKIVAEKVAN
+2092 GKVVAQKVAN

-2128 EVNIKDTLPKGLEY
+2128 EVNIKDALPKGLEY

-2192 AGEEIVNEAIV
+2192 VGEEIVNEAIV

-2224 KIEARK
+2224 KIKARK

-2342 IIEPTAKITPQYK
+2342 IIEPTAKITPQHK
-2355 DGKVKADKKV
+2355 DGKIAAHKKV
-2365 SKKDPKLG
+2365 NNHKPKLG

-2378 RISFHNTVKDGK
+2378 RISFSNTVKDGK

-2403 LEYVKDSLKAEGE
+2403 LEYVKDSLKAEGD

-2467 DDTKNPPERPEVYIT
+2467 DDTKNPPERPEVDIT

-2547 EPNPVELK
+2547 KPNPVELK

-2601 NPKNPPQ
+2601 NPKNPQQ

-2618 KDGKLKAEKTVNNP
+2618 KDGKLKADKTVNNP

-2659 IKDELPSSLEFVEG
+2659 IKDELPNGLEFVEG

-2696 EYPEIVD
+2696 EYPAITD
-2703 TKERSIIFKVKVKEK
+2703 TKERSIVFKVKEK

-2724 IVNTAVVEDTINP
+2724 IVNKAIVEDTINP
-2737 PEQPNVTIQPQY
+2737 PEQPNISIQPQY

-2761 NQEPKLGEEV
+2761 NHEPKLGEEV

-2779 TVENGRLTEVKVED
+2779 TVENGKLTEVKVED

-2813 NPVELKVEN
+2813 HPVELKVEN
-2822 GKVTVKYPE
+2822 GKVTAKYSE
-2831 ITDMKKRSII
+2831 ITDTKKRSII
-2841 FKVKVQ
+2841 FKVRVQ
-2847 ETVQVGKEIINK
+2847 ETVQVGKEIVNK
-2859 AIVDDNNPT
+2859 AIVDDHNPT
-2868 TPPVESLIPITPQY
+2868 TPPVESLISITPQY

-2892 VSNHEPKLGEEIEY
+2892 VSNHKPKLGEEIEY

-2940 AVGDKPVPTELKVE
+2940 AVGDKPAPTELKVE

-2962 PEITDTKERS
+2962 PDIMDTKERS
-2972 IIFKAKVK
+2972 IIFKVKVK

-2999 PNHPVIEPTATIKPE
+2999 PNHPVTEPTATIKPE
-3014 YKDGQLK
+3014 YKDGKLK
-3021 AMKAVSNK
+3021 ATKTVSNK

-3086 EFGKVIAKYLDIADR
+3086 EFGKVIAKYLDIADM

-3107 FKAKVKETVE
+3107 FKAKVKEAPSK
-3117 TGEKIVNK
+3117 G
-3125 AIVGDTINQPEEPV
+3125 
-3139 VSITPQYKDGMLKAE
+3139 IT
-3154 KEVSNKEPKLGEEV
+3154 
-3168 EYRISFKNTVENGK
+3168 
-3182 LAEVKIED
+3182 
-3190 QLPDGLEYVKD
+3190 
-3201 SVKAKGAIE
+3201 
-3210 VKVENGKLTAKYENI
+3210 
-3225 IDTKERNITFKVKVK
+3225 
-3240 EKAGEEIVNRAIVDD
+3240 NRAVVDD
-3255 GINQPLEPTVS
+3255 GINPPLEPTVT
-3266 IKPKE
+3266 IVPKTKEDFKIPEE
-3271 PEVKPEDPKEPEVKP
+3271 PEVKPEDPKEP
-3286 EDPKEP
+3286 
-3292 EVKPEDPKEPEV
+3292 
-3304 KPEDPKEPEVKP
+3304 
-3316 EDPKEPEVKPED
+3316 
-3328 PKEPEVKPEDPK
+3328 
-3340 EPEVKPEDP
+3340 
-3349 KEPEVKPEDPK
+3349 
-3360 EPEVK
+3360 
-3365 PEDPKEPE
+3365 
-3373 VKPED
+3373 
-3378 PKEPEVKPE
+3378 
-3387 DPKEPEVK
+3387 
-3395 PEDPK
+3395 
-3400 EPEVKPEDPKEPEV
+3400 
-3414 KPEDPKEPEVKP
+3414 
-3426 EDPKEPEVKPEDPKE
+3426 
-3441 PEVKPEDPKEPEVKP
+3441 
-3456 EDPKEPEV
+3456 
-3464 KPEDPKEPEVKPED
+3464 
-3478 PKEPEVKPED
+3478 
-3488 PKEPEVKPE
+3488 
-3497 DPKEPEVKL
+3497 
-3506 EKPEVRLEKLIKEPQ
+3506 
-3521 VKVERELPKTGA
+3521 
-3533 ASPWMVSVGAG
+3533 
-3544 ISFLVGGV
+3544 
-3552 LFVLG
+3552 
-3557 RRRKQ
+3557 

>member
-49 EQVNAEIYRGEV
+49 EKVNAEIYRGEV

-67 FQYTIENTGDTPIQ
+67 FQYTIENTGDKPIQ
-81 ELVLKQNNE
+81 ELVIKQNND
-90 NEITFLS
+90 NEIIFLP
-97 QSMKVNGEKLPEN
+97 QSVKVNGEKLPEN
-110 KVADFYVEEKD
+110 KIGDFYIEEKD
-121 KGGKLLS
+121 KGGKPLS

-149 RTQHFNKEYKQ
+149 RAQHFNKEYKQ

-299 LTTDHYGRQSLGY
+299 LKDNHYTRLSMGKQSNKTTV
-312 KTNKMTV
+312 N
-319 DVDNDDSTFNSS
+319 VDNDVTTFNSS
-331 TGAFPTIP
+331 TGAFPNIP

-353 AMGVPGNITDRKVT
+353 AMGTPASGYKDYRVSD
-367 EDQVRQPVKMKM
+367 EDVRQPVKMKM
-379 GNKQYAEVSADSIR
+379 GNKEYAEVSADSIR
-393 KADYLPYIS
+393 KANSLPYIS

-415 DVTNVIAQQGI
+415 DVTNVIAKQGI
-426 SQTLTVANVPQIKD
+426 SQTVTVANIPQIKFEN
-440 VTGGG
+440 GGG

-465 DMKIWEGLVSQKSTA
+465 DMKIWEGLVAQKDA
-480 WTDVSVNKINTPKE
+480 VNWTGININHINTPKD

-504 SSQGDPAEKD
+504 SSQGDPAEDKGIVKD

-525 GAGYIKIKNINGK
+525 GYGYVKLKNIDGK
-538 DNDANDSSM
+538 DDDVNDSTM
-547 TEVQVDGTNEFVT
+547 TEIQVDGTNEFVT

-577 IHTYHFEGPNQVKND
+577 IHTYHLEGPSQVKND
-592 LKEAKMRFRANGAT
+592 LTSGNIHFKAKYAT

-746 IKSDTTVKNVV
+746 IKSNTTVKNVV

-880 VKENAEIG
+880 VKETAKIGEEIV
-888 KEITNKATVSD
+888 NKAIVSD
-899 KTTSP
+899 KTNPP

-917 GRIDAKKKATNK
+917 GKIDAKKKATNK

-992 AKYPAITD
+992 AKYPEITD

-1145 SAKVGEAIVNKAIA
+1145 SAKVGGAIVNKAIA
-1159 KDPKH
+1159 KDPKNE
-1164 DPVDAKVVITPQSKK
+1164 PVESDVVITPQSKK

-1189 NEKPKLGEEIEYRI
+1189 NKKPKLGEEIEYRI
-1203 SFHNTVENGKIAEV
+1203 SFHNMVENGKLAEA

-1276 EVEVGKEIVNK
+1276 EAEV
-1287 AIVDDTKHQPIEPEE
+1287 
-1302 RITPQHKDG
+1302 
-1311 IINAAKIVDNP
+1311 
-1322 SPKLGEEVEYRI
+1322 
-1334 SFKNTVEN
+1334 
-1342 GKLEKV
+1342 
-1348 KIEDTIPNG
+1348 
-1357 LEYVKGSEKAE
+1357 
-1368 GDKPAPVKLHVK
+1368 
-1380 DGKVIAEYE
+1380 
-1389 NITDTKER
+1389 
-1397 SIVFTVKVKEEAEIG
+1397 G

-1478 KIEDTLPEGLEYVEN
+1478 KIEDTLPEGVEYVEN

-1508 MENGKVLAKYPEIT
+1508 MENGKVLAKYPEIA

-1597 KNTVEH
+1597 KNTVEY
-1603 GKLAGV
+1603 GKLAEV

-1630 SKPDPVELKFE
+1630 SKPNPVELKFE

-1773 ILAKYPEITD
+1773 IMAKYPEITD

-1907 KYPEITDIEERSI
+1907 KYPEITDKEERSI

-1935 IVNKVVVDD
+1935 IINKVVVDD

-1949 TREVTVTPEYK
+1949 TREVTITPEYK

-1989 TVENGKLVEVKVE
+1989 TVENGKLVEVKIE

-2128 EVNIKDTLPKGLEY
+2128 EVSIKDTLPKGLEY

-2230 EVSNHEPK
+2230 EVSNYEPK

-2277 EKAEGDEPKPVELKV
+2277 EKAEGAEPKPVELKV
-2292 ENGKVIATYSE
+2292 ENGKVIATYAE
-2303 IIDTK
+2303 IMDTE
-2308 ERSIAFKVK
+2308 ERSIVFKVK
-2317 VKDSVAIGKGIT
+2317 VKESVTIGKAIT

-2355 DGKVKADKKV
+2355 DGKIIAHKKV
-2365 SKKDPKLG
+2365 NNDKPKLG

-2378 RISFHNTVKDGK
+2378 RISFSNTVKDGK

-2403 LEYVKDSLKAEGE
+2403 LEYVKDSLKAEGDK
-2416 EPAPV
+2416 PAPV

-2442 RSIIFKVKVKDS
+2442 RSIIFKVKVKDTA
-2454 VEVDKAIVNKAIV
+2454 EVDKAIVNRAIV
-2467 DDTKNPPERPEVYIT
+2467 DDTKNPPERPEVEIT
-2482 PQHKDGKVKADKKVS
+2482 PQYKEGKVKADKNVS

-2504 EEVEYQI
+2504 EEVEYRI
-2511 RFKNTVEN
+2511 SFKNTVEN
-2519 GKLAEV
+2519 GKLAEL
-2525 KIEDQLPTGL
+2525 KIEDQLPAGL
-2535 EYVKDSLKSEGN
+2535 EYVKDSLKAEGN

-2568 TDTAERSIIF
+2568 TDTAERSISF
-2578 KVKVTEVAKV
+2578 KVKVTEAVKV
-2588 GKKIVNTAIVDDD
+2588 GKTIVNKAIVDDH

-2659 IKDELPSSLEFVEG
+2659 IKDELPTGLEFVEG

-2779 TVENGRLTEVKVED
+2779 TVENGRLTEVKIED

-2813 NPVELKVEN
+2813 DPVELKVEN
-2822 GKVTVKYPE
+2822 GKVTAKYPE

-2892 VSNHEPKLGEEIEY
+2892 VSNHAPKLGEEIEY

-2980 ETVKVGG
+2980 DTVKVGG

-3014 YKDGQLK
+3014 YKDGKLK
-3021 AMKAVSNK
+3021 ATKAVSNK
-3029 EPKLGEEVEYR
+3029 EPKIGEEVEYR

-3316 EDPKEPEVKPED
+3316 EDPKESEVKPED

-3414 KPEDPKEPEVKP
+3414 KPEDPKE
-3426 EDPKEPEVKPEDPKE
+3426 
-3441 PEVKPEDPKEPEVKP
+3441 
-3456 EDPKEPEV
+3456 
-3464 KPEDPKEPEVKPED
+3464 
-3478 PKEPEVKPED
+3478 
-3488 PKEPEVKPE
+3488 
-3497 DPKEPEVKL
+3497 
-3506 EKPEVRLEKLIKEPQ
+3506 
-3521 VKVERELPKTGA
+3521 
-3533 ASPWMVSVGAG
+3533 
-3544 ISFLVGGV
+3544 
-3552 LFVLG
+3552 
-3557 RRRKQ
+3557 

>member
-81 ELVLKQNNE
+81 ELVLKQSNE

-97 QSMKVNGEKLPEN
+97 QSVKVNGEKLPEN

-128 SNLKIRD
+128 SNLKIQD

-149 RTQHFNKEYKQ
+149 RTQQFNKEYKQ

-169 QIGSMSFD
+169 QIGSMSVD
-177 VEGIPSEDKVEA
+177 VEGIPSEEKVEA
-189 TADDEADSSKKSVVP
+189 NADDEPDSSKKEVGP
-204 SVNNT
+204 SADSI

-216 LKVSVEDTNKP
+216 LKVSVEDKNKS
-227 TSNTELVKQ
+227 TSKTELVKQ
-236 PVTEAEKQPEKE
+236 PVTEAEKQPEKGA
-248 VAKQSDAEV
+248 AKQSNAEV

-299 LTTDHYGRQSLGY
+299 LKDNHYTRLSMGKQSNKTTV
-312 KTNKMTV
+312 N
-319 DVDNDDSTFNSS
+319 VDNDVTTFNSS
-331 TGAFPTIP
+331 TGAFPNIP

-353 AMGVPGNITDRKVT
+353 AMGTPASGYKDYRVSD
-367 EDQVRQPVKMKM
+367 EDVRQPVKMKM
-379 GNKQYAEVSADSIR
+379 GNKEYAEVSADSIR
-393 KADYLPYIS
+393 KANSLPYIS

-415 DVTNVIAQQGI
+415 DVTNVIAKQGI
-426 SQTLTVANVPQIKD
+426 SQTVTVANIPQIKFEN
-440 VTGGG
+440 GGG

-465 DMKIWEGLVSQKSTA
+465 DMKIWEGLVAQKDA
-480 WTDVSVNKINTPKE
+480 VNWTGININHINTPKD

-504 SSQGDPAEKD
+504 SSQGDPAEDKGIVKD

-525 GAGYIKIKNINGK
+525 GYGYVKLKNIDGK
-538 DNDANDSSM
+538 DDDVNDSTM
-547 TEVQVDGTNEFVT
+547 TEIQVDGTNEFVT

-577 IHTYHFEGPNQVKND
+577 IHTYHLEGPSQVKND
-592 LKEAKMRFRANGAT
+592 LTSGNIHFKAKYAT

-627 VDKKALDSAG
+627 VDKKALDSTG

-680 YVPGSIQYVTGSNT
+680 YVPGSIQYVTGSNR

-732 ESAVLTFK
+732 ESAILTFK

-819 RLDVLTIEDELPS
+819 RLDVLTIEDELPG
-832 SLEFVKDSL
+832 SLEYVKDSL
-841 KAEGVQPEPVELKFE
+841 KAEGEKPEPVELKFE
-856 NGKIIAKYPAIT
+856 NGKIIAKYPEIA

-880 VKENAEIG
+880 VKETAKIGEEIV
-888 KEITNKATVSD
+888 NKAIVSD
-899 KTTSP
+899 KTNPP

-917 GRIDAKKKATNK
+917 GKIDAKKKATNK

-970 SERAEGAGPSPVEL
+970 SERTEGAGPNPVEL
-984 KVENGKVI
+984 KVENGKII
-992 AKYPAITD
+992 AKYPEITD

-1032 GQSEHPEEKVTP
+1032 VQSEHPEEKITP
-1044 DYKDGKVDV
+1044 GYKDGKVTI

-1119 GKIIAKYPEITD
+1119 GKVTATYSEITD
-1131 TEKRSIVFKVKVKD
+1131 MEQRSIVFKVKVKD

-1203 SFHNTVENGKIAEV
+1203 SFHNTVENGKLAEV
-1217 RVEDTI
+1217 RVEDMI

-1235 AEGEAPSPVELT
+1235 AEGEAPGPVELA

-1276 EVEVGKEIVNK
+1276 EAEVGKEIVNK

-1311 IINAAKIVDNP
+1311 IIDATKIVDNP
-1322 SPKLGEEVEYRI
+1322 TPKLGEEVEYRI

-1348 KIEDTIPNG
+1348 TIEDTIPNG

-1397 SIVFTVKVKEEAEIG
+1397 SIVFKVKVKEEAEVG
-1412 KEIVNQAIVDDTKD
+1412 KEIINKAIVDDTKD
-1426 SKKPE
+1426 SKEPE

-1439 DGKIKAKKSV
+1439 DGKMKAKKSV

-1467 NTVENGKLAEV
+1467 NTVKNGKLAEV
-1478 KIEDTLPEGLEYVEN
+1478 KIEDTLPEGVEYVEN

-1522 DIEERSITFKVK
+1522 DTEERSITFKVK

-1576 EKVVNNPSPKLEE
+1576 KKVVNNPSPKLEE
-1589 EVEYRISF
+1589 EIEYRISF

-1603 GKLAGV
+1603 GKLTEV
-1609 IIEDDLPNG
+1609 IINDDLPNE
-1618 LEYVKGSLQAEG
+1618 LEYVKDSLKAEG
-1630 SKPDPVELKFE
+1630 SKPDPVELKVE
-1641 NGKVLAKYP
+1641 NGKVMAKYP
-1650 EITDTKERS
+1650 EITDTEERS

-1666 KGNVS
+1666 KDEVKVGKKIVNKA
-1671 DTIINQAIVSDTKHP
+1671 IIDDTKNE
-1686 PETPKAEIIPQHK
+1686 PETPRAEITPQHK
-1699 DGKLEAKKVV
+1699 DGKVKAEKVV
-1709 NNLLPKLG
+1709 NNPAPKLG

-1733 KLAEVK
+1733 KLTEVK
-1739 IEDTLPE
+1739 IED
-1746 GLEYVEN
+1746 
-1753 SLKAEG
+1753 S
-1759 AGTDSVELKFENGK
+1759 
-1773 ILAKYPEITD
+1773 
-1783 TKERSITFKVKVKDE
+1783 
-1798 VKIGGKIVNKAI
+1798 
-1810 IDDTKKEPETPTAE
+1810 
-1824 ITPQHKDGK
+1824 
-1833 VEAEKTVNNP
+1833 
-1843 SPKLGEEIEYRIS
+1843 
-1856 FKNTVENGK
+1856 
-1865 LAEVKIEDTLPNG
+1865 LPNG

-1883 DSLQAEGSK
+1883 DSVKAEGAK
-1892 PNPVE
+1892 PEPVE
-1897 LKVKD
+1897 LQVKD

-1907 KYPEITDIEERSI
+1907 KYPEIMDTEERSI
-1920 VFKAKVKEDFKVGEG
+1920 VFKAKVKEDFKVGDG

-1944 TKDPK
+1944 MKDP
-1949 TREVTVTPEYK
+1949 TTSEVTVTPEYK

-2008 LEYVENSLQAEGSKP
+2008 LEYVENSVKAEGSKP
-2023 NPVEL
+2023 DPVEL
-2028 KFENGKVMAKY
+2028 KVENGKVMAKY
-2039 PVITDTKE
+2039 LEITDTKE

-2064 EIVNKAIVVDTT
+2064 EIVNKAIVVDTKN
-2076 HEPEKPYV
+2076 EPEEPYV

-2092 GKIVAEKVAN
+2092 GKVVAQKVAN

-2115 IRFKNTVENGKLA
+2115 IRFKNTIENGKLA

-2192 AGEEIVNEAIV
+2192 VGEEIVNEAIV

-2378 RISFHNTVKDGK
+2378 RISFSNTVKDGK

-2396 EDEIPSG
+2396 EDEIPFG
-2403 LEYVKDSLKAEGE
+2403 LEYVKDSLKAEGD

-2426 AGKVTAKYEN
+2426 AGKVTTKYEN

-2467 DDTKNPPERPEVYIT
+2467 DDTKNPPERPEVDIT

-2568 TDTAERSIIF
+2568 TDTAERSISF
-2578 KVKVTEVAKV
+2578 KVKVTETAKV
-2588 GKKIVNTAIVDDD
+2588 GKEIVNTAIVDDD

-2618 KDGKLKAEKTVNNP
+2618 KDGKLKADKTVNNP

-2644 TFRNVVEHGK
+2644 TFRNVIEHGK

-2659 IKDELPSSLEFVEG
+2659 IKDELPNGLEFVEG

-2696 EYPEIVD
+2696 EYPAITD
-2703 TKERSIIFKVKVKEK
+2703 TKERSIVFKVKVKEK

-2724 IVNTAVVEDTINP
+2724 IVNKAIVEDTINP
-2737 PEQPNVTIQPQY
+2737 PEQPNISIVPQY

-2761 NQEPKLGEEV
+2761 NHEPKLGEEV

-2779 TVENGRLTEVKVED
+2779 TVENGKLTEVKVED

-2813 NPVELKVEN
+2813 HPVELKVEN
-2822 GKVTVKYPE
+2822 GKVTAKYPE

-2841 FKVKVQ
+2841 FKVRVQ
-2847 ETVQVGKEIINK
+2847 ETVQVGKEIVNK
-2859 AIVDDNNPT
+2859 AIVDDHNPT

-2940 AVGDKPVPTELKVE
+2940 AVGDKPAPTELTVE

-2962 PEITDTKERS
+2962 PKITDTKERS
-2972 IIFKAKVK
+2972 IIFKVKVK
-2980 ETVKVGG
+2980 EAVKVGG

-3014 YKDGQLK
+3014 YKAGKLK
-3021 AMKAVSNK
+3021 ATKAVSNK

-3079 NPVELKV
+3079 NPVELKM

-3190 QLPDGLEYVKD
+3190 QLPTGLEYVKN
-3201 SVKAKGAIE
+3201 SVKAKDAIE

-3271 PEVKPEDPKEPEVKP
+3271 SEVKPEDPKEPEVKP

-3456 EDPKEPEV
+3456 EDPKEP
-3464 KPEDPKEPEVKPED
+3464 KEPEVKPED

-3497 DPKEPEVKL
+3497 DPKEPEVKP
-3506 EKPEVRLEKLIKEPQ
+3506 ENQEVRLEKLIKEPQ

-3533 ASPWMVSVGAG
+3533 TSPLMMSVGAG

-3552 LFVLG
+3552 LFILG